1 MKRGIALLLTLVLI
15 LGTLPATAF
24 ATGGTLEGEG
34 TKDSPYQIRDAEDLM
49 AFGALVDEGNASI
62 CGELLSSIDL
72 TGYDWAAIGGLKDKP
87 YSGTFDGHGY
97 TVTLDITVNADW
109 THSYVGLFDTLER
122 ATVKNVR
129 VEGKVTAEEDSGDL
143 YRCYGGIA
151 AAIGGRNRIENCSSN
166 VAFSIGGASNGV
178 GGIVG
183 YVYDTDNE
191 IIACANHGEI
201 TGTYEENTNG
211 YGGIV
216 GWADSDIMLEYCYNS
231 AAIHASGGDSAGY
244 AGGLIGLSSG
254 TPTIVGC
261 YTSASTDDNDYLNPQ
276 WAQRTAAITSDYAAG
291 DFFGSASEIG
301 SDLAH
306 NMTYS
311 EAIEGENSLNPSEC
325 GDGQQIFRAWDYS
338 NSVED
343 AVAYLNG
350 DDSYY
355 TVSGE
360 MGDGWPVLAWELEK
374 PASQDTPQEKALVSA
389 QKAFDEAR
397 AAALD
402 ALNNGKTIDGTKYV
416 GYNTYTY
423 RQNRDYGS
431 DYQNGYYHYS
441 DENWE
446 FLTAYYNTAKKELK
460 VGFVEPEGW
469 ESMEPKA
476 ITADGERQ
484 VALLTGIA
492 DTALKNM
499 AGVLTIRA
507 EKEFAGK
514 KLTAQQ
520 EIYTTYTKQ
529 LYALDTDRGML
540 SAVWH
545 ELPGTREAS
554 EQLETMA
561 KTLEQTLADGLAA
574 LEATRTQAALDAAKA
589 EWNAKLLAVREK
601 YTVPKIDSG
610 VADKWD
616 GTMKTR
622 PAGSGTKADPYRIG
636 TGAELAWFAEKVNGG
651 SASACAVLT
660 ADIDLNRQE
669 WTSIGTKNKPYMGT
683 FDGQNHIIHGIWST
697 DESNTI
703 QGLFGYIGRNYS
715 NRSDY
720 GTVKNVKAAGR
731 IRAVQS
737 AGSGLIAGSNAG
749 EIYNCEVSAFLG
761 SWKGISAIGGIAG
774 CMTGGSI
781 ENCRTYGLFLTTDD
795 SKYSGNMV
803 NSIGGIA
810 GAAGA
815 SEPSDGCLIRYCEN
829 HMRLRGY
836 ELNYL
841 GGKGSS
847 MGGIV
852 GLISGIAKVRES
864 VNYAEVRGEL
874 RVGGILGYVI
884 QDSNAQLDYV
894 TNYGDVYGASA
905 SNPDTH
911 GTGGIVGYADEKTTF
926 CLQYAYNAG
935 TIYGETNRNQYNAAY
950 EYSAT
955 APMTGALV
963 GNWRAGDVRHAQ
975 SSSAD
980 NTLWGYAAATG
991 TNGTDTMRVG
1001 EITPTVNV
1009 KGGMWE
1015 KLTATRTLLG
1025 KLIRVSDRD
1034 ENYKIYGTQTK
1045 LYNDTVMQCVRKVE
1059 LCTTAEEIDAALE
1072 EAEKTLA
1079 EVPTELAAAKAAL
1092 REEMHAFVDGNL
1104 YDAENKKTI
1113 NGLLAEADAALDAAK
1128 KLSDVTDVR
1137 QTYLGSE
1144 NIDGKLKEVETY
1156 PTKAANGLYNEF
1168 IYGKKYS
1175 QEDAAALLRAYEG
1188 WRLKLDG
1195 AKTVEEVER
1204 LYAEARKVLTELVKG
1219 FAEGDTAPDPDQA
1232 AQDALKLARQEI
1244 LDELAAL
1251 EKKYADALTG
1261 QAGDL
1266 TALAGRWQKAIQAV
1280 LDESKSDLHTAATP
1294 ALDEITSYAELEALR
1309 QSAAQKLEDVY
1320 EAAQR
1325 ELTNLLASARNA
1337 DAWDGETVTQP
1348 EQKDGVYQIGTPA
1361 ELAWLAKSIN
1371 DNTVSASAKAV
1382 LTANIDLGYCEWTPI
1397 GQASGRAYRGSLDGQ
1412 GHTVSGL
1419 YISKAGSGYAGLI
1432 GLAYGG
1438 TKVSN
1443 LTVRGE
1449 IALADV
1455 GKVSVGGVAAE
1466 VSAGEFENCVSDVK
1480 ITITGLTNSNAN
1492 LGGFTGVASATS
1504 FTDCRFEG
1512 SITCQ
1517 YTGSGYL
1524 GRGYSSYSGGALG
1537 GFIGL
1542 VKYTTL
1548 ERCVNSGD
1556 VTVNKASGVGGIA
1569 GRIYASGDDETR
1581 LHECLNT
1588 GHISNDVNFVIGTGE
1603 WPAGGIGGIVGVADG
1618 MGGGSLL
1625 IDTCYNTG
1633 VISGGII
1640 AGGILGGES
1649 GSYGKTTS
1657 TGSKKLVV
1665 KNCYNAGVL
1674 DTGTKV
1680 DHIGTLAGFPIDGRY
1695 CDNLYVLS
1703 GTARAALGWKSSQ
1716 GDRIYAVDMLTADI
1730 FDGLIESIADLNGGY
1745 PIFPWQLLLEN
1756 NREAVIAYLNEYYHT
1771 NVESLISD
1779 AQRTALEAMLGQ
1791 TAETI
1796 RTAADAQSIV
1806 DAYHAALEAMNPE
1819 KLLDEARA
1827 AVLRKLTEAYEAAKT
1842 AYPAIEAGL
1851 TEHYTSDCDAITK
1864 SANAAQAKTVVDGFA
1879 AHVVDLLVAAAQGA
1893 PMKELAGKAEEI
1905 EAAYAALTEAQQAL
1919 VQDYAKLTDIQA
1931 LAALYAKDLDL
1942 LKQWASED
1950 KAAYP
1955 DLEEKL
1961 AGLSAQAQEK
1971 LGNCTRQ
1978 EELAPV
1984 LDGYCAD
1991 VVRMLLADVGF
2002 AAGTTTMGE
2011 LDQAAEKL
2019 ERTRRALNGLTE
2031 TQKALLEEN
2040 SEQTLEAAE
2049 ELLAVYRKAAE
2060 TVEAWAAEDAASYP
2074 QIAEAV
2080 QTLAEAAKT
2089 ELLACT
2095 DKDGAVLALGRY
2107 CANIAGAL
2115 IDDLAFTSGETTMAE
2130 VKENAL
2136 KTARAAYDA
2145 LTEEQKA
2152 LVPEEKTAALEAA
2165 EKLLADYR
2173 KAADDLKAQ
2182 RAKDQVKYPAL
2193 GDRIGALAD
2202 AAAAELGTCTS
2213 QEDTQKVMDRYCAQ
2227 VADLL
2232 IEQIG
2237 TLSEKPTKESLA
2249 ELNRNLRR
2257 ARERYDA
2264 LTDAQKQYV
2273 TRLEELKAA
2282 EEYYRTAEVE
2292 KPTEPSQPQK
2302 PEDTKP
2308 TEPGASEAG
2317 KPTEPAETDD
2327 EAVKAVSDLI
2337 HAIGEV
2343 TLERKD
2349 AIEAALDAFNA
2360 LTDAQK
2366 ALLPV
2371 EDKAAL
2377 DAAVAAYQALLDGQT
2392 PSEEPTE
2399 PGEPKPEDENR
2410 GFDWT
2415 IVWLIAGTLGA
2426 AALIFGL
2433 VKWFLAAK
2441 RAKEK

>member
-1 MKRGIALLLTLVLI
+1 MKRGIALFLALVLI

-24 ATGGTLEGEG
+24 ATGGVFDEANDGSAER
-34 TKDSPYQIRDAEDLM
+34 PFQIADAEDLI
-49 AFGALVDEGNASI
+49 AFAEMVNDPDQDQKNA
-62 CGELLSSIDL
+62 CAELLGNIDMTGKNWVSISPQG
-72 TGYDWAAIGGLKDKP
+72 GYG
-87 YSGTFDGHGY
+87 GTFNGNNF
-97 TVTLDITVNADW
+97 TITIDITADEN
-109 THSYVGLFDTLER
+109 YADPVALFGFLQR
-122 ATVKNVR
+122 GTVKNLNVA
-129 VEGKVTAEEDSGDL
+129 GKLTVTADYANDMYFSPLVAMLG
-143 YRCYGGIA
+143 YRGTV
-151 AAIGGRNRIENCSSN
+151 ENCSSGVEIN
-166 VAFSIGGASNGV
+166 VDFADMFGAA
-178 GGIVG
+178 GIVG
-183 YVYDTDNE
+183 YVSDEAVISGCSNWGTITATGADSE
-191 IIACANHGEI
+191 IGV
-201 TGTYEENTNG
+201 
-211 YGGIV
+211 GGIV
-216 GWADSDIMLEYCYNS
+216 GWADSSAVLENCYNR
-231 AAIHASGGDSAGY
+231 AAITVSGDATAYVGGLVGFSASGPAKLVGCYSSATAEDNVYVNPSWAERTGLITWENGMGSDFLGVGYELDGDSANCM
-244 AGGLIGLSSG
+244 S
-254 TPTIVGC
+254 V
-261 YTSASTDDNDYLNPQ
+261 
-276 WAQRTAAITSDYAAG
+276 
-291 DFFGSASEIG
+291 
-301 SDLAH
+301 
-306 NMTYS
+306 S
-311 EAIEGENSLNPSEC
+311 EAIDGEGNLYYMEY
-325 GDGQQIFRAWDYS
+325 GFRRAQDF
-338 NSVED
+338 ETAEQAKD
-343 AVAYLNG
+343 FLNG
-350 DDSYY
+350 D
-355 TVSGE
+355 SGSAYVLSDE
-360 MGDGWPVLAWELEK
+360 LGDGWPVLAWELEK
-374 PASQDTPQEKALVSA
+374 PISQDTEQGKALAAVKKAFAEA
-389 QKAFDEAR
+389 QK
-397 AAALD
+397 AALD
-402 ALNNGKTIDGTKYV
+402 ALDNGKTIDGAKYV

-423 RQNRDYGS
+423 RQNNSQNDY
-431 DYQNGYYHYS
+431 YRYS

-446 FLTAYYNTAKKELK
+446 LLTAYYSTAKKELN
-460 VGFVEPEGW
+460 VGFAEPEGW
-469 ESMEPKA
+469 ESMEPEA

-484 VALLTGIA
+484 AARLTEIG

-499 AGVLTIRA
+499 AAVLTVRA

-520 EIYTTYTKQ
+520 NIYTTYKKQ

-561 KTLEQTLADGLAA
+561 KTLEQTLTDGLAA

-589 EWNAKLLAVREK
+589 EWNAKLLAVRGS
-601 YTVPKIDSG
+601 YSVPAIDSG

-616 GTMKTR
+616 GTAKTQ
-622 PAGSGTKADPYRIG
+622 PAGSGTQADPYRIG

-651 SASACAVLT
+651 STSACAVLT

-703 QGLFGYIGRNYS
+703 QGLFGYIGQSNS
-715 NRSDY
+715 NRSVY

-774 CMTGGSI
+774 SLTGGSI
-781 ENCRTYGLFLTTDD
+781 ENCRTYGLYLATDD
-795 SKYSGNMV
+795 SQYSGKIV
-803 NSIGGIA
+803 NSIGGIV

-815 SEPSDGCLIRYCEN
+815 SEPSEGCLIRYCEN

-836 ELNYL
+836 ELSYL

-905 SNPDTH
+905 SNPETC
-911 GTGGIVGYADEKTTF
+911 GTGGIVGYADEKTMF

-935 TIYGETNRNQYNAAY
+935 TIYGETKRNQYNAAY

-1113 NGLLAEADAALDAAK
+1113 DGLLAEADAALDAAK

-1156 PTKAANGLYNEF
+1156 PIKAANGLYNEF

-1266 TALAGRWQKAIQAV
+1266 TALAERWQKAIQAV

-1382 LTANIDLGYCEWTPI
+1382 LTADIDLGYCEWTPI
-1397 GQASGRAYRGSLDGQ
+1397 GQTSGRAYRGSLDGQ

-1455 GKVSVGGVAAE
+1455 GKVSVGGVAAD

-1603 WPAGGIGGIVGVADG
+1603 WPAGGIGGIVGVTDG
-1618 MGGGSLL
+1618 MGGSLL

-1657 TGSKKLVV
+1657 TGSEKLVV

-1851 TEHYTSDCDAITK
+1851 TERYTSDCDAITK
-1864 SANAAQAKTVVDGFA
+1864 SANAAQAETVVDGFA

-2011 LDQAAEKL
+2011 LNEAAEKL

-2031 TQKALLEEN
+2031 AQKALLEEN
-2040 SEQTLEAAE
+2040 SEQMLEAAE

-2202 AAAAELGTCTS
+2202 AAAAELGACTS

-2237 TLSEKPTKESLA
+2237 TLPEKPTEESLA

-2308 TEPGASEAG
+2308 TEPGASESG

-2343 TLERKD
+2343 TLERKN

-2366 ALLPV
+2366 ALLPA

-2415 IVWLIAGTLGA
+2415 IVWLIAGILGA

>member
-1 MKRGIALLLTLVLI
+1 MKRGIALFLALVLI

-24 ATGGTLEGEG
+24 ATGGVFDEANDGSAER
-34 TKDSPYQIRDAEDLM
+34 PFQIADAEDLI
-49 AFGALVDEGNASI
+49 AFAEMVNDPDQDQKNA
-62 CGELLSSIDL
+62 CAELLGNIDMTGKNWVSISPQG
-72 TGYDWAAIGGLKDKP
+72 GYG
-87 YSGTFDGHGY
+87 GTFNGNNF
-97 TVTLDITVNADW
+97 TITIDITADEN
-109 THSYVGLFDTLER
+109 YADPVALFGFLQR
-122 ATVKNVR
+122 GTVKNLNVA
-129 VEGKVTAEEDSGDL
+129 GKLTVTADYANDMYFSPLVAMLG
-143 YRCYGGIA
+143 YRGTV
-151 AAIGGRNRIENCSSN
+151 ENCSSGVEIN
-166 VAFSIGGASNGV
+166 VDFADMFGAA
-178 GGIVG
+178 GIVG
-183 YVYDTDNE
+183 YVSDEAVISGCSNWGTITATGADSE
-191 IIACANHGEI
+191 IGV
-201 TGTYEENTNG
+201 
-211 YGGIV
+211 GGIV
-216 GWADSDIMLEYCYNS
+216 GWADSSAVLENCYNR
-231 AAIHASGGDSAGY
+231 AAITVSGDATAYVGGLVGFSASGPAKLVGCYSSATAEDNVYVNPSWAERTGLITWENGMGSDFLGVGYELDGDSANCM
-244 AGGLIGLSSG
+244 S
-254 TPTIVGC
+254 V
-261 YTSASTDDNDYLNPQ
+261 
-276 WAQRTAAITSDYAAG
+276 
-291 DFFGSASEIG
+291 
-301 SDLAH
+301 
-306 NMTYS
+306 S
-311 EAIEGENSLNPSEC
+311 EAIDGEGNLYYMEY
-325 GDGQQIFRAWDYS
+325 GFRRAQDF
-338 NSVED
+338 ETAEQAKD
-343 AVAYLNG
+343 FLNG
-350 DDSYY
+350 D
-355 TVSGE
+355 SGSAYVLSDE
-360 MGDGWPVLAWELEK
+360 LGDGWPVLAWELEK
-374 PASQDTPQEKALVSA
+374 PISQDTEQGKALAAVKKAFAEA
-389 QKAFDEAR
+389 QK
-397 AAALD
+397 AALD
-402 ALNNGKTIDGTKYV
+402 ALNNGKTIDGAKYV

-423 RQNRDYGS
+423 RQNNSQNDY
-431 DYQNGYYHYS
+431 YRYS

-446 FLTAYYNTAKKELK
+446 LLTAYYSTAKKELN
-460 VGFVEPEGW
+460 VGFAEPEGW
-469 ESMEPKA
+469 ESMEPEA

-484 VALLTGIA
+484 AALLTGIA

-616 GTMKTR
+616 GTAKTQ
-622 PAGSGTKADPYRIG
+622 PAGSGTQADPYRIG

-703 QGLFGYIGRNYS
+703 QGLFGYIGQSNS
-715 NRSDY
+715 NRSVY

-737 AGSGLIAGSNAG
+737 VGSGLIAGSNAG

-774 CMTGGSI
+774 SLTGGSV
-781 ENCRTYGLFLTTDD
+781 ENCRTYGLYLATDD
-795 SKYSGNMV
+795 SQYSGKIV
-803 NSIGGIA
+803 NSIGGIV

-815 SEPSDGCLIRYCEN
+815 SEPSEGCLIRYCEN

-836 ELNYL
+836 ELSYL

-935 TIYGETNRNQYNAAY
+935 TIYGETKRNQYNAAY

-963 GNWRAGDVRHAQ
+963 GNWRAGDVQHAQ

-1113 NGLLAEADAALDAAK
+1113 DGLLAEADAALDAAK

-1156 PTKAANGLYNEF
+1156 PIKAANGLYNEF

-1266 TALAGRWQKAIQAV
+1266 TALAERWQKAIQAV

-1382 LTANIDLGYCEWTPI
+1382 LTADIDLGYCEWTPI
-1397 GQASGRAYRGSLDGQ
+1397 GQTSGRAYRGSLDGQ
-1412 GHTVSGL
+1412 GHAVSGL

-1455 GKVSVGGVAAE
+1455 GKVSVGGVAAD

-1603 WPAGGIGGIVGVADG
+1603 WPAGGIGGIVGVTDG
-1618 MGGGSLL
+1618 MGGSLL

-1657 TGSKKLVV
+1657 TGSEKLVV

-1851 TEHYTSDCDAITK
+1851 TERYTSDCDAITK
-1864 SANAAQAKTVVDGFA
+1864 SANAAQAETVVDGFA
-1879 AHVVDLLVAAAQGA
+1879 AHVVDLLVAATQGA

-1978 EELAPV
+1978 EELAPI

-2011 LDQAAEKL
+2011 LDEASEKL

-2031 TQKALLEEN
+2031 AQKALLEEN

-2202 AAAAELGTCTS
+2202 AAAAELGACTS

-2237 TLSEKPTKESLA
+2237 TLPEKPTEESLA

-2308 TEPGASEAG
+2308 TEPGASESG

-2366 ALLPV
+2366 ALLPA

-2415 IVWLIAGTLGA
+2415 IVWLIAGILGA

>member
-1 MKRGIALLLTLVLI
+1 MKRGIALFLALVLI

-24 ATGGTLEGEG
+24 ATGGVFDEANDGSAER
-34 TKDSPYQIRDAEDLM
+34 PFQIADAEDLI
-49 AFGALVDEGNASI
+49 AFAEMVNDPDQDQKNA
-62 CGELLSSIDL
+62 CAELLGNIDMTGKNWVSISPQG
-72 TGYDWAAIGGLKDKP
+72 GYG
-87 YSGTFDGHGY
+87 GTFNGNNF
-97 TVTLDITVNADW
+97 TITIDITADEN
-109 THSYVGLFDTLER
+109 YADPVALFGFLQR
-122 ATVKNVR
+122 GTVKNLNVA
-129 VEGKVTAEEDSGDL
+129 GKLTVTADYANDMYFSPLVAMLG
-143 YRCYGGIA
+143 YRGTV
-151 AAIGGRNRIENCSSN
+151 ENCSSGVEIN
-166 VAFSIGGASNGV
+166 VDFADMFGAA
-178 GGIVG
+178 GIVG
-183 YVYDTDNE
+183 YVSDEAVISGCSNWGTITATGADSE
-191 IIACANHGEI
+191 IGV
-201 TGTYEENTNG
+201 
-211 YGGIV
+211 GGIV
-216 GWADSDIMLEYCYNS
+216 GWADSSAVLENCYNR
-231 AAIHASGGDSAGY
+231 AAITVSGDATAYVGGLVGFSASGPAKLVGCYSSATAEDNVYVNPSWAERTGLITWENGMGSDFLGVGYELDGDSANCM
-244 AGGLIGLSSG
+244 S
-254 TPTIVGC
+254 V
-261 YTSASTDDNDYLNPQ
+261 
-276 WAQRTAAITSDYAAG
+276 
-291 DFFGSASEIG
+291 
-301 SDLAH
+301 
-306 NMTYS
+306 S
-311 EAIEGENSLNPSEC
+311 EAIDGEGNLYYMEY
-325 GDGQQIFRAWDYS
+325 GFRRAQDF
-338 NSVED
+338 ETAEQAKD
-343 AVAYLNG
+343 FLNG
-350 DDSYY
+350 D
-355 TVSGE
+355 SGSAYVLSDE
-360 MGDGWPVLAWELEK
+360 LGDGWPVLAWELEK
-374 PASQDTPQEKALVSA
+374 PISQDTEQGKALAAVKKAFAEA
-389 QKAFDEAR
+389 QK
-397 AAALD
+397 AALD
-402 ALNNGKTIDGTKYV
+402 ALDNGKTIDGAKYV

-423 RQNRDYGS
+423 RQNNSQNDY
-431 DYQNGYYHYS
+431 YRYS

-446 FLTAYYNTAKKELK
+446 LLTAYYSTAKKELN
-460 VGFVEPEGW
+460 VGFAEPEGW
-469 ESMEPKA
+469 ESMEPEA

-484 VALLTGIA
+484 AARLTEIG

-499 AGVLTIRA
+499 AAVLTVRA

-520 EIYTTYTKQ
+520 NIYTTYKKQ

-561 KTLEQTLADGLAA
+561 KTLEQTLTDGLAA

-589 EWNAKLLAVREK
+589 EWNAKLLAVRGS
-601 YTVPKIDSG
+601 YSVPAIDSG

-616 GTMKTR
+616 GTAKTQ
-622 PAGSGTKADPYRIG
+622 PAGSGTQADPYRIG

-651 SASACAVLT
+651 STSACAVLT

-703 QGLFGYIGRNYS
+703 QGLFGYIGQSNS
-715 NRSDY
+715 NRSVY

-774 CMTGGSI
+774 SLTGGSV
-781 ENCRTYGLFLTTDD
+781 ENCRTYGLYLATDD
-795 SKYSGNMV
+795 SQYSGKIV
-803 NSIGGIA
+803 NSIGGIV

-815 SEPSDGCLIRYCEN
+815 SEPSEGCLIRYCEN

-836 ELNYL
+836 ELSYL

-905 SNPDTH
+905 SNPETC

-935 TIYGETNRNQYNAAY
+935 TIYGETKRNQYNAAY

-975 SSSAD
+975 SSSVD

-1113 NGLLAEADAALDAAK
+1113 DGLLAEADAALDAAK

-1156 PTKAANGLYNEF
+1156 PIKAANGLYNEF

-1266 TALAGRWQKAIQAV
+1266 TALAERWQKAIQAV

-1382 LTANIDLGYCEWTPI
+1382 LTADIDLGYCEWTPI
-1397 GQASGRAYRGSLDGQ
+1397 GQTSGRAYRGSLDGQ

-1455 GKVSVGGVAAE
+1455 GKVSVGGVAAD

-1569 GRIYASGDDETR
+1569 GRIYASRDDETR

-1603 WPAGGIGGIVGVADG
+1603 WPAGGIGGIVGVTDG
-1618 MGGGSLL
+1618 MGGSLL

-1657 TGSKKLVV
+1657 TGSEKLVV

-1674 DTGTKV
+1674 DTGTKI

-1703 GTARAALGWKSSQ
+1703 GTARTALGWKSSQ

-1851 TEHYTSDCDAITK
+1851 TERYTSDCDAITK
-1864 SANAAQAKTVVDGFA
+1864 SANAAQAETVVDGFA

-2011 LDQAAEKL
+2011 LDEAAEKL

-2031 TQKALLEEN
+2031 AQKALLEEN

-2202 AAAAELGTCTS
+2202 AAAAELGACTS

-2237 TLSEKPTKESLA
+2237 TLPEKPTEESLA

-2273 TRLEELKAA
+2273 NRLEELKAA

-2308 TEPGASEAG
+2308 TEPGASESG

-2343 TLERKD
+2343 TLKRKD

-2366 ALLPV
+2366 ALLPA

-2415 IVWLIAGTLGA
+2415 IVWLIAGILGA

>member
-1 MKRGIALLLTLVLI
+1 MKRGIALFLALVLI

-24 ATGGTLEGEG
+24 ATGGVFDEANDGSAER
-34 TKDSPYQIRDAEDLM
+34 PFQIADAEDLI
-49 AFGALVDEGNASI
+49 AFAEMVNDPDQDQKNA
-62 CGELLSSIDL
+62 CAELLGNIDMTGKNWVSISPQG
-72 TGYDWAAIGGLKDKP
+72 GYG
-87 YSGTFDGHGY
+87 GTFNGNNF
-97 TVTLDITVNADW
+97 TITIDITADEN
-109 THSYVGLFDTLER
+109 YADPVALFGFLQR
-122 ATVKNVR
+122 GTVKNLNVA
-129 VEGKVTAEEDSGDL
+129 GKLTVTADYANDMYFSPLVAMLG
-143 YRCYGGIA
+143 YRGTV
-151 AAIGGRNRIENCSSN
+151 ENCSSGVEIN
-166 VAFSIGGASNGV
+166 VDFADMFGAA
-178 GGIVG
+178 GIVG
-183 YVYDTDNE
+183 YVSDEAVISGCSNWGTITATGADSE
-191 IIACANHGEI
+191 IGV
-201 TGTYEENTNG
+201 
-211 YGGIV
+211 GGIV
-216 GWADSDIMLEYCYNS
+216 GWADSSAVLENCYNR
-231 AAIHASGGDSAGY
+231 AAITVSGDATAYVGGLVGFSASGPAKLVGCYSSATAEDNVYVNPSWAERTGLITWENGMGSDFLGVGYELDGDSANCM
-244 AGGLIGLSSG
+244 S
-254 TPTIVGC
+254 V
-261 YTSASTDDNDYLNPQ
+261 
-276 WAQRTAAITSDYAAG
+276 
-291 DFFGSASEIG
+291 
-301 SDLAH
+301 
-306 NMTYS
+306 S
-311 EAIEGENSLNPSEC
+311 EAIDGEGNLYYMEY
-325 GDGQQIFRAWDYS
+325 GFRRAQDF
-338 NSVED
+338 ETAEQAKD
-343 AVAYLNG
+343 FLNG
-350 DDSYY
+350 D
-355 TVSGE
+355 SGSAYVLSDE
-360 MGDGWPVLAWELEK
+360 LGDGWPVLAWELEK
-374 PASQDTPQEKALVSA
+374 PISQDTEQGKALAAVKKAFAEA
-389 QKAFDEAR
+389 QK
-397 AAALD
+397 AALD
-402 ALNNGKTIDGTKYV
+402 ALDNGKTIDGAKYV

-423 RQNRDYGS
+423 RQNNSQNDY
-431 DYQNGYYHYS
+431 YRYS

-446 FLTAYYNTAKKELK
+446 LLTAYYSTAKKELN
-460 VGFVEPEGW
+460 VGFAEPEGW
-469 ESMEPKA
+469 ESMEPEA

-484 VALLTGIA
+484 AARLTEIG

-499 AGVLTIRA
+499 AAVLTVRA

-520 EIYTTYTKQ
+520 NIYTTYKKQ

-545 ELPGTREAS
+545 ELPGTNEAS

-589 EWNAKLLAVREK
+589 EWNAKLLAVRGS
-601 YTVPKIDSG
+601 YSVPAIDSG

-616 GTMKTR
+616 GTAKTQ
-622 PAGSGTKADPYRIG
+622 PAGSGTQADPYRIG

-651 SASACAVLT
+651 STSACAVLT

-703 QGLFGYIGRNYS
+703 QGLFGYIGQSNS
-715 NRSDY
+715 NRSVY

-774 CMTGGSI
+774 SLTGGSV
-781 ENCRTYGLFLTTDD
+781 ENCRTYGLYLATDD
-795 SKYSGNMV
+795 SQYSGKIV
-803 NSIGGIA
+803 NSIGGIV

-815 SEPSDGCLIRYCEN
+815 SEPSEGCLIRYCEN

-836 ELNYL
+836 ELSYL

-905 SNPDTH
+905 SNPETC

-935 TIYGETNRNQYNAAY
+935 TIYGETKRNQYNAAY

-963 GNWRAGDVRHAQ
+963 GNWRAGDVQHAQ

-1113 NGLLAEADAALDAAK
+1113 DGLLAEADAALDAAK

-1156 PTKAANGLYNEF
+1156 PIKAANGLYNEF

-1266 TALAGRWQKAIQAV
+1266 TALAERWQKAIQAV

-1382 LTANIDLGYCEWTPI
+1382 LTADIDLGYCEWTPI
-1397 GQASGRAYRGSLDGQ
+1397 GQTSGRAYRGSLDGQ

-1455 GKVSVGGVAAE
+1455 GKVSVGGVAAD

-1603 WPAGGIGGIVGVADG
+1603 WPAGGIGGIVGVTDG
-1618 MGGGSLL
+1618 MGGSLL

-1657 TGSKKLVV
+1657 TGSEKLVV

-1851 TEHYTSDCDAITK
+1851 TERYTSDCDAITK
-1864 SANAAQAKTVVDGFA
+1864 SANAAQAETVVDGFA

-2011 LDQAAEKL
+2011 LDEAAEKL

-2031 TQKALLEEN
+2031 AQKALLEEN

-2173 KAADDLKAQ
+2173 KAADDLEAQ

-2202 AAAAELGTCTS
+2202 VAAAELGACTS

-2237 TLSEKPTKESLA
+2237 TLPEKPTEESLA

-2273 TRLEELKAA
+2273 TRLEELKAV

-2308 TEPGASEAG
+2308 TEPGASESG

-2366 ALLPV
+2366 ALLPA

-2415 IVWLIAGTLGA
+2415 IVWLIAGILGA

>member
-1 MKRGIALLLTLVLI
+1 MKRGIALFLALVLI

-24 ATGGTLEGEG
+24 ATGGVFDEANDGSAER
-34 TKDSPYQIRDAEDLM
+34 PFQIADAEDLI
-49 AFGALVDEGNASI
+49 AFAEMVNDPDQDQKNA
-62 CGELLSSIDL
+62 CAELLGNIDMTGKNWVSISPQG
-72 TGYDWAAIGGLKDKP
+72 GYG
-87 YSGTFDGHGY
+87 GTFNGNNF
-97 TVTLDITVNADW
+97 TLTIDITADEN
-109 THSYVGLFDTLER
+109 YADPVALFGFLQR
-122 ATVKNVR
+122 GTVKNLNVA
-129 VEGKVTAEEDSGDL
+129 GKLTVTADYANDMYFSPLVAMLG
-143 YRCYGGIA
+143 YRGTV
-151 AAIGGRNRIENCSSN
+151 ENCSSGVEIN
-166 VAFSIGGASNGV
+166 VDFADMFGAA
-178 GGIVG
+178 GIVG
-183 YVYDTDNE
+183 YVSDEAVISGCSNWGTITATGADSE
-191 IIACANHGEI
+191 IGV
-201 TGTYEENTNG
+201 
-211 YGGIV
+211 GGIV
-216 GWADSDIMLEYCYNS
+216 GWADSSAVLENCYNR
-231 AAIHASGGDSAGY
+231 AAITVSGDATAYVGGLVGFSASGPAKLVGCYSSATAEDNVYVNPSWAERTGLITWENGMGSDFLGVGYELDGDSANCM
-244 AGGLIGLSSG
+244 S
-254 TPTIVGC
+254 V
-261 YTSASTDDNDYLNPQ
+261 
-276 WAQRTAAITSDYAAG
+276 
-291 DFFGSASEIG
+291 
-301 SDLAH
+301 
-306 NMTYS
+306 S
-311 EAIEGENSLNPSEC
+311 EAIDGEGNLYYMEY
-325 GDGQQIFRAWDYS
+325 GFRRAQDF
-338 NSVED
+338 ETAEQAKD
-343 AVAYLNG
+343 FLNG
-350 DDSYY
+350 D
-355 TVSGE
+355 SGSAYVLSDE
-360 MGDGWPVLAWELEK
+360 LGDGWPVLAWELEK
-374 PASQDTPQEKALVSA
+374 PISQDTEQGKALAAVKKAFAEA
-389 QKAFDEAR
+389 QK
-397 AAALD
+397 AALD

-446 FLTAYYNTAKKELK
+446 FLTAYYNTAKKELN

-469 ESMEPKA
+469 ESMEPEA

-484 VALLTGIA
+484 AALLTGIA

-507 EKEFAGK
+507 EKEFARK

-616 GTMKTR
+616 GTTKTQ

-795 SKYSGNMV
+795 SKYSSNMV

-836 ELNYL
+836 ELSYL

-935 TIYGETNRNQYNAAY
+935 TIYGETKRNQYNAAY

-1113 NGLLAEADAALDAAK
+1113 DGLLAEADAALDAAK

-1156 PTKAANGLYNEF
+1156 PIKAANGLYNEF

-1266 TALAGRWQKAIQAV
+1266 TALAERWQKAIQAV

-1382 LTANIDLGYCEWTPI
+1382 LTADIDLGYCEWTPI
-1397 GQASGRAYRGSLDGQ
+1397 GQTSGRAYRGSLDGQ

-1455 GKVSVGGVAAE
+1455 GKVSVGGVAAD

-1492 LGGFTGVASATS
+1492 LGGFTGAASATS

-1512 SITCQ
+1512 SITCR

-1603 WPAGGIGGIVGVADG
+1603 WPAGGIGGIVGVTDG
-1618 MGGGSLL
+1618 MGGSLL

-1657 TGSKKLVV
+1657 TGSEKLVV

-1674 DTGTKV
+1674 DTGTKI

-1703 GTARAALGWKSSQ
+1703 GTARTALGWKSSQ

-1745 PIFPWQLLLEN
+1745 PILPWQLLLEN

-1851 TEHYTSDCDAITK
+1851 TERYTSDCDAITK
-1864 SANAAQAKTVVDGFA
+1864 SANAAQAETVVDGFA

-2011 LDQAAEKL
+2011 LDEAAEKL

-2031 TQKALLEEN
+2031 AQKALLEEN

-2060 TVEAWAAEDAASYP
+2060 TVEAWAAEDVASYP

-2202 AAAAELGTCTS
+2202 TAAAELGACTS

-2237 TLSEKPTKESLA
+2237 TLPEKPTEESLA

-2308 TEPGASEAG
+2308 TEPGASESG

-2366 ALLPV
+2366 ALLPA

-2415 IVWLIAGTLGA
+2415 IVWLIAGILGA

>member
-1 MKRGIALLLTLVLI
+1 MKRGIALFLALVLI

-24 ATGGTLEGEG
+24 ATGGVFDEANDGSAER
-34 TKDSPYQIRDAEDLM
+34 PFQIADAEDLI
-49 AFGALVDEGNASI
+49 AFAEMVNDPDQDQKNA
-62 CGELLSSIDL
+62 CAELLGNIDMTGKNWVSISPQG
-72 TGYDWAAIGGLKDKP
+72 GYG
-87 YSGTFDGHGY
+87 GTFNGNNF
-97 TVTLDITVNADW
+97 TITIDITADEN
-109 THSYVGLFDTLER
+109 YADPVALFGFLQR
-122 ATVKNVR
+122 GTVKNLNVA
-129 VEGKVTAEEDSGDL
+129 GKLTVTADYANDMYFSPLVAMLG
-143 YRCYGGIA
+143 YRGTV
-151 AAIGGRNRIENCSSN
+151 ENCSSGVEIN
-166 VAFSIGGASNGV
+166 VDFADMFGAA
-178 GGIVG
+178 GIVG
-183 YVYDTDNE
+183 YVSDEAVISGCSNWGTITATGADSE
-191 IIACANHGEI
+191 IGV
-201 TGTYEENTNG
+201 
-211 YGGIV
+211 GGIV
-216 GWADSDIMLEYCYNS
+216 GWADSSAVLENCYNR
-231 AAIHASGGDSAGY
+231 AAITVSGDATAYVGGLVGFSASGPAKLVGCYSSATAEDNVYVNPSWAERTGLITWENGMGSDFLGVGYELDGDSANCM
-244 AGGLIGLSSG
+244 S
-254 TPTIVGC
+254 V
-261 YTSASTDDNDYLNPQ
+261 
-276 WAQRTAAITSDYAAG
+276 
-291 DFFGSASEIG
+291 
-301 SDLAH
+301 
-306 NMTYS
+306 S
-311 EAIEGENSLNPSEC
+311 EAIDGEGNLYYMEY
-325 GDGQQIFRAWDYS
+325 GFRRAQDF
-338 NSVED
+338 ETAEQAKD
-343 AVAYLNG
+343 FLNG
-350 DDSYY
+350 D
-355 TVSGE
+355 SGSAYVLSDE
-360 MGDGWPVLAWELEK
+360 LGDGWPVLAWELEK

-389 QKAFDEAR
+389 KKAFDEAR

-402 ALNNGKTIDGTKYV
+402 ALDNGKTIDGTKYV

-446 FLTAYYNTAKKELK
+446 FLTAYYNTAKKELN
-460 VGFVEPEGW
+460 VGFAEPEGW
-469 ESMEPKA
+469 ESMEPEA

-484 VALLTGIA
+484 AARLTEIG

-499 AGVLTIRA
+499 AAVLTVRA

-520 EIYTTYTKQ
+520 NIYTTYKKQ

-561 KTLEQTLADGLAA
+561 KTLEQTLTDGLAA

-589 EWNAKLLAVREK
+589 EWNAKLLAVRGS
-601 YTVPKIDSG
+601 YSVPAIDSG

-616 GTMKTR
+616 GTAKTQ
-622 PAGSGTKADPYRIG
+622 PAGSGTQADPYRIG

-651 SASACAVLT
+651 STSACAVLT

-703 QGLFGYIGRNYS
+703 QGLFGYIGQSNS
-715 NRSDY
+715 NRSVY

-774 CMTGGSI
+774 SLTGGSI
-781 ENCRTYGLFLTTDD
+781 ENCRTYGLYLATDD
-795 SKYSGNMV
+795 SQYSGKIV
-803 NSIGGIA
+803 NSIGGIV

-815 SEPSDGCLIRYCEN
+815 SEPSEGCLIRYCEN

-836 ELNYL
+836 ELSYL

-905 SNPDTH
+905 SNPETC

-935 TIYGETNRNQYNAAY
+935 TIYGETKRNQYNAAY

-1092 REEMHAFVDGNL
+1092 REEMHSFVDGNL

-1113 NGLLAEADAALDAAK
+1113 DGLLAEADAALDAAK

-1266 TALAGRWQKAIQAV
+1266 TALAERWQKAIQAV

-1382 LTANIDLGYCEWTPI
+1382 LTADIDLGYCEWTPI
-1397 GQASGRAYRGSLDGQ
+1397 GQTSGRAYRGSLDGQ

-1455 GKVSVGGVAAE
+1455 GKVSVGGVAAD

-1603 WPAGGIGGIVGVADG
+1603 WPAGGIGGIVGVTDG
-1618 MGGGSLL
+1618 MGGSLL

-1657 TGSKKLVV
+1657 TGSEKLVV

-1730 FDGLIESIADLNGGY
+1730 FDGLIESIANLNGGY

-1851 TEHYTSDCDAITK
+1851 TERYTSDCDAITK
-1864 SANAAQAKTVVDGFA
+1864 SANAAQAETVVDGFA

-2011 LDQAAEKL
+2011 LDEAAEKL

-2031 TQKALLEEN
+2031 AQKALLEEN

-2115 IDDLAFTSGETTMAE
+2115 IDDLAFTYGETTMAE

-2145 LTEEQKA
+2145 LTEAQKA

-2202 AAAAELGTCTS
+2202 AAAAELGACTS

-2237 TLSEKPTKESLA
+2237 TLSEKPTEESLA

-2308 TEPGASEAG
+2308 TEPGASESG

-2366 ALLPV
+2366 ALLPA

-2415 IVWLIAGTLGA
+2415 IVWLIAGILGA

>member
-1 MKRGIALLLTLVLI
+1 MKRGIALFLALVLI
-15 LGTLPATAF
+15 LGTLPVTAF
-24 ATGGTLEGEG
+24 ATGGVFDEANDGSAER
-34 TKDSPYQIRDAEDLM
+34 PFQIADAEDLI
-49 AFGALVDEGNASI
+49 AFAEMVNDPDQDQKNA
-62 CGELLSSIDL
+62 CAELLGNIDMTGKNWVSISPQG
-72 TGYDWAAIGGLKDKP
+72 GYG
-87 YSGTFDGHGY
+87 GTFNGNNF
-97 TVTLDITVNADW
+97 TITIDITADEN
-109 THSYVGLFDTLER
+109 YADPVALFGFLQR
-122 ATVKNVR
+122 GTVKNLNVA
-129 VEGKVTAEEDSGDL
+129 GKLTVTADYANDMYFSPLVAMLG
-143 YRCYGGIA
+143 YRGTV
-151 AAIGGRNRIENCSSN
+151 ENCSSGVEIN
-166 VAFSIGGASNGV
+166 VDFADMFGAA
-178 GGIVG
+178 GIVG
-183 YVYDTDNE
+183 YVSDEAVISGCSNWGTITATGADSE
-191 IIACANHGEI
+191 IGV
-201 TGTYEENTNG
+201 
-211 YGGIV
+211 GGIV
-216 GWADSDIMLEYCYNS
+216 GWADSSAVLENCYNR
-231 AAIHASGGDSAGY
+231 AAITVSGDATAYVGGLVGFSASGPAKLVGCYSSATAEDNVYVNPSWAERTGLITWENGMGSDFLGVGYELDGDSANCM
-244 AGGLIGLSSG
+244 S
-254 TPTIVGC
+254 V
-261 YTSASTDDNDYLNPQ
+261 
-276 WAQRTAAITSDYAAG
+276 
-291 DFFGSASEIG
+291 
-301 SDLAH
+301 
-306 NMTYS
+306 S
-311 EAIEGENSLNPSEC
+311 EAIDGEGNLYYMEY
-325 GDGQQIFRAWDYS
+325 GFRRAQDF
-338 NSVED
+338 ETAEQAKD
-343 AVAYLNG
+343 FLNG
-350 DDSYY
+350 D
-355 TVSGE
+355 SGSAYVLSDE
-360 MGDGWPVLAWELEK
+360 LGDGWPVLAWELEK
-374 PASQDTPQEKALVSA
+374 PISQDTEQGKALAAVKKAFAEA
-389 QKAFDEAR
+389 QK
-397 AAALD
+397 AALD
-402 ALNNGKTIDGTKYV
+402 ALNNGKTIDGAKYV

-423 RQNRDYGS
+423 RQNNSQNDY
-431 DYQNGYYHYS
+431 YRYS

-446 FLTAYYNTAKKELK
+446 LLTAYYSTAKKELN
-460 VGFVEPEGW
+460 VGFAEPEGW
-469 ESMEPKA
+469 ESMEPEA

-484 VALLTGIA
+484 AARLTEIG

-499 AGVLTIRA
+499 AAVLTVRA

-520 EIYTTYTKQ
+520 NIYTTYKKQ

-545 ELPGTREAS
+545 ELPGTNEAS

-589 EWNAKLLAVREK
+589 EWNAKLLAVRGS
-601 YTVPKIDSG
+601 YSVPAIDSG

-616 GTMKTR
+616 GTAKTQ
-622 PAGSGTKADPYRIG
+622 PAGSGTQADPYRIG

-651 SASACAVLT
+651 STSACAVLT

-703 QGLFGYIGRNYS
+703 QGLFGYIGQSNS
-715 NRSDY
+715 NRSGY

-774 CMTGGSI
+774 SLTGGSV
-781 ENCRTYGLFLTTDD
+781 ENCRTYGLYLATDD
-795 SKYSGNMV
+795 SQYSGKIV
-803 NSIGGIA
+803 NSIGGIV

-815 SEPSDGCLIRYCEN
+815 SEPSEGCLIRYCEN

-836 ELNYL
+836 ELSYL

-935 TIYGETNRNQYNAAY
+935 TIYGETKRNQYNAAY

-963 GNWRAGDVRHAQ
+963 GNWRAGDVQHAQ

-1113 NGLLAEADAALDAAK
+1113 DGLLAEADAALDAAK

-1156 PTKAANGLYNEF
+1156 PIKAANGLYNEF

-1175 QEDAAALLRAYEG
+1175 QKDAAALLRAYEG

-1266 TALAGRWQKAIQAV
+1266 TALAERWQKAIQAV

-1309 QSAAQKLEDVY
+1309 QSAAQKLEDIY

-1382 LTANIDLGYCEWTPI
+1382 LTADIDLGYCEWTPI
-1397 GQASGRAYRGSLDGQ
+1397 GQTSGRAYRGSLDGQ

-1455 GKVSVGGVAAE
+1455 GKVSVGGVAAD

-1603 WPAGGIGGIVGVADG
+1603 WPAGGIGGIVGVTDG
-1618 MGGGSLL
+1618 MGGSLL

-1657 TGSKKLVV
+1657 TGSEKLVV

-1851 TEHYTSDCDAITK
+1851 TERYTSDCDAITK
-1864 SANAAQAKTVVDGFA
+1864 SANAAQAETVVDGFA

-2011 LDQAAEKL
+2011 LDEAAEKL

-2031 TQKALLEEN
+2031 AQKALLEEN

-2202 AAAAELGTCTS
+2202 AAAAELGACTS

-2237 TLSEKPTKESLA
+2237 TLPEKPTEESLA

-2308 TEPGASEAG
+2308 TEPGASESG

-2366 ALLPV
+2366 ALLPA

-2415 IVWLIAGTLGA
+2415 IVWLIAGILGA

>member
-1 MKRGIALLLTLVLI
+1 MKRGIALFLALVLI

-24 ATGGTLEGEG
+24 ATGGVFDEANDGSAER
-34 TKDSPYQIRDAEDLM
+34 PFQIADAEDLI
-49 AFGALVDEGNASI
+49 AFAEMVNDPDQDQKNA
-62 CGELLSSIDL
+62 CAELLGNIDMTGKNWVSISPQG
-72 TGYDWAAIGGLKDKP
+72 GYG
-87 YSGTFDGHGY
+87 GTFNGNNF
-97 TVTLDITVNADW
+97 TITIDITADEN
-109 THSYVGLFDTLER
+109 YADPVALFGFLQR
-122 ATVKNVR
+122 GTVKNLNVA
-129 VEGKVTAEEDSGDL
+129 GKLTVTADYANDMYYFSPLVAMLG
-143 YRCYGGIA
+143 YRGTV
-151 AAIGGRNRIENCSSN
+151 ENCSSGVEIN
-166 VAFSIGGASNGV
+166 VDFADMFGAA
-178 GGIVG
+178 GIVG
-183 YVYDTDNE
+183 YVSDEAVISGCSNWGTITATGADSE
-191 IIACANHGEI
+191 IGV
-201 TGTYEENTNG
+201 
-211 YGGIV
+211 GGIV
-216 GWADSDIMLEYCYNS
+216 GWADSSAVLENCYNR
-231 AAIHASGGDSAGY
+231 AAITVSGDATAYVGGLVGFSASGPAKLVGCYSSATAEDNVYVNPSWAERTGLITWENGMGSDFLGVGYALDGDSANCM
-244 AGGLIGLSSG
+244 S
-254 TPTIVGC
+254 V
-261 YTSASTDDNDYLNPQ
+261 
-276 WAQRTAAITSDYAAG
+276 
-291 DFFGSASEIG
+291 
-301 SDLAH
+301 
-306 NMTYS
+306 S
-311 EAIEGENSLNPSEC
+311 EAIDGEGNLYYMEY
-325 GDGQQIFRAWDYS
+325 GFRRAQDF
-338 NSVED
+338 ETAEQAKD
-343 AVAYLNG
+343 FLNG
-350 DDSYY
+350 D
-355 TVSGE
+355 SGSAYVLSDE
-360 MGDGWPVLAWELEK
+360 LGDGWPVLAWELEK
-374 PASQDTPQEKALVSA
+374 PISQDTEQGKALAAVKKAFAEA
-389 QKAFDEAR
+389 QK
-397 AAALD
+397 AALD
-402 ALNNGKTIDGTKYV
+402 ALNNGKTIDGAKYV

-423 RQNRDYGS
+423 RQNNSQNDY
-431 DYQNGYYHYS
+431 YRYS

-446 FLTAYYNTAKKELK
+446 LLTAYYSTAKKELN
-460 VGFVEPEGW
+460 VGFAEPEGW
-469 ESMEPKA
+469 ESMEPEA

-484 VALLTGIA
+484 AARLTEIG

-499 AGVLTIRA
+499 AAVLTVRA

-520 EIYTTYTKQ
+520 NIYTTYKKQ

-545 ELPGTREAS
+545 ELPGTNEAS

-561 KTLEQTLADGLAA
+561 KTLEQTLTDGLAA

-589 EWNAKLLAVREK
+589 EWNAKLLAVRGS
-601 YTVPKIDSG
+601 YSVPAIDSG

-616 GTMKTR
+616 GTAKTQ
-622 PAGSGTKADPYRIG
+622 PAGSGTQADPYRIG

-651 SASACAVLT
+651 STSACAVLT

-703 QGLFGYIGRNYS
+703 QGLFGYIGQSNS
-715 NRSDY
+715 NRSVY

-774 CMTGGSI
+774 SLTGGSV
-781 ENCRTYGLFLTTDD
+781 ENCRTYGLYLATDD
-795 SKYSGNMV
+795 SQYSGKIV
-803 NSIGGIA
+803 NSIGGIV

-815 SEPSDGCLIRYCEN
+815 SEPSEGCLIRYCEN

-836 ELNYL
+836 ELSYL

-1113 NGLLAEADAALDAAK
+1113 DGLLAEADAALDAAK

-1266 TALAGRWQKAIQAV
+1266 TALAERWQKAIQAV

-1294 ALDEITSYAELEALR
+1294 ALNEITSYAELEALR
-1309 QSAAQKLEDVY
+1309 QSAAQKLEDIY

-1382 LTANIDLGYCEWTPI
+1382 LTADIDLGYCEWTPI
-1397 GQASGRAYRGSLDGQ
+1397 GQTSGRAYRGSLDGQ

-1455 GKVSVGGVAAE
+1455 GKVSAGGVAAD

-1603 WPAGGIGGIVGVADG
+1603 WPAGGIGGIVGVTDG
-1618 MGGGSLL
+1618 MGGSLL

-1657 TGSKKLVV
+1657 TGSEKLVV

-1851 TEHYTSDCDAITK
+1851 TERYTSDCDAITK
-1864 SANAAQAKTVVDGFA
+1864 SANAAQAETVVDGFA
-1879 AHVVDLLVAAAQGA
+1879 AHIVDLLVAAAQGA

-2011 LDQAAEKL
+2011 LDEAAEKL

-2031 TQKALLEEN
+2031 AQKALLEEN

-2173 KAADDLKAQ
+2173 KAADNLKAQ

-2202 AAAAELGTCTS
+2202 AAAAELGACTS

-2237 TLSEKPTKESLA
+2237 TLPEKPTEESLA

-2308 TEPGASEAG
+2308 TEPGASESG

-2343 TLERKD
+2343 TLERKN

-2366 ALLPV
+2366 ALLPA

-2415 IVWLIAGTLGA
+2415 IVWLIAGILGA

>member
-1 MKRGIALLLTLVLI
+1 MKRGIALFLALVLI

-24 ATGGTLEGEG
+24 ATGGVFDEANDGSAER
-34 TKDSPYQIRDAEDLM
+34 PFQIADAEDLI
-49 AFGALVDEGNASI
+49 AFAEMVNDPDQDQKNA
-62 CGELLSSIDL
+62 CAELLGNIDMTGKNWVSISPQG
-72 TGYDWAAIGGLKDKP
+72 GYG
-87 YSGTFDGHGY
+87 GTFNGNNF
-97 TVTLDITVNADW
+97 TITIDITADE
-109 THSYVGLFDTLER
+109 SYADPVALFGFLQR
-122 ATVKNVR
+122 GTVKNLNVA
-129 VEGKVTAEEDSGDL
+129 GKLTVTADYANDNDMYFSPLVAMLG
-143 YRCYGGIA
+143 YRGTV
-151 AAIGGRNRIENCSSN
+151 ENCSSGVEIN
-166 VAFSIGGASNGV
+166 VDFADMFGAA
-178 GGIVG
+178 GIVG
-183 YVYDTDNE
+183 YVSDEAVISGCSNWGTITATGADSE
-191 IIACANHGEI
+191 IGV
-201 TGTYEENTNG
+201 
-211 YGGIV
+211 GGIV
-216 GWADSDIMLEYCYNS
+216 GWADSSAVLENCYNRAAITVSGDATAYVGGLVGFSAS
-231 AAIHASGGDSAGY
+231 AAKLVGCYSSATAEDNAYINPSWAERTGLITWGNGMGSDFLGVGYELDGDSANCM
-244 AGGLIGLSSG
+244 S
-254 TPTIVGC
+254 V
-261 YTSASTDDNDYLNPQ
+261 
-276 WAQRTAAITSDYAAG
+276 
-291 DFFGSASEIG
+291 
-301 SDLAH
+301 
-306 NMTYS
+306 S
-311 EAIEGENSLNPSEC
+311 EAIDGEGNLYYMEY
-325 GDGQQIFRAWDYS
+325 GFRRAQDF
-338 NSVED
+338 ETAEQAKD
-343 AVAYLNG
+343 FLNG
-350 DDSYY
+350 D
-355 TVSGE
+355 SGSAYVLSDE
-360 MGDGWPVLAWELEK
+360 LGDGWPVLAWELEK
-374 PASQDTPQEKALVSA
+374 PISQDTEQGKAMAAVKKAFAEA
-389 QKAFDEAR
+389 QK
-397 AAALD
+397 AALD
-402 ALNNGKTIDGTKYV
+402 ALDNGKTIDGTKYV

-423 RQNRDYGS
+423 RQNNSQNDY
-431 DYQNGYYHYS
+431 YRYS

-446 FLTAYYNTAKKELK
+446 LLTAYYNTAKKELN
-460 VGFVEPEGW
+460 VGFVEPEDW
-469 ESMEPKA
+469 ENMEPEA

-484 VALLTGIA
+484 VARLTEIG

-499 AGVLTIRA
+499 AGVLTVRA
-507 EKEFAGK
+507 EKEFVGK

-520 EIYTTYTKQ
+520 NIYTTYKKQ

-545 ELPGTREAS
+545 ELPGTNEAS

-589 EWNAKLLAVREK
+589 EWNAKLLAVRGS
-601 YTVPKIDSG
+601 YSVPAIDSG
-610 VADKWD
+610 VADKWN
-616 GTMKTR
+616 GTAKTQ
-622 PAGSGTKADPYRIG
+622 PAGSGTQAAPYRIG

-651 SASACAVLT
+651 STSACAVLT

-697 DESNTI
+697 DESNPI
-703 QGLFGYIGRNYS
+703 QGLFGYIGQSNS
-715 NRSDY
+715 NRSVY

-737 AGSGLIAGSNAG
+737 TGSGLIAGSNAG

-774 CMTGGSI
+774 SLTGGSV
-781 ENCRTYGLFLTTDD
+781 ENCRTYGLYLATDD
-795 SKYSGNMV
+795 SQYSGEIV
-803 NSIGGIA
+803 NSIGGIV

-815 SEPSDGCLIRYCEN
+815 SEPSEGCLIRYCEN
-829 HMRLRGY
+829 HLRLRGY
-836 ELNYL
+836 EMSYL
-841 GGKGSS
+841 GGRGSS

-852 GLISGIAKVRES
+852 GLISGAAKVRES

-874 RVGGILGYVI
+874 KVGGILGYAI
-884 QDSNAQLDYV
+884 EGSDAQLDYV
-894 TNYGDVYGASA
+894 TNYGDVYGAEIANSE
-905 SNPDTH
+905 TR
-911 GTGGIVGYADEKTTF
+911 GTGGIVGYVDEKTTF
-926 CLQYAYNAG
+926 RLQYAYNAG
-935 TIYGETNRNQYNAAY
+935 TAYGETNRNKYNTAY
-950 EYSAT
+950 DYSAT

-963 GNWRAGDVRHAQ
+963 GNWRAGNVQHAQ

-991 TNGTDTMRVG
+991 TNSTDTMRVS
-1001 EITPTVNV
+1001 EITPTVDV
-1009 KGGMWE
+1009 RGGMWE

-1059 LCTTAEEIDAALE
+1059 LCTTAEEIDTALE

-1113 NGLLAEADAALDAAK
+1113 DGLLAEADAALDAAK

-1144 NIDGKLKEVETY
+1144 NIDGKLREVETY
-1156 PTKAANGLYNEF
+1156 PVKAANGLYNEF

-1175 QEDAAALLRAYEG
+1175 QEDTAALLRAYEG
-1188 WRLKLDG
+1188 WKLKLDG

-1204 LYAEARKVLTELVKG
+1204 LYAEARKALTELVKG
-1219 FAEGDTAPDPDQA
+1219 FAEGDTAPDLDQA

-1251 EKKYADALTG
+1251 EKKYADALTE

-1266 TALAGRWQKAIQAV
+1266 TALAERWQTAIQAA

-1309 QSAAQKLEDVY
+1309 QAAAQELEDVY

-1337 DAWDGETVTQP
+1337 DAWDGETVTEP

-1371 DNTVSASAKAV
+1371 GNTVSTSAKAV
-1382 LTANIDLGYCEWTPI
+1382 LTADIDLGYCEWTPI
-1397 GQASGRAYRGSLDGQ
+1397 GQTGHAYRGSLDGQ

-1419 YISKAGSGYAGLI
+1419 YISKASSGYAGLI

-1438 TKVSN
+1438 TKVSD

-1449 IALADV
+1449 IALAEA
-1455 GKVSVGGVAAE
+1455 GKVSVGGVAAD
-1466 VSAGEFENCVSDVK
+1466 VYAGEFENCVSDVK
-1480 ITITGLTNSNAN
+1480 ITITGLTNSNSS
-1492 LGGFTGVASATS
+1492 LGGFTGVASAAV

-1588 GHISNDVNFVIGTGE
+1588 GHISNDVDFVIGTGE
-1603 WPAGGIGGIVGVADG
+1603 WPAGGIGGIVGVTDG
-1618 MGGGSLL
+1618 TGGGSLL

-1649 GSYGKTTS
+1649 GGYGKTAS

-1665 KNCYNAGVL
+1665 QNCYNAGVL

-1680 DHIGTLAGFPIDGRY
+1680 DHIGTFAGFPIDGRY

-1716 GDRIYAVDMLTADI
+1716 GDRIYAVDTLTADI

-1745 PIFPWQLLLEN
+1745 PIFPWQLLLED
-1756 NREAVIAYLNEYYHT
+1756 NREAVITYLNEYYHT
-1771 NVESLISD
+1771 NVEALISD
-1779 AQRTALEAMLGQ
+1779 AQRTALEAMLAR
-1791 TAETI
+1791 TAETV

-1851 TEHYTSDCDAITK
+1851 TERYTSDCDAITK
-1864 SANAAQAKTVVDGFA
+1864 SANAAQAETVVDGFA

-1905 EAAYAALTEAQQAL
+1905 EAAYAALTEAQQTL
-1919 VQDYAKLTDIQA
+1919 VQDYAKLADIQA
-1931 LAALYAKDLDL
+1931 LAALYAKNLDL

-1971 LGNCTRQ
+1971 LGECTRQ
-1978 EELAPV
+1978 EELAPI

-2002 AAGTTTMGE
+2002 TAGTTTMGE
-2011 LDQAAEKL
+2011 LDAAAEKL
-2019 ERTRRALNGLTE
+2019 ERTRKALNGLTE
-2031 TQKALLEEN
+2031 AQKALLEEN
-2040 SEQTLEAAE
+2040 SEQTLQAAE
-2049 ELLAVYRKAAE
+2049 DLLAVYRKAVE

-2095 DKDGAVLALGRY
+2095 DKDGAVLALNRY

-2130 VKENAL
+2130 VKEDAL
-2136 KTARAAYDA
+2136 RTARAAYDA

-2202 AAAAELGTCTS
+2202 AAAAELGACTS

-2237 TLSEKPTKESLA
+2237 TLPEKPTEESLA

-2292 KPTEPSQPQK
+2292 KPAEPSQPQK

-2308 TEPGASEAG
+2308 TEPGASESV

-2366 ALLPV
+2366 ALLPA

-2377 DAAVAAYQALLDGQT
+2377 DAAVAAYQALLDGKT

-2399 PGEPKPEDENR
+2399 PGEPKPEDESK

-2415 IVWLIAGTLGA
+2415 IVWLIAGILGA

>member
-1 MKRGIALLLTLVLI
+1 MKRGIALFLALVLI

-24 ATGGTLEGEG
+24 ATGGVFDEANDGSAER
-34 TKDSPYQIRDAEDLM
+34 PFQIADAEDLI
-49 AFGALVDEGNASI
+49 AFAEMVNDPDQDQKNA
-62 CGELLSSIDL
+62 CAELLGNIDMTGKNWVSISPQG
-72 TGYDWAAIGGLKDKP
+72 GYG
-87 YSGTFDGHGY
+87 GTFNGNNF
-97 TVTLDITVNADW
+97 TITIDITADEN
-109 THSYVGLFDTLER
+109 YADPVALFGFLQR
-122 ATVKNVR
+122 GTVKNLNVA
-129 VEGKVTAEEDSGDL
+129 GKLTVTADYANDRYFSPLVAMLG
-143 YRCYGGIA
+143 YRGTV
-151 AAIGGRNRIENCSSN
+151 ENCSSGVEIN
-166 VAFSIGGASNGV
+166 VDFADMFGAA
-178 GGIVG
+178 GIVG
-183 YVYDTDNE
+183 YVSDEAVISGCSNWGTITATGADSE
-191 IIACANHGEI
+191 IGV
-201 TGTYEENTNG
+201 
-211 YGGIV
+211 GGIV
-216 GWADSDIMLEYCYNS
+216 GWADSSAVLENCYNR
-231 AAIHASGGDSAGY
+231 AAITVSGDATAYVGGLVGFSASGPAKLVGCYSSATAEDNVYVNPSWAERTGLITWENGMGSDFLGVGYELDGDSANCM
-244 AGGLIGLSSG
+244 S
-254 TPTIVGC
+254 V
-261 YTSASTDDNDYLNPQ
+261 
-276 WAQRTAAITSDYAAG
+276 
-291 DFFGSASEIG
+291 
-301 SDLAH
+301 
-306 NMTYS
+306 S
-311 EAIEGENSLNPSEC
+311 EAIDGEGNLYYMEY
-325 GDGQQIFRAWDYS
+325 GFRRAQDF
-338 NSVED
+338 ETAEQAKD
-343 AVAYLNG
+343 FLNG
-350 DDSYY
+350 D
-355 TVSGE
+355 SGSAYVLSDE
-360 MGDGWPVLAWELEK
+360 LGDGWPVLAWELEK
-374 PASQDTPQEKALVSA
+374 PISQDTEQGKALAAVKKAFAEA
-389 QKAFDEAR
+389 QK
-397 AAALD
+397 AALD
-402 ALNNGKTIDGTKYV
+402 ALDNGKTIDGAKYV

-423 RQNRDYGS
+423 RQNNSQNDY
-431 DYQNGYYHYS
+431 YRYS

-446 FLTAYYNTAKKELK
+446 LLTAYYSTAKKELN
-460 VGFVEPEGW
+460 VGFAEPEGW
-469 ESMEPKA
+469 ESMEPEA

-484 VALLTGIA
+484 AARLTEIG

-499 AGVLTIRA
+499 AAVLTVRA

-520 EIYTTYTKQ
+520 NIYTTYKKQ

-561 KTLEQTLADGLAA
+561 KTLEQTLTDGLAA

-589 EWNAKLLAVREK
+589 EWNAKLLAVRGS
-601 YTVPKIDSG
+601 YSVPAIDSG

-616 GTMKTR
+616 GTAKTQ
-622 PAGSGTKADPYRIG
+622 PAGSGTQADPYRIG

-651 SASACAVLT
+651 STSACAVLT

-703 QGLFGYIGRNYS
+703 QGLFGYIGQSNS
-715 NRSDY
+715 NRSGY

-737 AGSGLIAGSNAG
+737 VGSGLIAGSNAG

-836 ELNYL
+836 ELSYL

-905 SNPDTH
+905 SNPETC

-935 TIYGETNRNQYNAAY
+935 TIYGETKRNQYNAAY

-963 GNWRAGDVRHAQ
+963 GNWRAGDVQHAQ

-1113 NGLLAEADAALDAAK
+1113 DGLLAEADAALDAAK

-1156 PTKAANGLYNEF
+1156 PIKAANGLYNEF

-1266 TALAGRWQKAIQAV
+1266 TALAERWQKAIQAV

-1382 LTANIDLGYCEWTPI
+1382 LTADIDLGYCEWTPI
-1397 GQASGRAYRGSLDGQ
+1397 GQTSGRAYRGSLDGQ

-1455 GKVSVGGVAAE
+1455 GKVSVGGVAAD

-1603 WPAGGIGGIVGVADG
+1603 WPAGGIGGIVGVTDG
-1618 MGGGSLL
+1618 MGGSLL

-1657 TGSKKLVV
+1657 TGSEKLVV

-1806 DAYHAALEAMNPE
+1806 DAYRAALEAMNPE

-1851 TEHYTSDCDAITK
+1851 TERYTSDCDAITK
-1864 SANAAQAKTVVDGFA
+1864 SANAAQAETVVDGFA

-2011 LDQAAEKL
+2011 LDEAAEKL

-2031 TQKALLEEN
+2031 AQKALLEEN
-2040 SEQTLEAAE
+2040 SEQMLEAAE

-2202 AAAAELGTCTS
+2202 VAAAELGACTS

-2237 TLSEKPTKESLA
+2237 TLPEKPTEESLA

-2257 ARERYDA
+2257 ARECYDA

-2308 TEPGASEAG
+2308 TEPGASESG

-2327 EAVKAVSDLI
+2327 GAVKAVSDLI

-2366 ALLPV
+2366 ALLPA

-2415 IVWLIAGTLGA
+2415 IVWLIAGILGA

>member
-1 MKRGIALLLTLVLI
+1 MKRGIALFLALVLI

-24 ATGGTLEGEG
+24 ATGGVFDEANDGSAER
-34 TKDSPYQIRDAEDLM
+34 PFQIADAEDLI
-49 AFGALVDEGNASI
+49 AFAEMVNDPDQDQKNA
-62 CGELLSSIDL
+62 CAELLGNIDMTGKNWVSISPQG
-72 TGYDWAAIGGLKDKP
+72 GYG
-87 YSGTFDGHGY
+87 GTFNGNNF
-97 TVTLDITVNADW
+97 TITIDITADEN
-109 THSYVGLFDTLER
+109 YADPVALFGFLQR
-122 ATVKNVR
+122 GTVKNLNVA
-129 VEGKVTAEEDSGDL
+129 GKLTVTADYANDMYFSPLVAMLG
-143 YRCYGGIA
+143 YRGTV
-151 AAIGGRNRIENCSSN
+151 ENCSSGVEIN
-166 VAFSIGGASNGV
+166 VDFADMFGAA
-178 GGIVG
+178 GIVG
-183 YVYDTDNE
+183 YVSDEAVISGCSNWGTITATGADSE
-191 IIACANHGEI
+191 IGV
-201 TGTYEENTNG
+201 
-211 YGGIV
+211 GGIV
-216 GWADSDIMLEYCYNS
+216 GWADSSAVLENCYNR
-231 AAIHASGGDSAGY
+231 AAITVSGDATAYVGGLVGFSASGPAKLVGCYSSATAEDNVYVNPSWAERTGLITWENGMGSDFLGVGYELDGDSANCM
-244 AGGLIGLSSG
+244 S
-254 TPTIVGC
+254 V
-261 YTSASTDDNDYLNPQ
+261 
-276 WAQRTAAITSDYAAG
+276 
-291 DFFGSASEIG
+291 
-301 SDLAH
+301 
-306 NMTYS
+306 S
-311 EAIEGENSLNPSEC
+311 EAIDGEGNLYYMEY
-325 GDGQQIFRAWDYS
+325 GFRRAQDF
-338 NSVED
+338 ETAEQAKD
-343 AVAYLNG
+343 FLNG
-350 DDSYY
+350 D
-355 TVSGE
+355 SGSAYVLSDE
-360 MGDGWPVLAWELEK
+360 LGDGWPVLAWELEK
-374 PASQDTPQEKALVSA
+374 PISQDTEQGKALAAVKKAFAEA
-389 QKAFDEAR
+389 QK
-397 AAALD
+397 AALD
-402 ALNNGKTIDGTKYV
+402 ALDNGKTIDGAKYV

-423 RQNRDYGS
+423 RQNNSQNDY
-431 DYQNGYYHYS
+431 YRYS

-446 FLTAYYNTAKKELK
+446 LLTAYYSTAKKELN
-460 VGFVEPEGW
+460 VGFAEPEGW
-469 ESMEPKA
+469 ESMEPEA

-484 VALLTGIA
+484 AARLTEIG

-499 AGVLTIRA
+499 AAVLTVRA

-520 EIYTTYTKQ
+520 NIYTTYKKQ

-545 ELPGTREAS
+545 ELPGTNEAS

-589 EWNAKLLAVREK
+589 EWNAKLLAVRGS
-601 YTVPKIDSG
+601 YSVPAIDSG

-616 GTMKTR
+616 GTAKTQ
-622 PAGSGTKADPYRIG
+622 PAGSGTQADPYRIG

-651 SASACAVLT
+651 STSACAVLT

-703 QGLFGYIGRNYS
+703 QGLFGYIGQSNS
-715 NRSDY
+715 NRSVY

-815 SEPSDGCLIRYCEN
+815 SEPSEGCLIRYCEN

-836 ELNYL
+836 ELSYL

-905 SNPDTH
+905 SNPETH

-935 TIYGETNRNQYNAAY
+935 TIYGETKRNQYNAAY

-963 GNWRAGDVRHAQ
+963 GNWRAGDVQHAQ

-1113 NGLLAEADAALDAAK
+1113 DGLLAEADAALDAAK

-1156 PTKAANGLYNEF
+1156 PIKAANGLYNEF

-1188 WRLKLDG
+1188 WRLKLEG

-1219 FAEGDTAPDPDQA
+1219 FAEGDTAPDLDQA

-1266 TALAGRWQKAIQAV
+1266 TALAERWQKAIQAV

-1337 DAWDGETVTQP
+1337 DAWDGETVTRP

-1382 LTANIDLGYCEWTPI
+1382 LTADIDLGYCEWTPI
-1397 GQASGRAYRGSLDGQ
+1397 GQTSGRAYRGSLDGQ

-1455 GKVSVGGVAAE
+1455 GKVSVGGVAAD

-1603 WPAGGIGGIVGVADG
+1603 WPAGGIGGIVGVTDG
-1618 MGGGSLL
+1618 MGGSLL

-1657 TGSKKLVV
+1657 TGSEKLVV

-1716 GDRIYAVDMLTADI
+1716 GDRICAVDMLTADI

-1851 TEHYTSDCDAITK
+1851 TERYTSDCDAITK
-1864 SANAAQAKTVVDGFA
+1864 SANAAQAETVVDGFA

-2011 LDQAAEKL
+2011 LDEAAEKL

-2031 TQKALLEEN
+2031 AQKALLEEN

-2202 AAAAELGTCTS
+2202 AAAAELGACTS

-2237 TLSEKPTKESLA
+2237 TLPEKPTEESLA

-2308 TEPGASEAG
+2308 TEPGASESG

-2366 ALLPV
+2366 ALLPA

-2415 IVWLIAGTLGA
+2415 IVWLIAGILGA

>member
-1 MKRGIALLLTLVLI
+1 MKRGIALFLALVLI

-24 ATGGTLEGEG
+24 ATGGVFDEANDGSAER
-34 TKDSPYQIRDAEDLM
+34 PFQIADAEDLI
-49 AFGALVDEGNASI
+49 AFAEMVNDPDQDQKNA
-62 CGELLSSIDL
+62 CAELLGNIDMTGKNWVSISPQG
-72 TGYDWAAIGGLKDKP
+72 GYG
-87 YSGTFDGHGY
+87 GTFNGNNF
-97 TVTLDITVNADW
+97 TITIDITADEN
-109 THSYVGLFDTLER
+109 YADPVALFGFLQR
-122 ATVKNVR
+122 GTVKNLNVA
-129 VEGKVTAEEDSGDL
+129 GKLTVTADYANDMYFSPLVAMLG
-143 YRCYGGIA
+143 YRGTV
-151 AAIGGRNRIENCSSN
+151 ENCSSGVEIN
-166 VAFSIGGASNGV
+166 VDFADMFGAA
-178 GGIVG
+178 GIVG
-183 YVYDTDNE
+183 YVSDEAVISGCSNWGTITATGADSE
-191 IIACANHGEI
+191 IGV
-201 TGTYEENTNG
+201 
-211 YGGIV
+211 GGIV
-216 GWADSDIMLEYCYNS
+216 GWADSSAVLENCYNR
-231 AAIHASGGDSAGY
+231 AAITVSGDATAYVGGLVGFSASGPAKLVGCYSSATAEDNVYVNPSWAERTGLITWENGMGSDFLGVGYELDGDSANCM
-244 AGGLIGLSSG
+244 S
-254 TPTIVGC
+254 V
-261 YTSASTDDNDYLNPQ
+261 
-276 WAQRTAAITSDYAAG
+276 
-291 DFFGSASEIG
+291 
-301 SDLAH
+301 
-306 NMTYS
+306 S
-311 EAIEGENSLNPSEC
+311 EAIDGEGNLYYMEY
-325 GDGQQIFRAWDYS
+325 GFRRAQDF
-338 NSVED
+338 ETAEQAKD
-343 AVAYLNG
+343 FLNG
-350 DDSYY
+350 D
-355 TVSGE
+355 SGSAYVLSDE
-360 MGDGWPVLAWELEK
+360 LGDGWPVLAWELEK
-374 PASQDTPQEKALVSA
+374 PISQDTEQGKALAAVKKAFAEA
-389 QKAFDEAR
+389 QK
-397 AAALD
+397 AALD
-402 ALNNGKTIDGTKYV
+402 ALNNGKTIDGAKYV

-423 RQNRDYGS
+423 RQNNSQNDY
-431 DYQNGYYHYS
+431 YRYS

-446 FLTAYYNTAKKELK
+446 LLTAYYSTAKKELN
-460 VGFVEPEGW
+460 VGFAEPEGW
-469 ESMEPKA
+469 ESMEPEA

-484 VALLTGIA
+484 AARLTEIG

-499 AGVLTIRA
+499 AAVLTVRA

-520 EIYTTYTKQ
+520 NIYTTYKKQ

-545 ELPGTREAS
+545 ELPGTNEAS

-589 EWNAKLLAVREK
+589 EWNAKLLAVRGS
-601 YTVPKIDSG
+601 YSVPAIDSG

-616 GTMKTR
+616 GTAKTQ
-622 PAGSGTKADPYRIG
+622 PAGSGTQADPYRIG

-651 SASACAVLT
+651 STSACAVLT

-703 QGLFGYIGRNYS
+703 QGLFGYIGQSNS
-715 NRSDY
+715 NRSVY

-774 CMTGGSI
+774 SLTGGSI
-781 ENCRTYGLFLTTDD
+781 ENCRTYGLYLATDD
-795 SKYSGNMV
+795 SQYSGKIV
-803 NSIGGIA
+803 NSIGGIV

-836 ELNYL
+836 ELSYL

-905 SNPDTH
+905 SNPETC

-935 TIYGETNRNQYNAAY
+935 TIYGETKRNQYNAAY

-963 GNWRAGDVRHAQ
+963 GNWRAGDVQHAQ

-1113 NGLLAEADAALDAAK
+1113 DGLLAEADAALDAAK

-1156 PTKAANGLYNEF
+1156 PIKAANGLYNEF

-1266 TALAGRWQKAIQAV
+1266 TALAERWQKAIQAV

-1382 LTANIDLGYCEWTPI
+1382 LTADIDLGYCEWTPI
-1397 GQASGRAYRGSLDGQ
+1397 GQTSGRAYRGSLDGQ

-1455 GKVSVGGVAAE
+1455 GKVSVGGVAAD

-1480 ITITGLTNSNAN
+1480 ITITGLSNSNAN

-1603 WPAGGIGGIVGVADG
+1603 WPAGGIGGIVGVTDG
-1618 MGGGSLL
+1618 MGGSLL

-1657 TGSKKLVV
+1657 TGSEKLVV

-1851 TEHYTSDCDAITK
+1851 TERYTSDCDAITK
-1864 SANAAQAKTVVDGFA
+1864 SANAAQAETVVDGFA

-1961 AGLSAQAQEK
+1961 TGLSAQAQEK

-2011 LDQAAEKL
+2011 LDEAAEKL

-2031 TQKALLEEN
+2031 AQKALLEEN
-2040 SEQTLEAAE
+2040 SEQMLEAAE

-2202 AAAAELGTCTS
+2202 AAAAELGACTS

-2237 TLSEKPTKESLA
+2237 TLPEKPTEESLA

-2308 TEPGASEAG
+2308 TEPGTSESG

-2366 ALLPV
+2366 ALLPA

-2415 IVWLIAGTLGA
+2415 IVWLIAGILGA

>member
-1 MKRGIALLLTLVLI
+1 MKRGIALFLALVLI

-24 ATGGTLEGEG
+24 ATGGVFDEANDGSAER
-34 TKDSPYQIRDAEDLM
+34 PFQIADAEDLI
-49 AFGALVDEGNASI
+49 AFAEMVNDPDQDQKNA
-62 CGELLSSIDL
+62 CAELLGNIDMTGKNWVSISPQG
-72 TGYDWAAIGGLKDKP
+72 GYG
-87 YSGTFDGHGY
+87 GTFNGNNF
-97 TVTLDITVNADW
+97 TITIDITADEN
-109 THSYVGLFDTLER
+109 YADPVALFGFLQR
-122 ATVKNVR
+122 GTVKNLNVA
-129 VEGKVTAEEDSGDL
+129 GKLTVTADYANDMYFSPLVAMLG
-143 YRCYGGIA
+143 YRGTV
-151 AAIGGRNRIENCSSN
+151 ENCSSGVEIN
-166 VAFSIGGASNGV
+166 VDFADMFGAA
-178 GGIVG
+178 GIVG
-183 YVYDTDNE
+183 YVSDEAVISGCSNWGTITATGADSE
-191 IIACANHGEI
+191 IGV
-201 TGTYEENTNG
+201 
-211 YGGIV
+211 GGIV
-216 GWADSDIMLEYCYNS
+216 GWADSSAVLENCYNR
-231 AAIHASGGDSAGY
+231 AAITVSGDATAYVGGLVGFSASGPAKLVGCYSSATAEDNVYVNPSWAERTGLITWENGMGSDFLGVGYELDGDSANCM
-244 AGGLIGLSSG
+244 S
-254 TPTIVGC
+254 V
-261 YTSASTDDNDYLNPQ
+261 
-276 WAQRTAAITSDYAAG
+276 
-291 DFFGSASEIG
+291 
-301 SDLAH
+301 
-306 NMTYS
+306 S
-311 EAIEGENSLNPSEC
+311 EAIDGEGNLYYMEY
-325 GDGQQIFRAWDYS
+325 GFRRAQDF
-338 NSVED
+338 ETAEQAKD
-343 AVAYLNG
+343 FLNG
-350 DDSYY
+350 D
-355 TVSGE
+355 SGSAYVLSDE
-360 MGDGWPVLAWELEK
+360 LGDGWPVLAWELEK
-374 PASQDTPQEKALVSA
+374 PISQDTEQGKALAAVKKAFAEA
-389 QKAFDEAR
+389 QK
-397 AAALD
+397 AALD
-402 ALNNGKTIDGTKYV
+402 ALDNGKTIDGAKYV

-423 RQNRDYGS
+423 RQNNSQNDY
-431 DYQNGYYHYS
+431 YRYS

-446 FLTAYYNTAKKELK
+446 LLTAYYSTAKKELN
-460 VGFVEPEGW
+460 VGFAEPEGW
-469 ESMEPKA
+469 ESMEPEA

-484 VALLTGIA
+484 AARLTEIG

-499 AGVLTIRA
+499 AAVLTVRA

-520 EIYTTYTKQ
+520 NIYTTYKKQ

-561 KTLEQTLADGLAA
+561 KTLEQTLTDGLAA

-616 GTMKTR
+616 GTTKTQ

-651 SASACAVLT
+651 STSACAVLT

-703 QGLFGYIGRNYS
+703 QGLFGYIGQSNS
-715 NRSDY
+715 NRSVY

-815 SEPSDGCLIRYCEN
+815 SEPSEGCLIRYCEN

-836 ELNYL
+836 ELSYL
-841 GGKGSS
+841 GGRGSS

-884 QDSNAQLDYV
+884 QNSNAQLDYV

-905 SNPDTH
+905 SNPETC

-935 TIYGETNRNQYNAAY
+935 TIYGETKRNQYNAAY

-963 GNWRAGDVRHAQ
+963 GNWRAGDVQHAQ

-1113 NGLLAEADAALDAAK
+1113 DGLLAEADAALDAAK

-1156 PTKAANGLYNEF
+1156 PIKAANGLYNEF

-1175 QEDAAALLRAYEG
+1175 QENAAALLRAYEG

-1266 TALAGRWQKAIQAV
+1266 TALAERWQKAIQAV

-1337 DAWDGETVTQP
+1337 DAWDGETVTRP

-1382 LTANIDLGYCEWTPI
+1382 LTADIDLGYCEWTPI
-1397 GQASGRAYRGSLDGQ
+1397 GQTSGRAYRGSLDGQ

-1455 GKVSVGGVAAE
+1455 GKVSVGGVAAD

-1512 SITCQ
+1512 RITCQ

-1603 WPAGGIGGIVGVADG
+1603 WPAGGIGGIVGVTDG
-1618 MGGGSLL
+1618 MGGSLL

-1657 TGSKKLVV
+1657 TGSEKLVV

-1851 TEHYTSDCDAITK
+1851 TERYTSDCDAITK
-1864 SANAAQAKTVVDGFA
+1864 SANAAQAETVVDGFA

-1905 EAAYAALTEAQQAL
+1905 EAAYAALTEAQQTL
-1919 VQDYAKLTDIQA
+1919 VQDYAKLTDIQT

-2011 LDQAAEKL
+2011 LDEAAEKL

-2031 TQKALLEEN
+2031 AQKALLEEN

-2152 LVPEEKTAALEAA
+2152 LVPEERTAALEAA

-2202 AAAAELGTCTS
+2202 AAAAELGACTS

-2237 TLSEKPTKESLA
+2237 TLPEKPTEESLA

-2273 TRLEELKAA
+2273 TRLQELKAA

-2308 TEPGASEAG
+2308 TEPGASESG
-2317 KPTEPAETDD
+2317 KPTEPAKTDD

-2366 ALLPV
+2366 ALLPA

-2415 IVWLIAGTLGA
+2415 IVWLIAGILGA

>member
-1 MKRGIALLLTLVLI
+1 MKRGIALFLALVLI

-24 ATGGTLEGEG
+24 ATGGVFDEANDGSAER
-34 TKDSPYQIRDAEDLM
+34 PFQIADAEDLI
-49 AFGALVDEGNASI
+49 AFAEMVNDPDQDQKNA
-62 CGELLSSIDL
+62 CAELLGNIDMTGKNWVSISPQG
-72 TGYDWAAIGGLKDKP
+72 GYG
-87 YSGTFDGHGY
+87 GTFNGNNF
-97 TVTLDITVNADW
+97 TITIDITADEN
-109 THSYVGLFDTLER
+109 YADPVALFGFLQR
-122 ATVKNVR
+122 GTVKNLNVA
-129 VEGKVTAEEDSGDL
+129 GKLTVTADYANDMYFSPLVAMLG
-143 YRCYGGIA
+143 YRGTV
-151 AAIGGRNRIENCSSN
+151 ENCSSGVEIN
-166 VAFSIGGASNGV
+166 VDFADMFGAA
-178 GGIVG
+178 GIVG
-183 YVYDTDNE
+183 YVSDEAVISGCSNWGTITATGADSE
-191 IIACANHGEI
+191 IGV
-201 TGTYEENTNG
+201 
-211 YGGIV
+211 GGIV
-216 GWADSDIMLEYCYNS
+216 GWADSSAVLENCYNR
-231 AAIHASGGDSAGY
+231 AAITVSGDATAYVGGLVGFSASGPAKLVGCYSSATAEDNVYVNPSWAERTGLITWENGMGSDFLGVGYELDGDSANCM
-244 AGGLIGLSSG
+244 S
-254 TPTIVGC
+254 V
-261 YTSASTDDNDYLNPQ
+261 
-276 WAQRTAAITSDYAAG
+276 
-291 DFFGSASEIG
+291 
-301 SDLAH
+301 
-306 NMTYS
+306 S
-311 EAIEGENSLNPSEC
+311 EAIDGEGNLYYMEY
-325 GDGQQIFRAWDYS
+325 GFRRAQDF
-338 NSVED
+338 ETAEQAKD
-343 AVAYLNG
+343 FLNG
-350 DDSYY
+350 D
-355 TVSGE
+355 SGSAYVLSDE
-360 MGDGWPVLAWELEK
+360 LGDGWPVLAWELEK

-389 QKAFDEAR
+389 KKAFDEAR

-469 ESMEPKA
+469 ESMEPEA

-484 VALLTGIA
+484 AALLTGIA

-507 EKEFAGK
+507 EKEFARK

-601 YTVPKIDSG
+601 YTVPRIDSG

-616 GTMKTR
+616 GTTKTQ

-651 SASACAVLT
+651 STSACAVLT

-836 ELNYL
+836 ELSYL

-963 GNWRAGDVRHAQ
+963 GNWRAGDVQHAQ

-1113 NGLLAEADAALDAAK
+1113 DGLLAEADAVLDAAK

-1156 PTKAANGLYNEF
+1156 PIKAANGLYNEF

-1266 TALAGRWQKAIQAV
+1266 TALAERWQKAIQAV

-1382 LTANIDLGYCEWTPI
+1382 LTADIDLGYCEWTPI
-1397 GQASGRAYRGSLDGQ
+1397 GQTSGRAYRGSLDGQ

-1455 GKVSVGGVAAE
+1455 GKVSAGGVAAD

-1603 WPAGGIGGIVGVADG
+1603 WPAGGIGGIVGVTDG
-1618 MGGGSLL
+1618 MGGSLL

-1657 TGSKKLVV
+1657 TGSEKLVV

-1806 DAYHAALEAMNPE
+1806 DAYRAALEAMNPE

-1851 TEHYTSDCDAITK
+1851 TERYTSDCDAITK
-1864 SANAAQAKTVVDGFA
+1864 SANAAQAETVVDGFA

-2011 LDQAAEKL
+2011 LDEAAEKL

-2031 TQKALLEEN
+2031 AQKALLEEN

-2202 AAAAELGTCTS
+2202 AAAAELGACTS

-2237 TLSEKPTKESLA
+2237 TLPEKPTEESLA

-2308 TEPGASEAG
+2308 TEPGASESG

-2366 ALLPV
+2366 ALLPA

-2415 IVWLIAGTLGA
+2415 IVWLIAGILGA

>member
-1 MKRGIALLLTLVLI
+1 MKRGIALFLALVLI

-24 ATGGTLEGEG
+24 ATGGVFDEANDGSAER
-34 TKDSPYQIRDAEDLM
+34 PFQIADAEDLI
-49 AFGALVDEGNASI
+49 AFAEMVNDPDQDQKNA
-62 CGELLSSIDL
+62 CAELLGNIDMTGKNWVSISPQG
-72 TGYDWAAIGGLKDKP
+72 GYG
-87 YSGTFDGHGY
+87 GTFNGNNF
-97 TVTLDITVNADW
+97 TITIDITADEN
-109 THSYVGLFDTLER
+109 YADPVALFGFLQR
-122 ATVKNVR
+122 GTVKNLNVA
-129 VEGKVTAEEDSGDL
+129 GKLTVTADYANDMYFSPLVAMLG
-143 YRCYGGIA
+143 YRGTV
-151 AAIGGRNRIENCSSN
+151 ENCSSGVEIN
-166 VAFSIGGASNGV
+166 VDFADMFGAA
-178 GGIVG
+178 GIVS
-183 YVYDTDNE
+183 YVSDEAVISGCSNWGTITATGADSE
-191 IIACANHGEI
+191 IGV
-201 TGTYEENTNG
+201 
-211 YGGIV
+211 GGIV
-216 GWADSDIMLEYCYNS
+216 GWADSSAVLENCYNR
-231 AAIHASGGDSAGY
+231 AAITVSGDATAYVGGLVGFSASGPAKLVGCYSSATAEDNVYVNPSWAERTGLITWENGMGSDFLGVGYELDGDSANCM
-244 AGGLIGLSSG
+244 S
-254 TPTIVGC
+254 V
-261 YTSASTDDNDYLNPQ
+261 
-276 WAQRTAAITSDYAAG
+276 
-291 DFFGSASEIG
+291 
-301 SDLAH
+301 
-306 NMTYS
+306 S
-311 EAIEGENSLNPSEC
+311 EAIDGEGNLYYMEY
-325 GDGQQIFRAWDYS
+325 GFRRAQDF
-338 NSVED
+338 ETAEQAKD
-343 AVAYLNG
+343 FLNG
-350 DDSYY
+350 D
-355 TVSGE
+355 SGSAYVLSDE
-360 MGDGWPVLAWELEK
+360 LGDGWPVLAWELEK
-374 PASQDTPQEKALVSA
+374 PISQDTEQGKALAAVKKAFAEA
-389 QKAFDEAR
+389 QK
-397 AAALD
+397 AALD
-402 ALNNGKTIDGTKYV
+402 ALNNGKTIDGAKYV

-423 RQNRDYGS
+423 RQNNSQNDY
-431 DYQNGYYHYS
+431 YRYS

-446 FLTAYYNTAKKELK
+446 LLTAYYSTAKKELN
-460 VGFVEPEGW
+460 VGFAEPEGW
-469 ESMEPKA
+469 ESMEPEA

-484 VALLTGIA
+484 AARLTEIG

-499 AGVLTIRA
+499 AAVLTVRA

-520 EIYTTYTKQ
+520 NIYTTYKKQ

-545 ELPGTREAS
+545 ELPGTNEAS

-589 EWNAKLLAVREK
+589 EWNAKLLAVRGS
-601 YTVPKIDSG
+601 YSVPAIDSG

-616 GTMKTR
+616 GTAKTQ
-622 PAGSGTKADPYRIG
+622 PAGSGTQADPYRIG

-651 SASACAVLT
+651 STSACAVLT

-703 QGLFGYIGRNYS
+703 QGLFGYIGQSNS
-715 NRSDY
+715 NRSVY

-774 CMTGGSI
+774 SLTGGSI
-781 ENCRTYGLFLTTDD
+781 ENCRTYGLYLATDD
-795 SKYSGNMV
+795 SQYSGKIV
-803 NSIGGIA
+803 NSIGGIV

-836 ELNYL
+836 ELSYL

-905 SNPDTH
+905 SNPETC

-935 TIYGETNRNQYNAAY
+935 TIYGETKRNQYNAAY

-963 GNWRAGDVRHAQ
+963 GSWRAGDVQHAQ

-1113 NGLLAEADAALDAAK
+1113 DGLLAEADAALDAAK

-1156 PTKAANGLYNEF
+1156 PIKAANGLYNEF

-1266 TALAGRWQKAIQAV
+1266 TALAERWQKAIQAV

-1309 QSAAQKLEDVY
+1309 QSAAQKLEDIY

-1382 LTANIDLGYCEWTPI
+1382 LTADIDLGYCEWTPI
-1397 GQASGRAYRGSLDGQ
+1397 GQTSGRAYRGSLDGQ

-1455 GKVSVGGVAAE
+1455 GKVSAGGVAAD

-1603 WPAGGIGGIVGVADG
+1603 WPAGGIGGIVGVTDG
-1618 MGGGSLL
+1618 MGGSLL

-1657 TGSKKLVV
+1657 TGSEKLVV

-1851 TEHYTSDCDAITK
+1851 TERYTSDCDAITK
-1864 SANAAQAKTVVDGFA
+1864 SANAAQAETVVDGFA
-1879 AHVVDLLVAAAQGA
+1879 AHIVDLLVAAAQGA

-2011 LDQAAEKL
+2011 LDEAAEKL

-2031 TQKALLEEN
+2031 AQKALLEEN

-2173 KAADDLKAQ
+2173 KAADNLKAQ

-2202 AAAAELGTCTS
+2202 AAAAELGACTS

-2237 TLSEKPTKESLA
+2237 TLPEKPTEESLA

-2308 TEPGASEAG
+2308 TEPGASESG

-2343 TLERKD
+2343 TLERKN

-2366 ALLPV
+2366 ALLPA

-2415 IVWLIAGTLGA
+2415 IVWLIAGILGA

>member
-1 MKRGIALLLTLVLI
+1 MKRGIALFLALVLI

-24 ATGGTLEGEG
+24 ATGGVFDEANDGSAER
-34 TKDSPYQIRDAEDLM
+34 PFQIADAEDLI
-49 AFGALVDEGNASI
+49 AFAEMVNDPDQDQKNA
-62 CGELLSSIDL
+62 CAELLGNIDMTGKNWVSISPQG
-72 TGYDWAAIGGLKDKP
+72 GYG
-87 YSGTFDGHGY
+87 GTFNGNNF
-97 TVTLDITVNADW
+97 TITIDITADEN
-109 THSYVGLFDTLER
+109 YADPVALFGFLQR
-122 ATVKNVR
+122 GTVKNLNVA
-129 VEGKVTAEEDSGDL
+129 GKLTVTADYANDMYFSPLVAMLG
-143 YRCYGGIA
+143 YRGTV
-151 AAIGGRNRIENCSSN
+151 ENCSSGVEIN
-166 VAFSIGGASNGV
+166 VDFADMFGAA
-178 GGIVG
+178 GIVG
-183 YVYDTDNE
+183 YVSDEAVISGCSNWGTITATGADSE
-191 IIACANHGEI
+191 IGV
-201 TGTYEENTNG
+201 
-211 YGGIV
+211 GGIV
-216 GWADSDIMLEYCYNS
+216 GWADSSAVLENCYNR
-231 AAIHASGGDSAGY
+231 AAITVSGDATAYVGGLVGFSASGPAKLVGCYSSATAEDNVYVNPSWAERTGLITWENGMGSDFLGVGYELDGDSANCM
-244 AGGLIGLSSG
+244 S
-254 TPTIVGC
+254 V
-261 YTSASTDDNDYLNPQ
+261 
-276 WAQRTAAITSDYAAG
+276 
-291 DFFGSASEIG
+291 
-301 SDLAH
+301 
-306 NMTYS
+306 S
-311 EAIEGENSLNPSEC
+311 EAIDGEGNLYYMEY
-325 GDGQQIFRAWDYS
+325 GFRRAQDF
-338 NSVED
+338 ETAEQAKD
-343 AVAYLNG
+343 FLNG
-350 DDSYY
+350 D
-355 TVSGE
+355 SGSAYVLSDE
-360 MGDGWPVLAWELEK
+360 LGDGWPVLAWELEK
-374 PASQDTPQEKALVSA
+374 PISQDTEQGKALAAVKKAFAEA
-389 QKAFDEAR
+389 QK
-397 AAALD
+397 AALD
-402 ALNNGKTIDGTKYV
+402 ALDNGKTIDGAKYV

-423 RQNRDYGS
+423 RQNNSQNDY
-431 DYQNGYYHYS
+431 YRYS

-446 FLTAYYNTAKKELK
+446 LLTAYYSTAKKELN
-460 VGFVEPEGW
+460 VGFAEPEGW
-469 ESMEPKA
+469 ESMEPEA

-484 VALLTGIA
+484 AARLTEIG

-499 AGVLTIRA
+499 AAVLTVRA

-520 EIYTTYTKQ
+520 NIYTTYKKQ

-545 ELPGTREAS
+545 ELPGTNEAS

-589 EWNAKLLAVREK
+589 EWNAKLLAVRGS
-601 YTVPKIDSG
+601 YSVPAIDSG

-616 GTMKTR
+616 GTAKTQ
-622 PAGSGTKADPYRIG
+622 PAGSGTQADPYRIG

-651 SASACAVLT
+651 STSACAVLT

-703 QGLFGYIGRNYS
+703 QGLFGYIGQSNS
-715 NRSDY
+715 NRSVY

-774 CMTGGSI
+774 SLTGGSI
-781 ENCRTYGLFLTTDD
+781 ENCRTYGLYLATDD
-795 SKYSGNMV
+795 SQYSGKIV
-803 NSIGGIA
+803 NSIGGIV

-836 ELNYL
+836 ELSYL

-905 SNPDTH
+905 SNPETC

-935 TIYGETNRNQYNAAY
+935 TIYGETKRNQYNAAY

-963 GNWRAGDVRHAQ
+963 GSWRAGDVQHAQ

-1113 NGLLAEADAALDAAK
+1113 DGLLAEADAALDAAK

-1156 PTKAANGLYNEF
+1156 PIKAANGLYNEF

-1266 TALAGRWQKAIQAV
+1266 TALAERWQKAIQAV

-1371 DNTVSASAKAV
+1371 DNTVSASAKAI
-1382 LTANIDLGYCEWTPI
+1382 LTADIDLGYCEWTPI
-1397 GQASGRAYRGSLDGQ
+1397 GQTSGRAYRGSLDGQ

-1419 YISKAGSGYAGLI
+1419 YISKAGSRYAGLI

-1455 GKVSVGGVAAE
+1455 GKVSVGGVAAD

-1603 WPAGGIGGIVGVADG
+1603 WPAGGIGGIVGVTDG
-1618 MGGGSLL
+1618 MGGSLL

-1657 TGSKKLVV
+1657 TGSEKLVV

-1730 FDGLIESIADLNGGY
+1730 FDGLLESIADLNGGY

-1851 TEHYTSDCDAITK
+1851 TERYTSDCDAITK
-1864 SANAAQAKTVVDGFA
+1864 SANAAQAETVVDGFA

-1961 AGLSAQAQEK
+1961 TGLSAQAQEK

-2011 LDQAAEKL
+2011 LDEAAEKL

-2031 TQKALLEEN
+2031 AQKALLEEN
-2040 SEQTLEAAE
+2040 SEQMLEAAE

-2202 AAAAELGTCTS
+2202 AAAAELGACTS

-2237 TLSEKPTKESLA
+2237 TLPEKPTEESLA

-2308 TEPGASEAG
+2308 TEPGASESG

-2366 ALLPV
+2366 ALLPA

-2415 IVWLIAGTLGA
+2415 IVWLIAGILGA

>member
-1 MKRGIALLLTLVLI
+1 MKRGIALFLALVLI

-24 ATGGTLEGEG
+24 ATGGVFDEANDGSAER
-34 TKDSPYQIRDAEDLM
+34 PFQIADAEDLI
-49 AFGALVDEGNASI
+49 AFAEMVNDPDQDQKNA
-62 CGELLSSIDL
+62 CAELLGNIDMTGKNWVSISPQG
-72 TGYDWAAIGGLKDKP
+72 GYG
-87 YSGTFDGHGY
+87 GTFNGNNF
-97 TVTLDITVNADW
+97 TITIDITADEN
-109 THSYVGLFDTLER
+109 YADPVALFGFLQR
-122 ATVKNVR
+122 GTVKNLNVA
-129 VEGKVTAEEDSGDL
+129 GKLTVTADYANDMYFSPLVAMLG
-143 YRCYGGIA
+143 YRGTV
-151 AAIGGRNRIENCSSN
+151 ENCSSGVEIN
-166 VAFSIGGASNGV
+166 VDFADMFGAA
-178 GGIVG
+178 GIVG
-183 YVYDTDNE
+183 YVSDEAVISGCSNWGTITATGADSE
-191 IIACANHGEI
+191 IGV
-201 TGTYEENTNG
+201 
-211 YGGIV
+211 GGIV
-216 GWADSDIMLEYCYNS
+216 GWADSSAVLENCYNR
-231 AAIHASGGDSAGY
+231 AAITVSGDATAYVGGLVGFSASGPAKLVGCYSSATAEDNVYVNPSWAERTGLITWENGMGSDFLGVGYELDGDSANCM
-244 AGGLIGLSSG
+244 S
-254 TPTIVGC
+254 V
-261 YTSASTDDNDYLNPQ
+261 
-276 WAQRTAAITSDYAAG
+276 
-291 DFFGSASEIG
+291 
-301 SDLAH
+301 
-306 NMTYS
+306 S
-311 EAIEGENSLNPSEC
+311 EAIDGEGNLYYMEY
-325 GDGQQIFRAWDYS
+325 GFRRAQDF
-338 NSVED
+338 ETAEQAKD
-343 AVAYLNG
+343 FLNG
-350 DDSYY
+350 D
-355 TVSGE
+355 SGSAYVLSDE
-360 MGDGWPVLAWELEK
+360 LGDGWPVLAWELEK
-374 PASQDTPQEKALVSA
+374 PISQDTEQGKALAAVKKAFAEA
-389 QKAFDEAR
+389 QK
-397 AAALD
+397 AALD

-446 FLTAYYNTAKKELK
+446 FLTAYYNTAKKELN

-469 ESMEPKA
+469 ESMEPEA

-484 VALLTGIA
+484 AALLTGIA

-616 GTMKTR
+616 GTTKTQ

-715 NRSDY
+715 NRSGY

-795 SKYSGNMV
+795 SKYSSNMV

-836 ELNYL
+836 ELSYL

-1113 NGLLAEADAALDAAK
+1113 DGLLAEADAALDAAK

-1156 PTKAANGLYNEF
+1156 PIKAANGLYNEF

-1204 LYAEARKVLTELVKG
+1204 LYAEARKVLTELVRG

-1266 TALAGRWQKAIQAV
+1266 TALAERWQKAIQAV

-1361 ELAWLAKSIN
+1361 ELAWLEKSIN

-1382 LTANIDLGYCEWTPI
+1382 LTADIDLGYCEWTPI
-1397 GQASGRAYRGSLDGQ
+1397 GQTSGRAYRGSLDGQ

-1455 GKVSVGGVAAE
+1455 GKVSVGGVAAD

-1603 WPAGGIGGIVGVADG
+1603 WPAGGIGGIVGVTDG
-1618 MGGGSLL
+1618 MGGSLL

-1657 TGSKKLVV
+1657 TGSEKLVV

-1674 DTGTKV
+1674 DTGTKI

-1703 GTARAALGWKSSQ
+1703 GTARTALGWKSSQ

-1851 TEHYTSDCDAITK
+1851 TERYTSDCDAITK
-1864 SANAAQAKTVVDGFA
+1864 SANAAQAETVVDGFA

-2011 LDQAAEKL
+2011 LDEAAEKL

-2031 TQKALLEEN
+2031 AQKALLEEY
-2040 SEQTLEAAE
+2040 SDQTLEAAE

-2202 AAAAELGTCTS
+2202 AAAAELGACTS

-2237 TLSEKPTKESLA
+2237 TLPEKPTEESLA

-2273 TRLEELKAA
+2273 NRLEELKAA

-2308 TEPGASEAG
+2308 TEPGASESG

-2343 TLERKD
+2343 TLKRKD

-2366 ALLPV
+2366 ALLPA

-2415 IVWLIAGTLGA
+2415 IVWLIAGILGA

>member
-1 MKRGIALLLTLVLI
+1 MKRGIALFLALVLI

-24 ATGGTLEGEG
+24 ATGGVFDEANDGSAER
-34 TKDSPYQIRDAEDLM
+34 PFQIADAEDLI
-49 AFGALVDEGNASI
+49 AFAEMVNDPDQDQKNA
-62 CGELLSSIDL
+62 CAELLGNIDMTGKNWVSISPQG
-72 TGYDWAAIGGLKDKP
+72 GYG
-87 YSGTFDGHGY
+87 GTFNGNNF
-97 TVTLDITVNADW
+97 TITIDITADEN
-109 THSYVGLFDTLER
+109 YADPVALFGFLQR
-122 ATVKNVR
+122 GTVKNLNVA
-129 VEGKVTAEEDSGDL
+129 GKLTVTADYANDMYFSPLVAMLG
-143 YRCYGGIA
+143 YRGTV
-151 AAIGGRNRIENCSSN
+151 ENCSSGVEIN
-166 VAFSIGGASNGV
+166 VDFADMFGAA
-178 GGIVG
+178 GIVG
-183 YVYDTDNE
+183 YVSDEAVISGCSNWGTITATGADSE
-191 IIACANHGEI
+191 IGV
-201 TGTYEENTNG
+201 
-211 YGGIV
+211 GGIV
-216 GWADSDIMLEYCYNS
+216 GWADSSAVLENCYNR
-231 AAIHASGGDSAGY
+231 AAITVSGDATAYVGGLVGFSASGPAKLVGCYSSATAEDNVYVNPSWAERTGLITWENGMGSDFLGVGYELDGDSANCM
-244 AGGLIGLSSG
+244 S
-254 TPTIVGC
+254 V
-261 YTSASTDDNDYLNPQ
+261 
-276 WAQRTAAITSDYAAG
+276 
-291 DFFGSASEIG
+291 
-301 SDLAH
+301 
-306 NMTYS
+306 S
-311 EAIEGENSLNPSEC
+311 EAIDGEGNLYYMEY
-325 GDGQQIFRAWDYS
+325 GFRRAQDF
-338 NSVED
+338 ETAEQAKD
-343 AVAYLNG
+343 FLNG
-350 DDSYY
+350 D
-355 TVSGE
+355 SGSAYVLSDE
-360 MGDGWPVLAWELEK
+360 LGDGWPVLAWELEK
-374 PASQDTPQEKALVSA
+374 PISQDTEQGKALAAVKKAFAEA
-389 QKAFDEAR
+389 QK
-397 AAALD
+397 AALD
-402 ALNNGKTIDGTKYV
+402 ALDNGKTIDGAKYV

-423 RQNRDYGS
+423 RQNNSQNDY
-431 DYQNGYYHYS
+431 YRYS

-446 FLTAYYNTAKKELK
+446 LLTAYYSTAKKELN
-460 VGFVEPEGW
+460 VGFAEPEGW
-469 ESMEPKA
+469 ESMEPEA

-484 VALLTGIA
+484 AARLTEIG

-499 AGVLTIRA
+499 AAVLTVRA

-520 EIYTTYTKQ
+520 NIYTTYKKQ

-545 ELPGTREAS
+545 ELPGTNEAS

-589 EWNAKLLAVREK
+589 EWNAKLLAVRGS
-601 YTVPKIDSG
+601 YSVPAIDSG

-616 GTMKTR
+616 GTAKTQ
-622 PAGSGTKADPYRIG
+622 PAGSGTQADPYRIG

-651 SASACAVLT
+651 STSACAVLT

-703 QGLFGYIGRNYS
+703 QGLFGYIGQSNS
-715 NRSDY
+715 NRSVY

-774 CMTGGSI
+774 SLTGGSV
-781 ENCRTYGLFLTTDD
+781 ENCRTYGLYLATDD
-795 SKYSGNMV
+795 SQYSGNMV

-836 ELNYL
+836 ELSYL

-935 TIYGETNRNQYNAAY
+935 TIYGETKRNQYNAAY

-963 GNWRAGDVRHAQ
+963 GNWRAGDVQHAQ

-1001 EITPTVNV
+1001 EITSTVNV

-1113 NGLLAEADAALDAAK
+1113 DGLLAEADAALDAAK

-1156 PTKAANGLYNEF
+1156 PIKAANGLYNEF

-1175 QEDAAALLRAYEG
+1175 QKDAAALLRAYEG

-1266 TALAGRWQKAIQAV
+1266 TALAERWQKAIQAV

-1382 LTANIDLGYCEWTPI
+1382 LTADIDLGYCEWTPI
-1397 GQASGRAYRGSLDGQ
+1397 GQTSDRAYRGSLDGQ

-1455 GKVSVGGVAAE
+1455 GKVSVGGVAAD
-1466 VSAGEFENCVSDVK
+1466 VFAGEFENCVSDVK
-1480 ITITGLTNSNAN
+1480 ITITRLTNSNAN

-1542 VKYTTL
+1542 VRYTTL

-1569 GRIYASGDDETR
+1569 GRIYASRDDETR

-1603 WPAGGIGGIVGVADG
+1603 WPAGGIGGIVGVTDG
-1618 MGGGSLL
+1618 MGGSLL

-1657 TGSKKLVV
+1657 TGSEKLVV

-1851 TEHYTSDCDAITK
+1851 TERYTSDCDAITK
-1864 SANAAQAKTVVDGFA
+1864 SANAAQAETVVDGFA

-1984 LDGYCAD
+1984 LDGYCAA

-2011 LDQAAEKL
+2011 LDKAAEKL

-2031 TQKALLEEN
+2031 AQKALLEEN

-2202 AAAAELGTCTS
+2202 AAAAELGACTS

-2237 TLSEKPTKESLA
+2237 TLPEKPTEESLA

-2273 TRLEELKAA
+2273 TRLEELKTA

-2308 TEPGASEAG
+2308 TEPGASESG

-2366 ALLPV
+2366 ALLPA

-2415 IVWLIAGTLGA
+2415 IVWLIAGILGA

>member
-1 MKRGIALLLTLVLI
+1 MKRGIALFLALVLI

-24 ATGGTLEGEG
+24 ATGGVFDEANDGSAER
-34 TKDSPYQIRDAEDLM
+34 PFQIADAEDLI
-49 AFGALVDEGNASI
+49 AFAEMVNDPDQDQKNA
-62 CGELLSSIDL
+62 CAELLGNIDMTGKNWVSISPQG
-72 TGYDWAAIGGLKDKP
+72 GYG
-87 YSGTFDGHGY
+87 GTFNGNNF
-97 TVTLDITVNADW
+97 TITIDITADEN
-109 THSYVGLFDTLER
+109 YADPVALFGFLQR
-122 ATVKNVR
+122 GTVKNLNVA
-129 VEGKVTAEEDSGDL
+129 GKLTVTADYANDMYFSPLVAMLG
-143 YRCYGGIA
+143 YRGTV
-151 AAIGGRNRIENCSSN
+151 ENCSSGVEIN
-166 VAFSIGGASNGV
+166 VDFADMFGAA
-178 GGIVG
+178 GIVG
-183 YVYDTDNE
+183 YVSDEAVISGCSNWGTITATGADSE
-191 IIACANHGEI
+191 IGV
-201 TGTYEENTNG
+201 
-211 YGGIV
+211 GGIV
-216 GWADSDIMLEYCYNS
+216 GWADSSAVLENCYNR
-231 AAIHASGGDSAGY
+231 AAITVSGDATAYVGGLVGFSASGPAKLVGCYSSATAEDNVYVNPSWAERTGLITWENGMGSDFLGVGYELDGDSANCM
-244 AGGLIGLSSG
+244 S
-254 TPTIVGC
+254 V
-261 YTSASTDDNDYLNPQ
+261 
-276 WAQRTAAITSDYAAG
+276 
-291 DFFGSASEIG
+291 
-301 SDLAH
+301 
-306 NMTYS
+306 S
-311 EAIEGENSLNPSEC
+311 EAIDGEGNLYYMEY
-325 GDGQQIFRAWDYS
+325 GFRRAQDF
-338 NSVED
+338 ETAEQAKD
-343 AVAYLNG
+343 FLNG
-350 DDSYY
+350 D
-355 TVSGE
+355 SGSAYVLSDE
-360 MGDGWPVLAWELEK
+360 LGDGWPVLAWELEK
-374 PASQDTPQEKALVSA
+374 PISQDTEQGKALAAVKKAFAEA
-389 QKAFDEAR
+389 QK
-397 AAALD
+397 AALD
-402 ALNNGKTIDGTKYV
+402 ALDNGKTIDGAKYV

-423 RQNRDYGS
+423 RQNNSQNDY
-431 DYQNGYYHYS
+431 YRYS

-446 FLTAYYNTAKKELK
+446 LLTAYYSTAKKELN
-460 VGFVEPEGW
+460 VGFAEPEGW
-469 ESMEPKA
+469 ESMEPEA

-484 VALLTGIA
+484 AARLTEIG

-499 AGVLTIRA
+499 AAVLTVRA

-520 EIYTTYTKQ
+520 NIYTTYTKQ

-561 KTLEQTLADGLAA
+561 KTLEQTLTDGLAA

-589 EWNAKLLAVREK
+589 EWNAKLLAVRGS
-601 YTVPKIDSG
+601 YSVPAIDSG

-616 GTMKTR
+616 GTAKAQ
-622 PAGSGTKADPYRIG
+622 PAGSGTQADPYRIG

-651 SASACAVLT
+651 STSACAVLT

-703 QGLFGYIGRNYS
+703 QGLFGYIGQSNS
-715 NRSDY
+715 NRSVY

-774 CMTGGSI
+774 SLTGGSI
-781 ENCRTYGLFLTTDD
+781 ENCRTYGLYLATDD
-795 SKYSGNMV
+795 SQYSGKIV

-836 ELNYL
+836 ELSYL

-905 SNPDTH
+905 SNPETC

-935 TIYGETNRNQYNAAY
+935 TIYGETKRNQYNAAY

-1001 EITPTVNV
+1001 EITPKVNV

-1034 ENYKIYGTQTK
+1034 ENYKIYGTQAK

-1113 NGLLAEADAALDAAK
+1113 DGLLAEADAALDAAK

-1156 PTKAANGLYNEF
+1156 PIKAANGLYNEF

-1266 TALAGRWQKAIQAV
+1266 TALAERWQKAIQAV

-1382 LTANIDLGYCEWTPI
+1382 LTADIDLGYCEWTPI
-1397 GQASGRAYRGSLDGQ
+1397 GQTSGRAYRGSLDGQ

-1455 GKVSVGGVAAE
+1455 GKVSVGGVAAD

-1480 ITITGLTNSNAN
+1480 ITITRLTNSNAN

-1603 WPAGGIGGIVGVADG
+1603 WPAGGIGGIVGVTDG
-1618 MGGGSLL
+1618 MGGSLL

-1657 TGSKKLVV
+1657 TGSEKLVV

-1851 TEHYTSDCDAITK
+1851 TERYTSDCDAITK
-1864 SANAAQAKTVVDGFA
+1864 SANAAQAETVVDGFA

-1919 VQDYAKLTDIQA
+1919 VQDYAKLTDIQT

-2011 LDQAAEKL
+2011 LDEAAEKL

-2031 TQKALLEEN
+2031 AQKALLEEN

-2202 AAAAELGTCTS
+2202 AAAAELGACTS

-2237 TLSEKPTKESLA
+2237 TLPEKPTEESLA

-2308 TEPGASEAG
+2308 TEPGASESG

-2327 EAVKAVSDLI
+2327 GAVKAVSDLI

-2366 ALLPV
+2366 ALLPA

-2415 IVWLIAGTLGA
+2415 IVWLIAGILGA

>member
-1 MKRGIALLLTLVLI
+1 MKRGIALFLALVLI

-24 ATGGTLEGEG
+24 ATGGVFDEANDGSAER
-34 TKDSPYQIRDAEDLM
+34 PFQIADAEDLI
-49 AFGALVDEGNASI
+49 AFAEMVNDPDQDQKNA
-62 CGELLSSIDL
+62 CAELLGNIDMTGKNWVSISPQG
-72 TGYDWAAIGGLKDKP
+72 GYG
-87 YSGTFDGHGY
+87 GTFNGNNF
-97 TVTLDITVNADW
+97 TITIDITADEN
-109 THSYVGLFDTLER
+109 YADPVALFGFLQR
-122 ATVKNVR
+122 GTVKNLNVA
-129 VEGKVTAEEDSGDL
+129 GKLTVTADYANDMYFSPLVAMLG
-143 YRCYGGIA
+143 YRGTV
-151 AAIGGRNRIENCSSN
+151 ENCSSGVEIN
-166 VAFSIGGASNGV
+166 VDFADMFGAA
-178 GGIVG
+178 GIVG
-183 YVYDTDNE
+183 YVSDEAVISGCSNWGTITATGADSE
-191 IIACANHGEI
+191 IGV
-201 TGTYEENTNG
+201 
-211 YGGIV
+211 GGIV
-216 GWADSDIMLEYCYNS
+216 GWADSSAVLENCYNR
-231 AAIHASGGDSAGY
+231 AAITVSGDATAYVGGLVGFSASGPAKLVGCYSSATAEDNVYVNPSWAERTGLITWENGMGSDFLGVGYELDGDSANCM
-244 AGGLIGLSSG
+244 S
-254 TPTIVGC
+254 V
-261 YTSASTDDNDYLNPQ
+261 
-276 WAQRTAAITSDYAAG
+276 
-291 DFFGSASEIG
+291 
-301 SDLAH
+301 
-306 NMTYS
+306 S
-311 EAIEGENSLNPSEC
+311 EAIDGEGNLYYMEY
-325 GDGQQIFRAWDYS
+325 GFRRAQDF
-338 NSVED
+338 ETAEQAKD
-343 AVAYLNG
+343 FLNG
-350 DDSYY
+350 D
-355 TVSGE
+355 SGSAYVLSDE
-360 MGDGWPVLAWELEK
+360 LGDGWPVLAWELEK
-374 PASQDTPQEKALVSA
+374 PISQDTEQGKALAAVKKAFAEA
-389 QKAFDEAR
+389 QK
-397 AAALD
+397 AALD
-402 ALNNGKTIDGTKYV
+402 ALDNGKTIDGAKYV

-423 RQNRDYGS
+423 RQNNSQNDY
-431 DYQNGYYHYS
+431 YRYS

-446 FLTAYYNTAKKELK
+446 LLTAYYSTAKKELN
-460 VGFVEPEGW
+460 VGFAEPEGW
-469 ESMEPKA
+469 ESMEPEA

-484 VALLTGIA
+484 AARLTEIG

-499 AGVLTIRA
+499 AAVLTVRA

-520 EIYTTYTKQ
+520 NIYTTYKKQ

-545 ELPGTREAS
+545 ELPGTNEAS

-589 EWNAKLLAVREK
+589 EWNAKLLAVRGS
-601 YTVPKIDSG
+601 YSVPAIDSG

-616 GTMKTR
+616 GTAKTQ
-622 PAGSGTKADPYRIG
+622 PAGSGTQADPYRIG

-651 SASACAVLT
+651 STSACAVLT

-703 QGLFGYIGRNYS
+703 QGLFGYIGQSNS
-715 NRSDY
+715 NRSVY

-774 CMTGGSI
+774 SLTGGSV
-781 ENCRTYGLFLTTDD
+781 ENCRTYGLYLATDD
-795 SKYSGNMV
+795 SQYSGKIV
-803 NSIGGIA
+803 NSIGGIV

-815 SEPSDGCLIRYCEN
+815 SEPSEGCLIRYCEN

-836 ELNYL
+836 ELSYL

-963 GNWRAGDVRHAQ
+963 GNWRAGDVQHAQ

-1113 NGLLAEADAALDAAK
+1113 DGLLAEADAALDAAK

-1156 PTKAANGLYNEF
+1156 PIKAANGLYNEF

-1266 TALAGRWQKAIQAV
+1266 TALAERWQKAIQAV

-1382 LTANIDLGYCEWTPI
+1382 LTADIDLGYCEWTPI
-1397 GQASGRAYRGSLDGQ
+1397 GQTSGRAYRGSLDGQ

-1455 GKVSVGGVAAE
+1455 GKVSVGGVAAD

-1603 WPAGGIGGIVGVADG
+1603 WPAGGIGGIVGVTDG
-1618 MGGGSLL
+1618 MGGSLL

-1657 TGSKKLVV
+1657 TGSEKLVV

-1851 TEHYTSDCDAITK
+1851 TERYTSDCDAITK
-1864 SANAAQAKTVVDGFA
+1864 SANAAQAETVVDGFA

-1950 KAAYP
+1950 KAVYP

-2011 LDQAAEKL
+2011 LDEAAEKL

-2031 TQKALLEEN
+2031 AQKALLEEN

-2202 AAAAELGTCTS
+2202 AAAAELGACTS

-2237 TLSEKPTKESLA
+2237 TLPEKPTEESLA

-2308 TEPGASEAG
+2308 TEPGASESG

-2343 TLERKD
+2343 TLERKN

-2366 ALLPV
+2366 ALLPA

-2415 IVWLIAGTLGA
+2415 IVWLIAGILGA

>member
-1 MKRGIALLLTLVLI
+1 MKRGIALFLALVLI

-24 ATGGTLEGEG
+24 ATGGVFDEANDGSAER
-34 TKDSPYQIRDAEDLM
+34 PFQIADAEDLI
-49 AFGALVDEGNASI
+49 AFAEMVNDPDQDQKNA
-62 CGELLSSIDL
+62 CAELLGNIDMTGKNWVSISPQG
-72 TGYDWAAIGGLKDKP
+72 GYG
-87 YSGTFDGHGY
+87 GTFNGNNF
-97 TVTLDITVNADW
+97 TITIDITADEN
-109 THSYVGLFDTLER
+109 YADPVALFGFLQR
-122 ATVKNVR
+122 GTVKNLNVA
-129 VEGKVTAEEDSGDL
+129 GKLTVTADYANDMYFSPLVAMLG
-143 YRCYGGIA
+143 YRGTV
-151 AAIGGRNRIENCSSN
+151 ENCSSGVEIN
-166 VAFSIGGASNGV
+166 VDFADMFGAA
-178 GGIVG
+178 GIVG
-183 YVYDTDNE
+183 YVSDEAVISGCSNWGTITATGADSE
-191 IIACANHGEI
+191 IGV
-201 TGTYEENTNG
+201 
-211 YGGIV
+211 GGIV
-216 GWADSDIMLEYCYNS
+216 GWADSSAVLENCYNR
-231 AAIHASGGDSAGY
+231 AAITVSGDATAYVGGLVGFSASGPAKLVGCYSSATAEDNVYVNPSWAERTGLITWENGMGSDFLGVGYELDGDSANCM
-244 AGGLIGLSSG
+244 S
-254 TPTIVGC
+254 V
-261 YTSASTDDNDYLNPQ
+261 
-276 WAQRTAAITSDYAAG
+276 
-291 DFFGSASEIG
+291 
-301 SDLAH
+301 
-306 NMTYS
+306 S
-311 EAIEGENSLNPSEC
+311 EAIDGEGNLYYMEY
-325 GDGQQIFRAWDYS
+325 GFRRAQDF
-338 NSVED
+338 ETAEQAKD
-343 AVAYLNG
+343 FLNG
-350 DDSYY
+350 D
-355 TVSGE
+355 SGSAYVLSDE
-360 MGDGWPVLAWELEK
+360 LGDGWPVLAWELEK
-374 PASQDTPQEKALVSA
+374 PISQDTEQGKALAAVKKAFAEA
-389 QKAFDEAR
+389 QK
-397 AAALD
+397 AALD
-402 ALNNGKTIDGTKYV
+402 ALDNGKTIDGAKYV

-423 RQNRDYGS
+423 RQNNSQNDY
-431 DYQNGYYHYS
+431 YRYS

-446 FLTAYYNTAKKELK
+446 LLTAYYSTAKKELN
-460 VGFVEPEGW
+460 VGFAEPEGW
-469 ESMEPKA
+469 ESMEPEA

-484 VALLTGIA
+484 AARLTEIG

-499 AGVLTIRA
+499 AAVLTIRA

-520 EIYTTYTKQ
+520 NIYTTYKKQ

-545 ELPGTREAS
+545 ELPGTNEAS

-561 KTLEQTLADGLAA
+561 KTLEQTLTDGLAA

-589 EWNAKLLAVREK
+589 EWNAKLLAVRGS
-601 YTVPKIDSG
+601 YSVPAIDSG

-616 GTMKTR
+616 GTAKTQ
-622 PAGSGTKADPYRIG
+622 PAGSGTQADPYRIG

-651 SASACAVLT
+651 STSACAVLT

-703 QGLFGYIGRNYS
+703 QGLFGYIGQSNS
-715 NRSDY
+715 NRSVY

-774 CMTGGSI
+774 SLTGGSV
-781 ENCRTYGLFLTTDD
+781 ENCRTYGLYLATDD
-795 SKYSGNMV
+795 SQYSGKIV
-803 NSIGGIA
+803 NSIGGIV

-815 SEPSDGCLIRYCEN
+815 SEPSEGCLIRYCEN

-836 ELNYL
+836 ELSYL

-905 SNPDTH
+905 SNPETC

-935 TIYGETNRNQYNAAY
+935 TIYGETKRNQYNAAY

-1104 YDAENKKTI
+1104 YDAESKKTI
-1113 NGLLAEADAALDAAK
+1113 DRLLAEADAALDAAK

-1156 PTKAANGLYNEF
+1156 PIKAANGLYNEF

-1266 TALAGRWQKAIQAV
+1266 TALAERWQKAIQAV

-1382 LTANIDLGYCEWTPI
+1382 LTADIDLGYCEWTPI
-1397 GQASGRAYRGSLDGQ
+1397 GQTSGRAYRGSLDGQ

-1455 GKVSVGGVAAE
+1455 GKVSAGGVAAD

-1603 WPAGGIGGIVGVADG
+1603 WPAGGIGGIVGVTDG
-1618 MGGGSLL
+1618 MGGSLL

-1657 TGSKKLVV
+1657 TGSEKLVV

-1756 NREAVIAYLNEYYHT
+1756 NREAVIVYLNEYYHT

-1851 TEHYTSDCDAITK
+1851 TERYTSDCDAITK
-1864 SANAAQAKTVVDGFA
+1864 SANAAQAETVVDGFA

-1931 LAALYAKDLDL
+1931 LAALFAKDLDL

-2011 LDQAAEKL
+2011 LDEAAEKL

-2031 TQKALLEEN
+2031 AQKALLEEN

-2202 AAAAELGTCTS
+2202 AAAAELGACTS

-2237 TLSEKPTKESLA
+2237 TLPEKPTEESLA

-2308 TEPGASEAG
+2308 TEPGASESG

-2343 TLERKD
+2343 TLERKN

-2366 ALLPV
+2366 ALLPA

-2377 DAAVAAYQALLDGQT
+2377 DAAVAAYQALLNGQT

-2415 IVWLIAGTLGA
+2415 IVWLIAGILGA

>member
-1 MKRGIALLLTLVLI
+1 MKRGIALFLALVLI

-24 ATGGTLEGEG
+24 ATGGVFDEANDGSAER
-34 TKDSPYQIRDAEDLM
+34 PFQIADAEDLI
-49 AFGALVDEGNASI
+49 AFAEMVNDPDQDQKNA
-62 CGELLSSIDL
+62 CAELLGNIDMTGKNWVSISPQG
-72 TGYDWAAIGGLKDKP
+72 GYG
-87 YSGTFDGHGY
+87 GTFNGNNF
-97 TVTLDITVNADW
+97 TITIDITADEN
-109 THSYVGLFDTLER
+109 YADPVALFGFLQR
-122 ATVKNVR
+122 GTVKNLNVA
-129 VEGKVTAEEDSGDL
+129 GKLTVTADYANDRYFSPLVAMLG
-143 YRCYGGIA
+143 YRGTV
-151 AAIGGRNRIENCSSN
+151 ENCSSGVEIN
-166 VAFSIGGASNGV
+166 VDFADMFGAA
-178 GGIVG
+178 GIVG
-183 YVYDTDNE
+183 YVSDEAVISGCSNWGTITATGADSE
-191 IIACANHGEI
+191 IGV
-201 TGTYEENTNG
+201 
-211 YGGIV
+211 GGIV
-216 GWADSDIMLEYCYNS
+216 GWADSSAVLENCYNR
-231 AAIHASGGDSAGY
+231 AAITVSGDATAYVGGLVGFSASGPAKLVGCYSSATAEDNVYVNPSWAERTGLITWENGMGSDFLGVGYELDGDSANCM
-244 AGGLIGLSSG
+244 S
-254 TPTIVGC
+254 V
-261 YTSASTDDNDYLNPQ
+261 
-276 WAQRTAAITSDYAAG
+276 
-291 DFFGSASEIG
+291 
-301 SDLAH
+301 
-306 NMTYS
+306 S
-311 EAIEGENSLNPSEC
+311 EAIDGEGNLYYMEY
-325 GDGQQIFRAWDYS
+325 GFRRAQDF
-338 NSVED
+338 ETAEQAKD
-343 AVAYLNG
+343 FLNG
-350 DDSYY
+350 D
-355 TVSGE
+355 SGSAYVLSDE
-360 MGDGWPVLAWELEK
+360 LGDGWPVLAWELEK
-374 PASQDTPQEKALVSA
+374 PISQDTEQGKALAAVKKAFAEA
-389 QKAFDEAR
+389 QK
-397 AAALD
+397 AALD
-402 ALNNGKTIDGTKYV
+402 ALDNGKTIDGAKYV

-423 RQNRDYGS
+423 RQNNSQNDY
-431 DYQNGYYHYS
+431 YRYS

-446 FLTAYYNTAKKELK
+446 LLTAYYSTAKKELN
-460 VGFVEPEGW
+460 VGFAEPEGW
-469 ESMEPKA
+469 ESMEPEA

-484 VALLTGIA
+484 AARLTEIG

-499 AGVLTIRA
+499 AAVLTVRA

-520 EIYTTYTKQ
+520 NIYTTYKKQ

-561 KTLEQTLADGLAA
+561 KTLEQTLTDGLAA

-589 EWNAKLLAVREK
+589 EWNAKLLAVRGS
-601 YTVPKIDSG
+601 YSVPAIDSG

-616 GTMKTR
+616 GTAKTQ
-622 PAGSGTKADPYRIG
+622 PAGSGTQADPYRIG

-651 SASACAVLT
+651 STSACAVLT

-703 QGLFGYIGRNYS
+703 QGLFGYIGQSNS
-715 NRSDY
+715 NRSGY

-737 AGSGLIAGSNAG
+737 VGSGLIAGSNAG

-836 ELNYL
+836 ELSYL

-905 SNPDTH
+905 SNPETC

-935 TIYGETNRNQYNAAY
+935 TIYGETKRNQYNAAY

-963 GNWRAGDVRHAQ
+963 GNWRAGDVQHAQ

-1113 NGLLAEADAALDAAK
+1113 DGLLAEADAALDAAK

-1156 PTKAANGLYNEF
+1156 PIKAANGLYNEF

-1266 TALAGRWQKAIQAV
+1266 TALAERWQKAIQAV

-1382 LTANIDLGYCEWTPI
+1382 LTADIDLGYCEWTPI
-1397 GQASGRAYRGSLDGQ
+1397 GQTSGRAYRGSLDGQ

-1455 GKVSVGGVAAE
+1455 GKVSVGGVAAD

-1603 WPAGGIGGIVGVADG
+1603 WPAGGIGGIVGVTDG
-1618 MGGGSLL
+1618 MGGSLL

-1657 TGSKKLVV
+1657 TGSEKLVV

-1806 DAYHAALEAMNPE
+1806 DAYRAALEAMNPE

-1851 TEHYTSDCDAITK
+1851 TERYTSDCDAITK
-1864 SANAAQAKTVVDGFA
+1864 SANAAQAETVVDGFA

-2011 LDQAAEKL
+2011 LDEAAEKL

-2031 TQKALLEEN
+2031 AQKALLEEN
-2040 SEQTLEAAE
+2040 SEQMLEAAE

-2202 AAAAELGTCTS
+2202 VAAAELGACTS

-2237 TLSEKPTKESLA
+2237 TLSEKPTEESLA

-2257 ARERYDA
+2257 ARECYDA

-2308 TEPGASEAG
+2308 TEPGASESG

-2327 EAVKAVSDLI
+2327 GAVKAVSDLI

-2366 ALLPV
+2366 ALLPA

-2415 IVWLIAGTLGA
+2415 IVWLIAGILGA

>member
-1 MKRGIALLLTLVLI
+1 MKRGIALFLALVLI

-24 ATGGTLEGEG
+24 ATGGVFDEANDGSAER
-34 TKDSPYQIRDAEDLM
+34 PFQIADAEDLI
-49 AFGALVDEGNASI
+49 AFAEMVNDPDQDQKNA
-62 CGELLSSIDL
+62 CAELLGNIDMTGKNWVSISPQG
-72 TGYDWAAIGGLKDKP
+72 GYG
-87 YSGTFDGHGY
+87 GTFNGNNF
-97 TVTLDITVNADW
+97 TITIDITADEN
-109 THSYVGLFDTLER
+109 YADPVALFGFLQR
-122 ATVKNVR
+122 GTVKNLNVA
-129 VEGKVTAEEDSGDL
+129 GKLTVTADYANDMYFSPLVAMLG
-143 YRCYGGIA
+143 YRGTV
-151 AAIGGRNRIENCSSN
+151 ENCSSGVEIN
-166 VAFSIGGASNGV
+166 VDFADMFGAA
-178 GGIVG
+178 GIVG
-183 YVYDTDNE
+183 YVSDEAVISGCSNWGTITATGADSE
-191 IIACANHGEI
+191 IGV
-201 TGTYEENTNG
+201 
-211 YGGIV
+211 GGIV
-216 GWADSDIMLEYCYNS
+216 GWADSSAVLENCYNR
-231 AAIHASGGDSAGY
+231 AAITVSGDATAYVGGLVGFSASGPAKLVGCYSSATAEDNVYVNPSWAERTGLITWENGMGSDFLGVGYELDGDSANCM
-244 AGGLIGLSSG
+244 S
-254 TPTIVGC
+254 V
-261 YTSASTDDNDYLNPQ
+261 
-276 WAQRTAAITSDYAAG
+276 
-291 DFFGSASEIG
+291 
-301 SDLAH
+301 
-306 NMTYS
+306 S
-311 EAIEGENSLNPSEC
+311 EAIDGEGNLYYMEY
-325 GDGQQIFRAWDYS
+325 GFRRAQDF
-338 NSVED
+338 ETAEQAKD
-343 AVAYLNG
+343 FLNG
-350 DDSYY
+350 D
-355 TVSGE
+355 SGSAYVLSDE
-360 MGDGWPVLAWELEK
+360 LGDGWPVLAWELEK
-374 PASQDTPQEKALVSA
+374 PISQDTEQGKALAAVKKAFAEA
-389 QKAFDEAR
+389 QK
-397 AAALD
+397 AALD
-402 ALNNGKTIDGTKYV
+402 ALNNGKTIDGAKYV

-423 RQNRDYGS
+423 RQNNSQNDY
-431 DYQNGYYHYS
+431 YRYS

-446 FLTAYYNTAKKELK
+446 LLTAYYSTAKKELN
-460 VGFVEPEGW
+460 VGFAEPEGW
-469 ESMEPKA
+469 ESMEPEA

-484 VALLTGIA
+484 AARLTEIG

-499 AGVLTIRA
+499 AAVLTVRA

-520 EIYTTYTKQ
+520 NIYTTYKKQ

-574 LEATRTQAALDAAKA
+574 LEATRTLAALDAAKA

-616 GTMKTR
+616 GTTKTQ

-651 SASACAVLT
+651 STSACAVLT

-703 QGLFGYIGRNYS
+703 QGLFGYIGQSNS
-715 NRSDY
+715 NRSVY

-774 CMTGGSI
+774 SLTGGSV
-781 ENCRTYGLFLTTDD
+781 ENCRTYGLYLATDD
-795 SKYSGNMV
+795 SQYSGKIV

-810 GAAGA
+810 GAAGG

-836 ELNYL
+836 ELSYL

-935 TIYGETNRNQYNAAY
+935 TIYGETKRNQYNAAY

-963 GNWRAGDVRHAQ
+963 GNWRAGDVQHAQ

-1113 NGLLAEADAALDAAK
+1113 DGLLAEADAALDAAK

-1156 PTKAANGLYNEF
+1156 PIKAANGLYNEF

-1266 TALAGRWQKAIQAV
+1266 TALAERWQKAIQAV

-1382 LTANIDLGYCEWTPI
+1382 LTADIDLGYCEWTPI
-1397 GQASGRAYRGSLDGQ
+1397 GQTSGRAYRGSLDGQ

-1455 GKVSVGGVAAE
+1455 GKVSVGGVAAD

-1603 WPAGGIGGIVGVADG
+1603 WPAGGIGGIVGVTDG
-1618 MGGGSLL
+1618 MGGSLL

-1657 TGSKKLVV
+1657 TGSEKLVV

-1851 TEHYTSDCDAITK
+1851 TERYTSDCDAITK
-1864 SANAAQAKTVVDGFA
+1864 SANAAQAETVVDGFA

-1919 VQDYAKLTDIQA
+1919 VQDYAKLTDIQT

-2011 LDQAAEKL
+2011 LDEAAEKL

-2031 TQKALLEEN
+2031 AQKALLEEN

-2202 AAAAELGTCTS
+2202 AAAAELGACTS

-2237 TLSEKPTKESLA
+2237 TLPEKPTEESLA

-2308 TEPGASEAG
+2308 TEPGASESG

-2343 TLERKD
+2343 TLERKN

-2366 ALLPV
+2366 ALLPA

-2415 IVWLIAGTLGA
+2415 IVWLIAGILGA

>member
-1 MKRGIALLLTLVLI
+1 MKRGIALFLALVLI

-24 ATGGTLEGEG
+24 ATGGVFDEANDGSAER
-34 TKDSPYQIRDAEDLM
+34 PFQIADAEDLI
-49 AFGALVDEGNASI
+49 AFAEMVNDPDQDQKNA
-62 CGELLSSIDL
+62 CAELLGNIDMTGKNWVSISPQG
-72 TGYDWAAIGGLKDKP
+72 GYG
-87 YSGTFDGHGY
+87 GTFNGNNF
-97 TVTLDITVNADW
+97 TITIDITADEN
-109 THSYVGLFDTLER
+109 YADPVALFGFLQR
-122 ATVKNVR
+122 GTVKNLNVA
-129 VEGKVTAEEDSGDL
+129 GKLTVTADYANDMYFSPLVAMLG
-143 YRCYGGIA
+143 YRGTV
-151 AAIGGRNRIENCSSN
+151 ENCSSGVEIN
-166 VAFSIGGASNGV
+166 VDFADMFGAA
-178 GGIVG
+178 GIVS
-183 YVYDTDNE
+183 YVSDEAVISGCSNWGTITATGADSE
-191 IIACANHGEI
+191 IGV
-201 TGTYEENTNG
+201 
-211 YGGIV
+211 GGIV
-216 GWADSDIMLEYCYNS
+216 GWADSSAVLENCYNR
-231 AAIHASGGDSAGY
+231 AAITVSGDATAYVGGLVGFSASGPAKLVGCYSSATAEDNVYVNPSWAERTGLITWENGMGSDFLGVGYELDGDSANCM
-244 AGGLIGLSSG
+244 S
-254 TPTIVGC
+254 V
-261 YTSASTDDNDYLNPQ
+261 
-276 WAQRTAAITSDYAAG
+276 
-291 DFFGSASEIG
+291 
-301 SDLAH
+301 
-306 NMTYS
+306 S
-311 EAIEGENSLNPSEC
+311 EAIDGEGNLYYMEY
-325 GDGQQIFRAWDYS
+325 GFRRAQDF
-338 NSVED
+338 ETAEQAKD
-343 AVAYLNG
+343 FLNG
-350 DDSYY
+350 D
-355 TVSGE
+355 SGSAYVLSDE
-360 MGDGWPVLAWELEK
+360 LGDGWPVLAWELEK
-374 PASQDTPQEKALVSA
+374 PISQDTEQGKALAAVKKAFAEA
-389 QKAFDEAR
+389 QK
-397 AAALD
+397 AALD
-402 ALNNGKTIDGTKYV
+402 ALDNGKTIDGAKYV

-423 RQNRDYGS
+423 RQNNSQNDY
-431 DYQNGYYHYS
+431 YRYS

-446 FLTAYYNTAKKELK
+446 LLTAYYSTAKKELN
-460 VGFVEPEGW
+460 VGFAEPEGW
-469 ESMEPKA
+469 ESMEPEA

-484 VALLTGIA
+484 AARLTEIG

-499 AGVLTIRA
+499 AAVLTIRA

-520 EIYTTYTKQ
+520 NIYTTYKKQ

-545 ELPGTREAS
+545 ELPGTNEAS

-561 KTLEQTLADGLAA
+561 KTLEQTLTDGLAA

-589 EWNAKLLAVREK
+589 EWNAKLLAVRGS
-601 YTVPKIDSG
+601 YSVPAIDSG

-616 GTMKTR
+616 GTAKTQ
-622 PAGSGTKADPYRIG
+622 PAGSGTQADPYRIG

-651 SASACAVLT
+651 STSACAVLT

-703 QGLFGYIGRNYS
+703 QGLFGYIGQSNS
-715 NRSDY
+715 NRSVY

-774 CMTGGSI
+774 SLTGGSV
-781 ENCRTYGLFLTTDD
+781 ENCRTYGLYLATDD
-795 SKYSGNMV
+795 SQYSGKIV
-803 NSIGGIA
+803 NSIGGIV

-815 SEPSDGCLIRYCEN
+815 SEPSEGCLIRYCEN

-836 ELNYL
+836 ELSYL

-905 SNPDTH
+905 SNPETC

-935 TIYGETNRNQYNAAY
+935 TIYGETKRNQYNAAY

-1092 REEMHAFVDGNL
+1092 REEMHSFVDGNL

-1113 NGLLAEADAALDAAK
+1113 DGLLAEADAALDAAK

-1156 PTKAANGLYNEF
+1156 PIKAANGLYNEF

-1266 TALAGRWQKAIQAV
+1266 TALAERWQKAIQAV

-1382 LTANIDLGYCEWTPI
+1382 LTADIDLGYCEWTPI
-1397 GQASGRAYRGSLDGQ
+1397 GQTSGRAYRGSLDGQ

-1455 GKVSVGGVAAE
+1455 GKVSVGGVAAD

-1603 WPAGGIGGIVGVADG
+1603 WPAGGIGGIVGVTDG
-1618 MGGGSLL
+1618 MGGSLL

-1657 TGSKKLVV
+1657 TGSEKLVV

-1851 TEHYTSDCDAITK
+1851 TERYTSDCDAITK
-1864 SANAAQAKTVVDGFA
+1864 SANAAQAETVVDGFV

-2011 LDQAAEKL
+2011 LDEAAEKL

-2031 TQKALLEEN
+2031 AQKALLEEN

-2115 IDDLAFTSGETTMAE
+2115 IDDLAFTYGETTMAE

-2202 AAAAELGTCTS
+2202 AAAAELGACTS

-2237 TLSEKPTKESLA
+2237 TLPEKPTEESLA

-2308 TEPGASEAG
+2308 TEPGASESG

-2366 ALLPV
+2366 ALLPA

-2377 DAAVAAYQALLDGQT
+2377 DAAVAAYQALLDEQT

-2415 IVWLIAGTLGA
+2415 IVWLIAGILGA

>member
-1 MKRGIALLLTLVLI
+1 MKRGIALFLALVLI

-24 ATGGTLEGEG
+24 ATGGVFDEANDGSAER
-34 TKDSPYQIRDAEDLM
+34 PFQIADAEDLI
-49 AFGALVDEGNASI
+49 AFAEMVNDPDQDQKNA
-62 CGELLSSIDL
+62 CAELLGNIDMTGKNWVSISPQG
-72 TGYDWAAIGGLKDKP
+72 GYG
-87 YSGTFDGHGY
+87 GTFNGNNF
-97 TVTLDITVNADW
+97 TITIDITADEN
-109 THSYVGLFDTLER
+109 YADPVALFGFLQR
-122 ATVKNVR
+122 GTVKNLNVA
-129 VEGKVTAEEDSGDL
+129 GKLTVTADYANDMYFSPLVAMLG
-143 YRCYGGIA
+143 YRGTV
-151 AAIGGRNRIENCSSN
+151 ENCSSGVEIN
-166 VAFSIGGASNGV
+166 VDFADMFGAA
-178 GGIVG
+178 GIVG
-183 YVYDTDNE
+183 YVSDEAVISGCSNWGTITATGADSE
-191 IIACANHGEI
+191 IGV
-201 TGTYEENTNG
+201 
-211 YGGIV
+211 GGIV
-216 GWADSDIMLEYCYNS
+216 GWADSSAVLENCYNR
-231 AAIHASGGDSAGY
+231 AAITVSGDATAYVGGLVGFSASGPAKLVGCYSSATAEDNVYVNPSWAERTGLITWENGMGSDFLGVGYELDGDSANCM
-244 AGGLIGLSSG
+244 S
-254 TPTIVGC
+254 V
-261 YTSASTDDNDYLNPQ
+261 
-276 WAQRTAAITSDYAAG
+276 
-291 DFFGSASEIG
+291 
-301 SDLAH
+301 
-306 NMTYS
+306 S
-311 EAIEGENSLNPSEC
+311 EAIDGEGNLYYMEY
-325 GDGQQIFRAWDYS
+325 GFRRAQDF
-338 NSVED
+338 ETAEQAKD
-343 AVAYLNG
+343 FLNG
-350 DDSYY
+350 D
-355 TVSGE
+355 SGSAYVLSDE
-360 MGDGWPVLAWELEK
+360 LGDGWPVLAWELEK
-374 PASQDTPQEKALVSA
+374 PISQDTEQGKALAAVKKAFAEA
-389 QKAFDEAR
+389 QK
-397 AAALD
+397 AALD
-402 ALNNGKTIDGTKYV
+402 ALNNGKTIDGAKYV

-423 RQNRDYGS
+423 RQNNSQNDY
-431 DYQNGYYHYS
+431 YRYS

-446 FLTAYYNTAKKELK
+446 LLTAYYSTAKKELN
-460 VGFVEPEGW
+460 VGFAEPEGW
-469 ESMEPKA
+469 ESMEPEA

-484 VALLTGIA
+484 AARLTEIG

-499 AGVLTIRA
+499 AAVLTVRA

-520 EIYTTYTKQ
+520 NIYTTYKKQ

-545 ELPGTREAS
+545 ELPGTNEAS

-589 EWNAKLLAVREK
+589 EWNAKLLAVRGS
-601 YTVPKIDSG
+601 YSVPAIDSG

-616 GTMKTR
+616 GTAKTQ
-622 PAGSGTKADPYRIG
+622 PAGSGTQADPYRIG

-651 SASACAVLT
+651 STSACAVLT

-703 QGLFGYIGRNYS
+703 QGLFGYIGQSNS
-715 NRSDY
+715 NRSVY

-774 CMTGGSI
+774 SLTGGSI
-781 ENCRTYGLFLTTDD
+781 ENCRTYGLYLATDD
-795 SKYSGNMV
+795 SQYSGKIV
-803 NSIGGIA
+803 NSIGGIV

-836 ELNYL
+836 ELSYL

-905 SNPDTH
+905 SNPETC

-935 TIYGETNRNQYNAAY
+935 TIYGETKRNQYNAAY

-963 GNWRAGDVRHAQ
+963 GSWRAGDVQHAQ

-1113 NGLLAEADAALDAAK
+1113 DGLLAEADAALDAAK

-1156 PTKAANGLYNEF
+1156 PIKAANGLYNEF

-1266 TALAGRWQKAIQAV
+1266 TALAERWQKAIQAV

-1337 DAWDGETVTQP
+1337 DAWDGETVTRP

-1382 LTANIDLGYCEWTPI
+1382 LTADIDLGYCEWTPI
-1397 GQASGRAYRGSLDGQ
+1397 GQTSGRAYRGSLDGQ

-1419 YISKAGSGYAGLI
+1419 YISKAGSRYAGLI

-1455 GKVSVGGVAAE
+1455 GKVSVGGVAAD

-1603 WPAGGIGGIVGVADG
+1603 WPAGGIGGIVGVTDG
-1618 MGGGSLL
+1618 MGGSLL

-1657 TGSKKLVV
+1657 TGSEKLVV

-1730 FDGLIESIADLNGGY
+1730 FDGLLESIADLNGGY

-1851 TEHYTSDCDAITK
+1851 TERYTSDCDAITK
-1864 SANAAQAKTVVDGFA
+1864 SANAAQAETVVDGFA

-1961 AGLSAQAQEK
+1961 TGLSAQAQEK

-2011 LDQAAEKL
+2011 LDEAAEKL

-2031 TQKALLEEN
+2031 AQKALLEEN
-2040 SEQTLEAAE
+2040 SEQMLEAAE

-2202 AAAAELGTCTS
+2202 AAAAELGACTS

-2237 TLSEKPTKESLA
+2237 TLPEKPTEESLA

-2308 TEPGASEAG
+2308 TEPGASESG

-2366 ALLPV
+2366 ALLPA

-2415 IVWLIAGTLGA
+2415 IVWLIAGILGA

>member
-1 MKRGIALLLTLVLI
+1 MKRGIALFLALVLI

-24 ATGGTLEGEG
+24 ATGGVFDEANDGSAER
-34 TKDSPYQIRDAEDLM
+34 PFQIADAEDLI
-49 AFGALVDEGNASI
+49 AFAEMVNDPDQDQKNA
-62 CGELLSSIDL
+62 CAELLGNIDMTGKNWVSISPQG
-72 TGYDWAAIGGLKDKP
+72 GYG
-87 YSGTFDGHGY
+87 GTFNGNNF
-97 TVTLDITVNADW
+97 TITIDITADEN
-109 THSYVGLFDTLER
+109 YADPVALFGFLQR
-122 ATVKNVR
+122 GTVKNLNVA
-129 VEGKVTAEEDSGDL
+129 GKLTVTADYANDMYFSPLVAMLG
-143 YRCYGGIA
+143 YRGTV
-151 AAIGGRNRIENCSSN
+151 ENCSSGVEIN
-166 VAFSIGGASNGV
+166 VDFADMFGAA
-178 GGIVG
+178 GIVG
-183 YVYDTDNE
+183 YVSDEAVISGCSNWGTITATGADSE
-191 IIACANHGEI
+191 IGV
-201 TGTYEENTNG
+201 
-211 YGGIV
+211 GGIV
-216 GWADSDIMLEYCYNS
+216 GWADSSAVLENCYNR
-231 AAIHASGGDSAGY
+231 AAITVSGDATAYVGGLVGFSASGPAKLVGCYSSATAEDNVYVNPSWAERTGLITWENGMGSDFLGVGYELDGDSANCM
-244 AGGLIGLSSG
+244 S
-254 TPTIVGC
+254 V
-261 YTSASTDDNDYLNPQ
+261 
-276 WAQRTAAITSDYAAG
+276 
-291 DFFGSASEIG
+291 
-301 SDLAH
+301 
-306 NMTYS
+306 S
-311 EAIEGENSLNPSEC
+311 EAIDGEGNLYYMEY
-325 GDGQQIFRAWDYS
+325 GFRRAQDF
-338 NSVED
+338 ETAEQAKD
-343 AVAYLNG
+343 FLNG
-350 DDSYY
+350 D
-355 TVSGE
+355 SGSAYVLSDE
-360 MGDGWPVLAWELEK
+360 LGDGWPVLAWELEK
-374 PASQDTPQEKALVSA
+374 PISQDTEQGKALAAVKKAFAEA
-389 QKAFDEAR
+389 QK
-397 AAALD
+397 AALD
-402 ALNNGKTIDGTKYV
+402 ALDNGKTIDGAKYV

-423 RQNRDYGS
+423 RQNNSQNDY
-431 DYQNGYYHYS
+431 YRYS

-446 FLTAYYNTAKKELK
+446 LLTAYYSTAKKELN
-460 VGFVEPEGW
+460 VGFAEPEGW
-469 ESMEPKA
+469 ESMEPEA

-484 VALLTGIA
+484 AARLTEIG

-499 AGVLTIRA
+499 AAVLTVRA

-520 EIYTTYTKQ
+520 NIYTTYKKQ

-545 ELPGTREAS
+545 ELPGTNEAS

-589 EWNAKLLAVREK
+589 EWNAKLLAVRGS
-601 YTVPKIDSG
+601 YSVPAIDSG

-616 GTMKTR
+616 GTAKTQ
-622 PAGSGTKADPYRIG
+622 PAGSGTQADPYRIG

-651 SASACAVLT
+651 STSACAVLT

-703 QGLFGYIGRNYS
+703 QGLFGYIGQSNS
-715 NRSDY
+715 NRSVY

-774 CMTGGSI
+774 SLTGGSI
-781 ENCRTYGLFLTTDD
+781 ENCRTYGLYLATDD
-795 SKYSGNMV
+795 SQYSGKIV
-803 NSIGGIA
+803 NSIGGIV

-836 ELNYL
+836 ELSYL

-905 SNPDTH
+905 SNPETC

-935 TIYGETNRNQYNAAY
+935 TIYGETKRNQYNAAY

-963 GNWRAGDVRHAQ
+963 GNWRAGDVQHAQ

-1113 NGLLAEADAALDAAK
+1113 DGLLAEADAALDAAK

-1156 PTKAANGLYNEF
+1156 PIKAANGLYNEF

-1266 TALAGRWQKAIQAV
+1266 TALAERWQKAIQAV

-1382 LTANIDLGYCEWTPI
+1382 LTADIDLGYCEWTPI
-1397 GQASGRAYRGSLDGQ
+1397 GQTSGRAYRGSLDGQ

-1455 GKVSVGGVAAE
+1455 GKVSVGGVAAD

-1603 WPAGGIGGIVGVADG
+1603 WPAGGIGGIVGVTDG
-1618 MGGGSLL
+1618 MGGSLL

-1657 TGSKKLVV
+1657 TGSEKLVV

-1716 GDRIYAVDMLTADI
+1716 GDRICAVDMLTADI

-1851 TEHYTSDCDAITK
+1851 TERYTSDCDAITK
-1864 SANAAQAKTVVDGFA
+1864 SANAAQAETVVDGFA
-1879 AHVVDLLVAAAQGA
+1879 AHVVDLLVAATQGA

-1978 EELAPV
+1978 EELAPI

-2011 LDQAAEKL
+2011 LDEASEKL

-2031 TQKALLEEN
+2031 AQKALLEEN

-2202 AAAAELGTCTS
+2202 AAAAELGACTS

-2237 TLSEKPTKESLA
+2237 TLPEKPTEESLA

-2308 TEPGASEAG
+2308 TEPGASESG

-2366 ALLPV
+2366 ALLPA

-2415 IVWLIAGTLGA
+2415 IVWLIAGILGA

>member
-1 MKRGIALLLTLVLI
+1 MKRGIALFLALVLI

-24 ATGGTLEGEG
+24 ATGGVFDEANDGSAER
-34 TKDSPYQIRDAEDLM
+34 PFQIADAEDLI
-49 AFGALVDEGNASI
+49 AFAEMVNDPDQDQKNA
-62 CGELLSSIDL
+62 CAELLGNIDMTGKNWVSISPQG
-72 TGYDWAAIGGLKDKP
+72 GYG
-87 YSGTFDGHGY
+87 GTFNGNNF
-97 TVTLDITVNADW
+97 TITIDITADEN
-109 THSYVGLFDTLER
+109 YADPVALFGFLQR
-122 ATVKNVR
+122 GTVKNLNVA
-129 VEGKVTAEEDSGDL
+129 GKLTVTADYANDMYFSPLVAMLG
-143 YRCYGGIA
+143 YRGTV
-151 AAIGGRNRIENCSSN
+151 ENCSSGVEIN
-166 VAFSIGGASNGV
+166 VDFADMFGAA
-178 GGIVG
+178 GIVG
-183 YVYDTDNE
+183 YVSDEAVISGCSNWGTITATGADSE
-191 IIACANHGEI
+191 IGV
-201 TGTYEENTNG
+201 
-211 YGGIV
+211 GGIV
-216 GWADSDIMLEYCYNS
+216 GWADSSAVLENCYNR
-231 AAIHASGGDSAGY
+231 AAITVSGDATAYVGGLVGFSASGPAKLVGCYSSATAEDNVYVNPSWAERTGLITWENGMGSDFLGVGYELDGDSANCM
-244 AGGLIGLSSG
+244 S
-254 TPTIVGC
+254 V
-261 YTSASTDDNDYLNPQ
+261 
-276 WAQRTAAITSDYAAG
+276 
-291 DFFGSASEIG
+291 
-301 SDLAH
+301 
-306 NMTYS
+306 S
-311 EAIEGENSLNPSEC
+311 EAIDGEGNLYYMEY
-325 GDGQQIFRAWDYS
+325 GFRRAQDF
-338 NSVED
+338 ETAEQAKD
-343 AVAYLNG
+343 FLNG
-350 DDSYY
+350 D
-355 TVSGE
+355 SGSAYVLSDE
-360 MGDGWPVLAWELEK
+360 LGDGWPVLAWELEK
-374 PASQDTPQEKALVSA
+374 PISQDTEQGKALAAVKKAFAEA
-389 QKAFDEAR
+389 QK
-397 AAALD
+397 AALD
-402 ALNNGKTIDGTKYV
+402 ALDNGKTIDGAKYV

-423 RQNRDYGS
+423 RQNNSQNDY
-431 DYQNGYYHYS
+431 YRYS

-446 FLTAYYNTAKKELK
+446 LLTAYYSTAKKELN
-460 VGFVEPEGW
+460 VGFAEPEGW
-469 ESMEPKA
+469 ESMEPEA

-484 VALLTGIA
+484 AARLTEIG

-499 AGVLTIRA
+499 AAVLTVRA

-520 EIYTTYTKQ
+520 NIYTTYKKQ

-561 KTLEQTLADGLAA
+561 KTLEQTLTDGLAA

-589 EWNAKLLAVREK
+589 EWNAKLLAVRGS
-601 YTVPKIDSG
+601 YSVPAIDSG

-616 GTMKTR
+616 GTAKTQ
-622 PAGSGTKADPYRIG
+622 PAGSGTQADPYRIG

-651 SASACAVLT
+651 STSACAVLT

-703 QGLFGYIGRNYS
+703 QGLFGYIGQSNS
-715 NRSDY
+715 NRSGY

-774 CMTGGSI
+774 SLTGGSV
-781 ENCRTYGLFLTTDD
+781 ENCRTYGLYLATDD
-795 SKYSGNMV
+795 SQYSGNMV

-836 ELNYL
+836 ELSYL

-935 TIYGETNRNQYNAAY
+935 TIYGETKRNQYNAAY

-1113 NGLLAEADAALDAAK
+1113 DGLLAEADAVLDAAK

-1156 PTKAANGLYNEF
+1156 PIKAANGLYNEF

-1266 TALAGRWQKAIQAV
+1266 TALAERWQKAIQAV

-1382 LTANIDLGYCEWTPI
+1382 LTADIDLGYCEWTPI
-1397 GQASGRAYRGSLDGQ
+1397 GQTSGRAYRGSLDGQ

-1455 GKVSVGGVAAE
+1455 GKVSVGGVAAD

-1480 ITITGLTNSNAN
+1480 IAITRLTNSNAN

-1603 WPAGGIGGIVGVADG
+1603 WPAGGIGGIVGVTDG
-1618 MGGGSLL
+1618 MGGSLL

-1657 TGSKKLVV
+1657 TGSEKLVV

-1851 TEHYTSDCDAITK
+1851 TERYTSDCDAITK
-1864 SANAAQAKTVVDGFA
+1864 SANAAQAETVVDGFA

-1961 AGLSAQAQEK
+1961 TGLSAQAQEK

-2011 LDQAAEKL
+2011 LDEAAEKL

-2031 TQKALLEEN
+2031 AQKALLEEN

-2202 AAAAELGTCTS
+2202 AAAAELGACTS

-2237 TLSEKPTKESLA
+2237 TLSEKPTEESLA

-2308 TEPGASEAG
+2308 TEPGASESG

-2366 ALLPV
+2366 ALLPA

-2415 IVWLIAGTLGA
+2415 IVWLIAGILGA

>member
-1 MKRGIALLLTLVLI
+1 MKRGIALFLALVLI

-24 ATGGTLEGEG
+24 ATGGVFDEANDGSAER
-34 TKDSPYQIRDAEDLM
+34 PFQIADAEDLI
-49 AFGALVDEGNASI
+49 AFAEMVNDPDQDQKNA
-62 CGELLSSIDL
+62 CAELLGNIDMTGKNWVSISPQG
-72 TGYDWAAIGGLKDKP
+72 GYG
-87 YSGTFDGHGY
+87 GTFNGNNF
-97 TVTLDITVNADW
+97 TITIDITADEN
-109 THSYVGLFDTLER
+109 YADPVALFGFLQR
-122 ATVKNVR
+122 GTVKNLNVA
-129 VEGKVTAEEDSGDL
+129 GKLTVTADYANDMYFSPLVAMLG
-143 YRCYGGIA
+143 YRGTV
-151 AAIGGRNRIENCSSN
+151 ENCSSGVEIN
-166 VAFSIGGASNGV
+166 VDFADMFGAA
-178 GGIVG
+178 GIVG
-183 YVYDTDNE
+183 YVSDEAVISGCSNWGTITATGADSE
-191 IIACANHGEI
+191 IGV
-201 TGTYEENTNG
+201 
-211 YGGIV
+211 GGIV
-216 GWADSDIMLEYCYNS
+216 GWADSSAVLENCYNR
-231 AAIHASGGDSAGY
+231 AAITVSGDATAYVGGLVGFSASGPAKLVGCYSSATAEDNVYVNPSWAERTGLITWENGMGSDFLGVGYELDGDSANCM
-244 AGGLIGLSSG
+244 S
-254 TPTIVGC
+254 V
-261 YTSASTDDNDYLNPQ
+261 
-276 WAQRTAAITSDYAAG
+276 
-291 DFFGSASEIG
+291 
-301 SDLAH
+301 
-306 NMTYS
+306 S
-311 EAIEGENSLNPSEC
+311 EAIDGEGNLYYMEY
-325 GDGQQIFRAWDYS
+325 GFRRAQDF
-338 NSVED
+338 ETAEQAKD
-343 AVAYLNG
+343 FLNG
-350 DDSYY
+350 D
-355 TVSGE
+355 SGSAYVLSDE
-360 MGDGWPVLAWELEK
+360 LGDGWPVLAWELEK
-374 PASQDTPQEKALVSA
+374 PISQDTEQGKALAAVKKAFAEA
-389 QKAFDEAR
+389 QK
-397 AAALD
+397 AALD
-402 ALNNGKTIDGTKYV
+402 ALDNGKTIDGAKYV

-423 RQNRDYGS
+423 RQNNSQNDY
-431 DYQNGYYHYS
+431 YRYS

-446 FLTAYYNTAKKELK
+446 LLTAYYSTAKKELN
-460 VGFVEPEGW
+460 VGFAEPEGW
-469 ESMEPKA
+469 ESMEPEA

-484 VALLTGIA
+484 AARLTEIG

-499 AGVLTIRA
+499 AAVLTVRA

-520 EIYTTYTKQ
+520 NIYTTYKKQ

-561 KTLEQTLADGLAA
+561 KTLEQTLTDGLAA

-589 EWNAKLLAVREK
+589 EWNAKLLAVRGS
-601 YTVPKIDSG
+601 YSVPAIDSG

-616 GTMKTR
+616 GTAKTQ
-622 PAGSGTKADPYRIG
+622 PAGSGTQADPYRIG

-651 SASACAVLT
+651 STSACAVLT

-703 QGLFGYIGRNYS
+703 QGLFGYIGQSNS
-715 NRSDY
+715 NRSVY

-774 CMTGGSI
+774 SLTGGSI
-781 ENCRTYGLFLTTDD
+781 ENCRTYGLYLATDD
-795 SKYSGNMV
+795 SQYSGKIV
-803 NSIGGIA
+803 NSIGGIV

-815 SEPSDGCLIRYCEN
+815 SEPSEGCLIRYCEN

-836 ELNYL
+836 ELSYL

-935 TIYGETNRNQYNAAY
+935 TIYGETKRNQYNAAY

-963 GNWRAGDVRHAQ
+963 GNWRAGDVQHAQ

-1113 NGLLAEADAALDAAK
+1113 DGLLAEADAALDAAK

-1156 PTKAANGLYNEF
+1156 PIKAANGLYNEF

-1266 TALAGRWQKAIQAV
+1266 TALAERWQKAIQAV

-1382 LTANIDLGYCEWTPI
+1382 LTADIDLGYCEWTPI
-1397 GQASGRAYRGSLDGQ
+1397 GQTSGRAYRGSLDGQ

-1455 GKVSVGGVAAE
+1455 GKVSVGGVAAD

-1603 WPAGGIGGIVGVADG
+1603 WPAGGIGGIVGVTDG
-1618 MGGGSLL
+1618 MGGSLL

-1657 TGSKKLVV
+1657 TGSEKLVV

-1851 TEHYTSDCDAITK
+1851 TERYTSDCDAITK
-1864 SANAAQAKTVVDGFA
+1864 SANAAQAETVVDGFA

-2011 LDQAAEKL
+2011 LDEAAEKL

-2031 TQKALLEEN
+2031 AQKALLEEN

-2107 CANIAGAL
+2107 CANITGAL

-2202 AAAAELGTCTS
+2202 AAAAELGACTS

-2237 TLSEKPTKESLA
+2237 TLPEKPTEESLA

-2308 TEPGASEAG
+2308 TEPGASESG

-2327 EAVKAVSDLI
+2327 GAVKAVSDLI

-2366 ALLPV
+2366 ALLPA

-2377 DAAVAAYQALLDGQT
+2377 GAAVAAYQALLDGQT
-2392 PSEEPTE
+2392 PSEEPTK

-2410 GFDWT
+2410 SFDWT
-2415 IVWLIAGTLGA
+2415 IVWLIAGILGA

>member
-1 MKRGIALLLTLVLI
+1 MKRGIALFLALVLI

-24 ATGGTLEGEG
+24 ATGGVFDEANDGSAER
-34 TKDSPYQIRDAEDLM
+34 PFQIADAEDLI
-49 AFGALVDEGNASI
+49 AFAEMVNDPDQDQKNA
-62 CGELLSSIDL
+62 CAELLGNIDMTGKNWVSISPQG
-72 TGYDWAAIGGLKDKP
+72 GYG
-87 YSGTFDGHGY
+87 GTFNGNNF
-97 TVTLDITVNADW
+97 TITIDITADEN
-109 THSYVGLFDTLER
+109 YADPVALFGFLQR
-122 ATVKNVR
+122 GTVKNLNVA
-129 VEGKVTAEEDSGDL
+129 GKLTVTADYANDMYFSPLVAMLG
-143 YRCYGGIA
+143 YRGTV
-151 AAIGGRNRIENCSSN
+151 ENCSSGVEIN
-166 VAFSIGGASNGV
+166 VDFADMFGAA
-178 GGIVG
+178 GIVG
-183 YVYDTDNE
+183 YVSDEAVISGCSNWGTITATGADSE
-191 IIACANHGEI
+191 IGV
-201 TGTYEENTNG
+201 
-211 YGGIV
+211 GGIV
-216 GWADSDIMLEYCYNS
+216 GWADSSAVLENCYNR
-231 AAIHASGGDSAGY
+231 AAITVSGDATAYVGGLVGFSASGPAKLVGCYSSATAEDNVYVNPSWAERTGLITWENGMGSDFLGVGYELDGDSANCM
-244 AGGLIGLSSG
+244 S
-254 TPTIVGC
+254 V
-261 YTSASTDDNDYLNPQ
+261 
-276 WAQRTAAITSDYAAG
+276 
-291 DFFGSASEIG
+291 
-301 SDLAH
+301 
-306 NMTYS
+306 S
-311 EAIEGENSLNPSEC
+311 EAIDGEGNLYYMEY
-325 GDGQQIFRAWDYS
+325 GFRRAQDF
-338 NSVED
+338 ETAEQAKD
-343 AVAYLNG
+343 FLNG
-350 DDSYY
+350 D
-355 TVSGE
+355 SGSAYVLSDE
-360 MGDGWPVLAWELEK
+360 LGDGWPVLAWELEK
-374 PASQDTPQEKALVSA
+374 PISQDTEQGKALAAVKKAFAEA
-389 QKAFDEAR
+389 QK
-397 AAALD
+397 AALD
-402 ALNNGKTIDGTKYV
+402 ALNNGKTIDGAKYV

-423 RQNRDYGS
+423 RQNNSQNDY
-431 DYQNGYYHYS
+431 YRYS

-446 FLTAYYNTAKKELK
+446 LLTAYYSTAKKELN
-460 VGFVEPEGW
+460 VGFAEPEGW
-469 ESMEPKA
+469 ESMEPEA

-484 VALLTGIA
+484 AALLTGIA

-616 GTMKTR
+616 GTAKTQ
-622 PAGSGTKADPYRIG
+622 PAGSGTQADPYRIG

-651 SASACAVLT
+651 STSACAVLT

-703 QGLFGYIGRNYS
+703 QGLFGYIGQSNS
-715 NRSDY
+715 NRSVY

-774 CMTGGSI
+774 SLTGGSV
-781 ENCRTYGLFLTTDD
+781 ENCRTYGLYLATDD
-795 SKYSGNMV
+795 SQYSGKIV
-803 NSIGGIA
+803 NSIGGIV

-815 SEPSDGCLIRYCEN
+815 SEPSEGCLIRYCEN

-836 ELNYL
+836 ELSYL

-935 TIYGETNRNQYNAAY
+935 TIYGETKRNQYNAAY

-963 GNWRAGDVRHAQ
+963 GNWRAGDVQHAQ

-1034 ENYKIYGTQTK
+1034 ENYKIYGTQAK

-1113 NGLLAEADAALDAAK
+1113 DGLLAEADAALDAAK

-1156 PTKAANGLYNEF
+1156 PIKAANGLYNEF

-1266 TALAGRWQKAIQAV
+1266 TALAERWQKAIQAV

-1382 LTANIDLGYCEWTPI
+1382 LTADIDLGYCEWTPI
-1397 GQASGRAYRGSLDGQ
+1397 GQTSGRAYRGSLDGQ

-1455 GKVSVGGVAAE
+1455 GKVSVGGVAAD

-1480 ITITGLTNSNAN
+1480 IAITRLTNSNAN

-1603 WPAGGIGGIVGVADG
+1603 WPAGGIGGIVGVTDG
-1618 MGGGSLL
+1618 MGGSLL

-1657 TGSKKLVV
+1657 TGSEKLVV

-1730 FDGLIESIADLNGGY
+1730 FDGLLESIADLNGGY

-1851 TEHYTSDCDAITK
+1851 TERYTSDCDAITK
-1864 SANAAQAKTVVDGFA
+1864 SANAAQAETVVDGFA

-1961 AGLSAQAQEK
+1961 TGLSAQAQEK

-2011 LDQAAEKL
+2011 LDEAAEKL

-2031 TQKALLEEN
+2031 AQKALLEEN
-2040 SEQTLEAAE
+2040 SEQMLEAAE

-2202 AAAAELGTCTS
+2202 AAAAELGACTS

-2237 TLSEKPTKESLA
+2237 TLPEKPTEESLA

-2308 TEPGASEAG
+2308 TEPGASESG

-2366 ALLPV
+2366 ALLPA

-2415 IVWLIAGTLGA
+2415 IVWLIAGILGA

>member
-1 MKRGIALLLTLVLI
+1 MKRGIALFLALVLI

-24 ATGGTLEGEG
+24 ATGGVFDEANDGSAER
-34 TKDSPYQIRDAEDLM
+34 PFQIADAEDLI
-49 AFGALVDEGNASI
+49 AFAEMVNDPDQDQKNA
-62 CGELLSSIDL
+62 CAELLGNIDMTGKNWVSISPQG
-72 TGYDWAAIGGLKDKP
+72 GYG
-87 YSGTFDGHGY
+87 GTFNGNNF
-97 TVTLDITVNADW
+97 TITIDITADEN
-109 THSYVGLFDTLER
+109 YADPVALFGFLQR
-122 ATVKNVR
+122 GTVKNLNVA
-129 VEGKVTAEEDSGDL
+129 GKLTVTADYANDMYFSPLVAMLG
-143 YRCYGGIA
+143 YRGTV
-151 AAIGGRNRIENCSSN
+151 ENCSSGVEIN
-166 VAFSIGGASNGV
+166 VDFADMFGAA
-178 GGIVG
+178 GIVG
-183 YVYDTDNE
+183 YVSDEAVISGCSNWGTITATGADSE
-191 IIACANHGEI
+191 IGV
-201 TGTYEENTNG
+201 
-211 YGGIV
+211 GGIV
-216 GWADSDIMLEYCYNS
+216 GWADSSAVLENCYNR
-231 AAIHASGGDSAGY
+231 AAITVSGDATAYVGGLVGFSASGPAKLVGCYSSATAEDNVYVNPSWAERTGLITWENGMGSDFLGVGYELDGDSANCM
-244 AGGLIGLSSG
+244 S
-254 TPTIVGC
+254 V
-261 YTSASTDDNDYLNPQ
+261 
-276 WAQRTAAITSDYAAG
+276 
-291 DFFGSASEIG
+291 
-301 SDLAH
+301 
-306 NMTYS
+306 S
-311 EAIEGENSLNPSEC
+311 EAIDGEGNLYYMEY
-325 GDGQQIFRAWDYS
+325 GFRRAQDF
-338 NSVED
+338 ETAEQAKD
-343 AVAYLNG
+343 FLNG
-350 DDSYY
+350 D
-355 TVSGE
+355 SGSAYVLSDE
-360 MGDGWPVLAWELEK
+360 LGDGWPVLAWELEK
-374 PASQDTPQEKALVSA
+374 PISQDTEQGKALAAVKKAFAEA
-389 QKAFDEAR
+389 QK
-397 AAALD
+397 AALD
-402 ALNNGKTIDGTKYV
+402 ALNNGKTIDGAKYV

-423 RQNRDYGS
+423 RQNNSQNDY
-431 DYQNGYYHYS
+431 YRYS

-446 FLTAYYNTAKKELK
+446 LLTAYYSTAKKELN
-460 VGFVEPEGW
+460 VGFAEPEGW
-469 ESMEPKA
+469 ESMEPEA

-484 VALLTGIA
+484 AARLTEIG

-499 AGVLTIRA
+499 AAVLTVRA

-520 EIYTTYTKQ
+520 NIYTTYKKQ

-545 ELPGTREAS
+545 ELPGTNEAS

-616 GTMKTR
+616 GTTKTQ
-622 PAGSGTKADPYRIG
+622 PAGSGTQADPYRIG

-651 SASACAVLT
+651 STSACAVLT

-703 QGLFGYIGRNYS
+703 QGLFGYIGQSNS
-715 NRSDY
+715 NRSVY

-774 CMTGGSI
+774 SLTGGSV
-781 ENCRTYGLFLTTDD
+781 ENCRTYGLYLATDD
-795 SKYSGNMV
+795 SQYSGKIV
-803 NSIGGIA
+803 NSIGGIV

-815 SEPSDGCLIRYCEN
+815 SEPSEGCLIRYCEN

-836 ELNYL
+836 ELSYL

-935 TIYGETNRNQYNAAY
+935 TIYGETKRNQYNAAY

-1009 KGGMWE
+1009 RGGMWE

-1113 NGLLAEADAALDAAK
+1113 DGLLAEADAVLDAAK

-1156 PTKAANGLYNEF
+1156 PIKAANGLYNEF

-1266 TALAGRWQKAIQAV
+1266 TALAERWQKAIQAV

-1382 LTANIDLGYCEWTPI
+1382 LTADIDLGYCEWTPI
-1397 GQASGRAYRGSLDGQ
+1397 GQTSGRAYRGSLDGQ

-1449 IALADV
+1449 IAIADV
-1455 GKVSVGGVAAE
+1455 GKVSVGGVAAD

-1603 WPAGGIGGIVGVADG
+1603 WPAGGIGGIVGVTDG
-1618 MGGGSLL
+1618 MGGSLL

-1657 TGSKKLVV
+1657 TGSEKLVV

-1842 AYPAIEAGL
+1842 AYPTIEAGL
-1851 TEHYTSDCDAITK
+1851 TERYTSDCDAITK
-1864 SANAAQAKTVVDGFA
+1864 SANAAQAETVVDGFA

-2011 LDQAAEKL
+2011 LDEAAEKL

-2031 TQKALLEEN
+2031 AQKALLEEN

-2202 AAAAELGTCTS
+2202 AATAELGACTS

-2237 TLSEKPTKESLA
+2237 TLPEKPTEESLA

-2282 EEYYRTAEVE
+2282 EEYYRTAEIE

-2308 TEPGASEAG
+2308 TEPGASESG

-2327 EAVKAVSDLI
+2327 GAVKAVSDLI

-2366 ALLPV
+2366 ALLPA

-2392 PSEEPTE
+2392 PSEEPTK

-2410 GFDWT
+2410 SFDWT
-2415 IVWLIAGTLGA
+2415 IVWLIAGILGA

>member
-1 MKRGIALLLTLVLI
+1 MKRGIALFLALVLI

-24 ATGGTLEGEG
+24 ATGGVFDEANDGSAER
-34 TKDSPYQIRDAEDLM
+34 PFQIADAEDLI
-49 AFGALVDEGNASI
+49 AFAEMVNDPDQDQKNA
-62 CGELLSSIDL
+62 CAELLGNIDMTGKNWVSISPQG
-72 TGYDWAAIGGLKDKP
+72 GYG
-87 YSGTFDGHGY
+87 GTFNGNNF
-97 TVTLDITVNADW
+97 TITIDITADEN
-109 THSYVGLFDTLER
+109 YADPVALFGFLQR
-122 ATVKNVR
+122 GTVKNLNVA
-129 VEGKVTAEEDSGDL
+129 GKLTVTADYANDMYFSPLVAMLG
-143 YRCYGGIA
+143 YRGTV
-151 AAIGGRNRIENCSSN
+151 ENCSSGVEIN
-166 VAFSIGGASNGV
+166 VDFADMFGAA
-178 GGIVG
+178 GIVG
-183 YVYDTDNE
+183 YVSDEAVISGCSNWGTITATGADSE
-191 IIACANHGEI
+191 IGV
-201 TGTYEENTNG
+201 
-211 YGGIV
+211 GGIV
-216 GWADSDIMLEYCYNS
+216 GWADSSAVLENCYNR
-231 AAIHASGGDSAGY
+231 AAITVSGDATAYVGGLVGFSASGPAKLVGCYSSATAEDNVYVNPSWAERTGLITWENGMGSDFLGVGYELDGDSANCM
-244 AGGLIGLSSG
+244 S
-254 TPTIVGC
+254 V
-261 YTSASTDDNDYLNPQ
+261 
-276 WAQRTAAITSDYAAG
+276 
-291 DFFGSASEIG
+291 
-301 SDLAH
+301 
-306 NMTYS
+306 S
-311 EAIEGENSLNPSEC
+311 EAIDGEGNLYYMEY
-325 GDGQQIFRAWDYS
+325 GFRRAQDF
-338 NSVED
+338 ETAEQAKD
-343 AVAYLNG
+343 FLNG
-350 DDSYY
+350 D
-355 TVSGE
+355 SGSAYVLSDE
-360 MGDGWPVLAWELEK
+360 LGDGWPVLAWELEK
-374 PASQDTPQEKALVSA
+374 PISQDTEQGKALAAVKKAFAEA
-389 QKAFDEAR
+389 QK
-397 AAALD
+397 AALD
-402 ALNNGKTIDGTKYV
+402 ALDNGKTIDGAKYV

-423 RQNRDYGS
+423 RQNNSQNDY
-431 DYQNGYYHYS
+431 YRYS

-446 FLTAYYNTAKKELK
+446 LLTAYYSTAKKELN
-460 VGFVEPEGW
+460 VGFAEPEGW
-469 ESMEPKA
+469 ESMEPEA

-484 VALLTGIA
+484 AARLTEIG

-499 AGVLTIRA
+499 AAVLTVRA

-520 EIYTTYTKQ
+520 NIYTTYKKQ

-545 ELPGTREAS
+545 ELPGTNEAS

-589 EWNAKLLAVREK
+589 EWNAKLLAVRGS
-601 YTVPKIDSG
+601 YSVPAIDSG

-616 GTMKTR
+616 GTAKTQ
-622 PAGSGTKADPYRIG
+622 PAGSGTQADPYRIG

-651 SASACAVLT
+651 STSACAVLT

-703 QGLFGYIGRNYS
+703 QGLFGYIGQSNS
-715 NRSDY
+715 NRSVY

-774 CMTGGSI
+774 SLTGGSV
-781 ENCRTYGLFLTTDD
+781 ENCRTYGLYLATDD
-795 SKYSGNMV
+795 SQYSGKIV

-836 ELNYL
+836 ELSYL

-1113 NGLLAEADAALDAAK
+1113 DGLLAEADAALDAAK

-1266 TALAGRWQKAIQAV
+1266 TALAERWQKAIQAV

-1382 LTANIDLGYCEWTPI
+1382 LTADIDLGYCEWTPI
-1397 GQASGRAYRGSLDGQ
+1397 GQTSGRAYRGSLDGQ

-1455 GKVSVGGVAAE
+1455 GKVSVGGVAAD

-1603 WPAGGIGGIVGVADG
+1603 WPAGGIGGIVGVTDG
-1618 MGGGSLL
+1618 MGGSLL

-1649 GSYGKTTS
+1649 GSYGKTAS
-1657 TGSKKLVV
+1657 TGSEKLVV

-1796 RTAADAQSIV
+1796 RTAADARSIV

-1842 AYPAIEAGL
+1842 AYPAIEARL
-1851 TEHYTSDCDAITK
+1851 TERYTSDCDAITK
-1864 SANAAQAKTVVDGFA
+1864 SANAAQAETVVDGFA

-1961 AGLSAQAQEK
+1961 AELSAQAQEK

-2011 LDQAAEKL
+2011 LDEAAEKL

-2031 TQKALLEEN
+2031 AQKALLEEN

-2080 QTLAEAAKT
+2080 QTLAEAAKA

-2202 AAAAELGTCTS
+2202 AAAAELGACTS

-2237 TLSEKPTKESLA
+2237 TLPEKPTEESLA

-2308 TEPGASEAG
+2308 TEPGASESG

-2327 EAVKAVSDLI
+2327 GAVKAVSDLI

-2366 ALLPV
+2366 ALLPA

-2415 IVWLIAGTLGA
+2415 IVWLIAGILGA

>member
-1 MKRGIALLLTLVLI
+1 MKRGIALFLALVLI

-24 ATGGTLEGEG
+24 ATGGVFDEANDGSAER
-34 TKDSPYQIRDAEDLM
+34 PFQIADAEDLI
-49 AFGALVDEGNASI
+49 AFAEMVNDPDQDQKNA
-62 CGELLSSIDL
+62 CAELLGNIDMTGKNWVSISPQG
-72 TGYDWAAIGGLKDKP
+72 GYG
-87 YSGTFDGHGY
+87 GTFNGNNF
-97 TVTLDITVNADW
+97 TITIDITADEN
-109 THSYVGLFDTLER
+109 YADPVALFGFLQR
-122 ATVKNVR
+122 GTVKNLNVA
-129 VEGKVTAEEDSGDL
+129 GKLTVTADYANDMYFSPLVAMLG
-143 YRCYGGIA
+143 YRGTV
-151 AAIGGRNRIENCSSN
+151 ENCSSGVEIN
-166 VAFSIGGASNGV
+166 VDFADMFGAA
-178 GGIVG
+178 GIVG
-183 YVYDTDNE
+183 YVSDETVISGCSNWGTITATGADSE
-191 IIACANHGEI
+191 IGV
-201 TGTYEENTNG
+201 
-211 YGGIV
+211 GGIV
-216 GWADSDIMLEYCYNS
+216 GWADSSAVLENCYNR
-231 AAIHASGGDSAGY
+231 AAITVSGDATAYVGGLVGFSASGPAKLVGCYSSATAEDNVYVNPSWAERTGLITWENGMGSDFLGVGYELDGDSANCM
-244 AGGLIGLSSG
+244 S
-254 TPTIVGC
+254 V
-261 YTSASTDDNDYLNPQ
+261 
-276 WAQRTAAITSDYAAG
+276 
-291 DFFGSASEIG
+291 
-301 SDLAH
+301 
-306 NMTYS
+306 S
-311 EAIEGENSLNPSEC
+311 EAIDGEGNLYYMEY
-325 GDGQQIFRAWDYS
+325 GFRRAQDF
-338 NSVED
+338 ETAEQAKD
-343 AVAYLNG
+343 FLNG
-350 DDSYY
+350 D
-355 TVSGE
+355 SGSAYVLSDE
-360 MGDGWPVLAWELEK
+360 LGDGWPVLAWELEK
-374 PASQDTPQEKALVSA
+374 PISQDTEQGKALAAVKKAFAEA
-389 QKAFDEAR
+389 QK
-397 AAALD
+397 AALD
-402 ALNNGKTIDGTKYV
+402 ALDNGKTIDGAKYV

-423 RQNRDYGS
+423 RQNNSQNDY
-431 DYQNGYYHYS
+431 YRYS

-446 FLTAYYNTAKKELK
+446 LLTAYYSTAKKELN
-460 VGFVEPEGW
+460 VGFAEPEGW
-469 ESMEPKA
+469 ESMEPEA

-484 VALLTGIA
+484 AARLTEIG

-499 AGVLTIRA
+499 AAVLTVRA

-520 EIYTTYTKQ
+520 NIYTTYKKQ

-561 KTLEQTLADGLAA
+561 KTLEQTLTDGLAA

-589 EWNAKLLAVREK
+589 EWNAKLLAVRGS
-601 YTVPKIDSG
+601 YSVPAIDSG

-616 GTMKTR
+616 GTAKTQ
-622 PAGSGTKADPYRIG
+622 PAGSGTQADPYRIG

-651 SASACAVLT
+651 STSACAVLT

-703 QGLFGYIGRNYS
+703 QGLFGYIGQSNS
-715 NRSDY
+715 NRSVY

-774 CMTGGSI
+774 SLTGGSI
-781 ENCRTYGLFLTTDD
+781 ENCRTYGLYLATDD
-795 SKYSGNMV
+795 SQYSGKIV
-803 NSIGGIA
+803 NSIGGIV

-815 SEPSDGCLIRYCEN
+815 SEPSEGCLIRYCEN

-836 ELNYL
+836 ELSYL

-935 TIYGETNRNQYNAAY
+935 TIYGETKRNQYNAAY

-1113 NGLLAEADAALDAAK
+1113 DGLLAEADAALDAAK

-1156 PTKAANGLYNEF
+1156 PIKAANGLYNEF

-1266 TALAGRWQKAIQAV
+1266 TALAERWQKAIQAV

-1382 LTANIDLGYCEWTPI
+1382 LTADIDLGYCEWTPI
-1397 GQASGRAYRGSLDGQ
+1397 GQTSGRAYRGSLDGQ

-1455 GKVSVGGVAAE
+1455 GKVSVGGVAAD

-1480 ITITGLTNSNAN
+1480 ITITGLSNSNAN

-1603 WPAGGIGGIVGVADG
+1603 WPAGGIGGIVGVTDG
-1618 MGGGSLL
+1618 MGGSLL

-1657 TGSKKLVV
+1657 TGSEKLVV

-1851 TEHYTSDCDAITK
+1851 TERYTSDCDAITK
-1864 SANAAQAKTVVDGFA
+1864 SANAAQAETVVDGFA

-1950 KAAYP
+1950 KAVYP

-2011 LDQAAEKL
+2011 LDEAAEKL

-2031 TQKALLEEN
+2031 AQKALLEEN

-2202 AAAAELGTCTS
+2202 AAAAELGACTS

-2237 TLSEKPTKESLA
+2237 TLPEKPTEESLA

-2308 TEPGASEAG
+2308 TEPGASESG

-2343 TLERKD
+2343 TLERKN

-2366 ALLPV
+2366 ALLPA

-2377 DAAVAAYQALLDGQT
+2377 DAAVAAYQALLNGQT

-2415 IVWLIAGTLGA
+2415 IVWLIAGILGA

>member
-1 MKRGIALLLTLVLI
+1 MKRGIALFLALVLI

-24 ATGGTLEGEG
+24 ATGGVFDEANDGSAER
-34 TKDSPYQIRDAEDLM
+34 PFQIADAEDLI
-49 AFGALVDEGNASI
+49 AFAEMVNDPDQDQKNA
-62 CGELLSSIDL
+62 CAELLGNIDMTGKNWVSISPQG
-72 TGYDWAAIGGLKDKP
+72 GYG
-87 YSGTFDGHGY
+87 GTFNGNNF
-97 TVTLDITVNADW
+97 TITIDITADEN
-109 THSYVGLFDTLER
+109 YADPVALFGFLQR
-122 ATVKNVR
+122 GTVKNLNVA
-129 VEGKVTAEEDSGDL
+129 GKLTVTADYANDMYFSPLVAMLG
-143 YRCYGGIA
+143 YRGTV
-151 AAIGGRNRIENCSSN
+151 ENCSSGVEIN
-166 VAFSIGGASNGV
+166 VDFADMFGAA
-178 GGIVG
+178 GIVG
-183 YVYDTDNE
+183 YVSDETVISGCSNWGTITATGADSE
-191 IIACANHGEI
+191 IGV
-201 TGTYEENTNG
+201 
-211 YGGIV
+211 GGIV
-216 GWADSDIMLEYCYNS
+216 GWADSSAVLENCYNR
-231 AAIHASGGDSAGY
+231 AAITVSGDATAYVGGLVGFSASGPAKLVGCYSSATAEDNVYVNPSWAERTGLITWENGMGSDFLGVGYELDGDSANCM
-244 AGGLIGLSSG
+244 S
-254 TPTIVGC
+254 V
-261 YTSASTDDNDYLNPQ
+261 
-276 WAQRTAAITSDYAAG
+276 
-291 DFFGSASEIG
+291 
-301 SDLAH
+301 
-306 NMTYS
+306 S
-311 EAIEGENSLNPSEC
+311 EAIDGEGNLYYMEY
-325 GDGQQIFRAWDYS
+325 GFRRAQDF
-338 NSVED
+338 ETAEQAKD
-343 AVAYLNG
+343 FLNG
-350 DDSYY
+350 D
-355 TVSGE
+355 SGSAYVLSDE
-360 MGDGWPVLAWELEK
+360 LGDGWPVLAWELEK
-374 PASQDTPQEKALVSA
+374 PISQDTEQGKALAAVKKAFAEA
-389 QKAFDEAR
+389 QK
-397 AAALD
+397 AALD
-402 ALNNGKTIDGTKYV
+402 ALDNGKTIDGAKYV

-423 RQNRDYGS
+423 RQNNSQNDY
-431 DYQNGYYHYS
+431 YRYS

-446 FLTAYYNTAKKELK
+446 LLTAYYSTAKKELN
-460 VGFVEPEGW
+460 VGFAEPEGW
-469 ESMEPKA
+469 ESMEPEA

-484 VALLTGIA
+484 AARLTEIG

-499 AGVLTIRA
+499 AAVLTVRA

-520 EIYTTYTKQ
+520 NIYTTYKKQ

-561 KTLEQTLADGLAA
+561 KTLEQTLTDGLAA

-589 EWNAKLLAVREK
+589 EWNAKLLAVRGS
-601 YTVPKIDSG
+601 YSVPAIDSG

-616 GTMKTR
+616 GTAKTQ
-622 PAGSGTKADPYRIG
+622 PAGSGTQADPYRIG

-651 SASACAVLT
+651 STSACAVLT

-703 QGLFGYIGRNYS
+703 QGLFGYIGQSNS
-715 NRSDY
+715 NRSVY

-836 ELNYL
+836 ELSYL

-905 SNPDTH
+905 SNPETC

-935 TIYGETNRNQYNAAY
+935 TIYGETKRNQYNAAY

-963 GNWRAGDVRHAQ
+963 GNWRAGDVQHAQ

-1113 NGLLAEADAALDAAK
+1113 DGLLAEADAALDAAK

-1156 PTKAANGLYNEF
+1156 PIKAANGLYNEF

-1266 TALAGRWQKAIQAV
+1266 TALAERWQKAIQAV

-1382 LTANIDLGYCEWTPI
+1382 LTADIDLGYCEWTPI
-1397 GQASGRAYRGSLDGQ
+1397 GQTSGRAYRGSLDGQ
-1412 GHTVSGL
+1412 GHAVSGL

-1455 GKVSVGGVAAE
+1455 GKVSVGGVAAD

-1603 WPAGGIGGIVGVADG
+1603 WPAGGIGGIVGVTDG
-1618 MGGGSLL
+1618 MGGSLL

-1657 TGSKKLVV
+1657 TGSEKLVV

-1851 TEHYTSDCDAITK
+1851 TERYTSDCDAITK
-1864 SANAAQAKTVVDGFA
+1864 SANAAQAETVVDGFA

-2011 LDQAAEKL
+2011 LDEAAEKL

-2031 TQKALLEEN
+2031 AQKALLEEN

-2202 AAAAELGTCTS
+2202 AAAAELGACTS

-2237 TLSEKPTKESLA
+2237 TLPEKPTEESLA

-2273 TRLEELKAA
+2273 TRLEELKTA

-2308 TEPGASEAG
+2308 TEPGASESG

-2366 ALLPV
+2366 ALLPA

-2415 IVWLIAGTLGA
+2415 IVWLIAGILGA

>member
-1 MKRGIALLLTLVLI
+1 MKRGIALFLALVLI

-24 ATGGTLEGEG
+24 ATGGVFDEANDGSAER
-34 TKDSPYQIRDAEDLM
+34 PFQIADAEDLI
-49 AFGALVDEGNASI
+49 AFAEMVNDPDQDQKNA
-62 CGELLSSIDL
+62 CAELLGNIDMTGKNWVSISPQG
-72 TGYDWAAIGGLKDKP
+72 GYG
-87 YSGTFDGHGY
+87 GTFNGNNF
-97 TVTLDITVNADW
+97 TITIDITADEN
-109 THSYVGLFDTLER
+109 YADPVALFGFLQR
-122 ATVKNVR
+122 GTVKNLNVA
-129 VEGKVTAEEDSGDL
+129 GKLTVTADYANDMYFSPLVAMLG
-143 YRCYGGIA
+143 YRGTV
-151 AAIGGRNRIENCSSN
+151 ENCSSGVEIN
-166 VAFSIGGASNGV
+166 VDFADMFGAA
-178 GGIVG
+178 GIVG
-183 YVYDTDNE
+183 YVSDEAVISGCSNWGTITATGADSE
-191 IIACANHGEI
+191 IGV
-201 TGTYEENTNG
+201 
-211 YGGIV
+211 GGIV
-216 GWADSDIMLEYCYNS
+216 GWADSSAVLENCYNR
-231 AAIHASGGDSAGY
+231 AAITVSGDATAYVGGLVGFSASGPAKLVGCYSSATAEDNVYVNPSWAERTGLITWENGMGSDFLGVGYELDGDSANCM
-244 AGGLIGLSSG
+244 S
-254 TPTIVGC
+254 V
-261 YTSASTDDNDYLNPQ
+261 
-276 WAQRTAAITSDYAAG
+276 
-291 DFFGSASEIG
+291 
-301 SDLAH
+301 
-306 NMTYS
+306 S
-311 EAIEGENSLNPSEC
+311 EAIDGEGNLYYMEY
-325 GDGQQIFRAWDYS
+325 GFRRAQDF
-338 NSVED
+338 ETAEQAKD
-343 AVAYLNG
+343 FLNG
-350 DDSYY
+350 D
-355 TVSGE
+355 SGSAYVLSDE
-360 MGDGWPVLAWELEK
+360 LGDGWPVLAWELEK
-374 PASQDTPQEKALVSA
+374 PISQDTEQGKALAAVKKAFAEA
-389 QKAFDEAR
+389 QK
-397 AAALD
+397 AALD
-402 ALNNGKTIDGTKYV
+402 ALNNGKTIDGAKYV

-423 RQNRDYGS
+423 RQNNSQNDY
-431 DYQNGYYHYS
+431 YRYS

-446 FLTAYYNTAKKELK
+446 LLTAYYSTAKKELN
-460 VGFVEPEGW
+460 VGFAEPEGW
-469 ESMEPKA
+469 ESMEPEA

-484 VALLTGIA
+484 AARLTEIG

-499 AGVLTIRA
+499 AAVLTVRA

-520 EIYTTYTKQ
+520 NIYTTYKKQ

-561 KTLEQTLADGLAA
+561 KTLEQTLTDGLAA

-589 EWNAKLLAVREK
+589 EWNAKLLAVRGS
-601 YTVPKIDSG
+601 YSVPAIDSG

-616 GTMKTR
+616 GTAKTQ
-622 PAGSGTKADPYRIG
+622 PAGSGTQADPYRIG

-651 SASACAVLT
+651 STSACAVLT

-703 QGLFGYIGRNYS
+703 QGLFGYIGQSNS
-715 NRSDY
+715 NRSVY

-774 CMTGGSI
+774 SLTGGSI
-781 ENCRTYGLFLTTDD
+781 ENCRTYGLYLATDD
-795 SKYSGNMV
+795 SQYSGKIV
-803 NSIGGIA
+803 NSIGGIV

-815 SEPSDGCLIRYCEN
+815 SEPSEGCLIRYCEN

-836 ELNYL
+836 ELSYL

-905 SNPDTH
+905 SNPETC

-935 TIYGETNRNQYNAAY
+935 TIYGETKRNQYNAAY

-963 GNWRAGDVRHAQ
+963 GNWRAGDVQHAQ

-1113 NGLLAEADAALDAAK
+1113 DGLLAEADAALDAAK

-1156 PTKAANGLYNEF
+1156 PIKAANGLYNEF

-1266 TALAGRWQKAIQAV
+1266 TALAERWQKAIQAV

-1337 DAWDGETVTQP
+1337 DAWDGKTVTQP

-1382 LTANIDLGYCEWTPI
+1382 LTADIDLGYCEWTPI
-1397 GQASGRAYRGSLDGQ
+1397 GQTSGRAYRGSLDGQ

-1455 GKVSVGGVAAE
+1455 GKVSVGGVAAD

-1603 WPAGGIGGIVGVADG
+1603 WPAGGIGGIVGVTDG
-1618 MGGGSLL
+1618 MGGSLL

-1657 TGSKKLVV
+1657 TGSEKLVV

-1851 TEHYTSDCDAITK
+1851 TERYTSDCDAITK
-1864 SANAAQAKTVVDGFA
+1864 SANAAQAETVVDGFA

-1950 KAAYP
+1950 KAVYP

-2011 LDQAAEKL
+2011 LDEAAEKL

-2031 TQKALLEEN
+2031 AQKALLEEN

-2202 AAAAELGTCTS
+2202 AAAAELGACTS

-2237 TLSEKPTKESLA
+2237 TLPEKPTEESLA

-2308 TEPGASEAG
+2308 TEPGASESG

-2343 TLERKD
+2343 TLERKN

-2366 ALLPV
+2366 ALLPA

-2377 DAAVAAYQALLDGQT
+2377 DAAVAAYQALLNGQT

-2415 IVWLIAGTLGA
+2415 IVWLIAGILGA

>member
-1 MKRGIALLLTLVLI
+1 MKRGIALFLALVLI

-24 ATGGTLEGEG
+24 ATGGVFDEANDGSAER
-34 TKDSPYQIRDAEDLM
+34 PFQIADAEDLI
-49 AFGALVDEGNASI
+49 AFAEMVNDPDQDQKNA
-62 CGELLSSIDL
+62 CAELLGNIDMTGKNWVSISPQG
-72 TGYDWAAIGGLKDKP
+72 GYG
-87 YSGTFDGHGY
+87 GTFNGNNF
-97 TVTLDITVNADW
+97 TITIDITADEN
-109 THSYVGLFDTLER
+109 YADPVALFGFLQR
-122 ATVKNVR
+122 GTVKNLNVA
-129 VEGKVTAEEDSGDL
+129 GKLTVTADYANDMYFSPLVAMLG
-143 YRCYGGIA
+143 YRGTV
-151 AAIGGRNRIENCSSN
+151 ENCSSGVEIN
-166 VAFSIGGASNGV
+166 VDFADMFGAA
-178 GGIVG
+178 GIVG
-183 YVYDTDNE
+183 YVSDEAVISGCSNWGTITATGADSE
-191 IIACANHGEI
+191 IGV
-201 TGTYEENTNG
+201 
-211 YGGIV
+211 GGIV
-216 GWADSDIMLEYCYNS
+216 GWADSSAVLENCYNR
-231 AAIHASGGDSAGY
+231 AAITVSGDATAYVGGLVGFSASGPAKLVGCYSSATAEDNVYVNPSWAERTGLITWENGMGSDFLGVGYELDGDSANCM
-244 AGGLIGLSSG
+244 S
-254 TPTIVGC
+254 V
-261 YTSASTDDNDYLNPQ
+261 
-276 WAQRTAAITSDYAAG
+276 
-291 DFFGSASEIG
+291 
-301 SDLAH
+301 
-306 NMTYS
+306 S
-311 EAIEGENSLNPSEC
+311 EAIDGEGNLYYMEY
-325 GDGQQIFRAWDYS
+325 GFRRAQDF
-338 NSVED
+338 ETAEQAKD
-343 AVAYLNG
+343 FLNG
-350 DDSYY
+350 D
-355 TVSGE
+355 SGSAYVLSDE
-360 MGDGWPVLAWELEK
+360 LGDGWPVLAWELEK
-374 PASQDTPQEKALVSA
+374 PISQDTEQGKALAAVKKAFAEA
-389 QKAFDEAR
+389 QK
-397 AAALD
+397 AALD
-402 ALNNGKTIDGTKYV
+402 ALNNGKTIDGAKYV

-423 RQNRDYGS
+423 RQNNSQNDY
-431 DYQNGYYHYS
+431 YRYS

-446 FLTAYYNTAKKELK
+446 LLTAYYSTAKKELN
-460 VGFVEPEGW
+460 VGFAEPEGW
-469 ESMEPKA
+469 ESMEPEA

-484 VALLTGIA
+484 AARLTEIG

-499 AGVLTIRA
+499 AAVLTVRA

-520 EIYTTYTKQ
+520 NIYTTYKKQ

-545 ELPGTREAS
+545 ELPGTNEAS

-589 EWNAKLLAVREK
+589 EWNAKLLAVRGS
-601 YTVPKIDSG
+601 YSVPAIDSG

-616 GTMKTR
+616 GTAKTQ
-622 PAGSGTKADPYRIG
+622 PAGSGTQADPYRIG

-651 SASACAVLT
+651 STSACAVLT

-703 QGLFGYIGRNYS
+703 QGLFGYIGQSNS
-715 NRSDY
+715 NRSVY

-774 CMTGGSI
+774 SLTGGSV
-781 ENCRTYGLFLTTDD
+781 ENCRTYGLYLATDD
-795 SKYSGNMV
+795 SQYSGKIV
-803 NSIGGIA
+803 NSIGGIV

-815 SEPSDGCLIRYCEN
+815 SEPSEGCLIRYCEN

-836 ELNYL
+836 ELSYL

-935 TIYGETNRNQYNAAY
+935 TIYGETKRNQYNAAY

-963 GNWRAGDVRHAQ
+963 GNWRAGDVQHAQ

-1092 REEMHAFVDGNL
+1092 REEMHAFVDSNL

-1113 NGLLAEADAALDAAK
+1113 DGLLAEADAALDAAK

-1156 PTKAANGLYNEF
+1156 PIKAANGLYNEF

-1266 TALAGRWQKAIQAV
+1266 TALAERWQKAIQAV

-1382 LTANIDLGYCEWTPI
+1382 LTADIDLGYCEWTPI
-1397 GQASGRAYRGSLDGQ
+1397 GQTSGRAYRGSLDGQ

-1455 GKVSVGGVAAE
+1455 GKVSVGGVAAD

-1603 WPAGGIGGIVGVADG
+1603 WPAGGIGGIVGVTDG
-1618 MGGGSLL
+1618 MGGSLL

-1657 TGSKKLVV
+1657 TGSEKLVV

-1851 TEHYTSDCDAITK
+1851 TERYTSDCDAITK
-1864 SANAAQAKTVVDGFA
+1864 SANAAQAETVVDGFA

-2011 LDQAAEKL
+2011 LDEAAEKL

-2031 TQKALLEEN
+2031 AQKALLEEN

-2202 AAAAELGTCTS
+2202 AAAAELGACTS

-2237 TLSEKPTKESLA
+2237 TLPEKPTEESLA

-2308 TEPGASEAG
+2308 TEPGASESG

-2366 ALLPV
+2366 ALLPA

-2415 IVWLIAGTLGA
+2415 IVWLIAGILGA

>member
-1 MKRGIALLLTLVLI
+1 MKRGIALFLALVLI

-24 ATGGTLEGEG
+24 ATGGVFDEANDGSAER
-34 TKDSPYQIRDAEDLM
+34 PFQIADAEDLI
-49 AFGALVDEGNASI
+49 AFAEMVNDPDQDQKNA
-62 CGELLSSIDL
+62 CAELLGNIDMTGKNWVSISPQG
-72 TGYDWAAIGGLKDKP
+72 GYG
-87 YSGTFDGHGY
+87 GTFNGNNF
-97 TVTLDITVNADW
+97 TITIDITADEN
-109 THSYVGLFDTLER
+109 YADPVALFGFLQR
-122 ATVKNVR
+122 GTVKNLNVA
-129 VEGKVTAEEDSGDL
+129 GKLTVTADYANDMYFSPLVAMLG
-143 YRCYGGIA
+143 YRGTV
-151 AAIGGRNRIENCSSN
+151 ENCSSGVEIN
-166 VAFSIGGASNGV
+166 VDFADMFGAA
-178 GGIVG
+178 GIVG
-183 YVYDTDNE
+183 YVSDEAVISGCSNWGTITATGADSE
-191 IIACANHGEI
+191 IGV
-201 TGTYEENTNG
+201 
-211 YGGIV
+211 GGIV
-216 GWADSDIMLEYCYNS
+216 GWADSSAVLENCYNR
-231 AAIHASGGDSAGY
+231 AAITVSGDATAYVGGLVGFSASGPAKLVGCYSSATAEDNVYVNPSWAERTGLITWENGMGSDFLGVGYELDGDSANCM
-244 AGGLIGLSSG
+244 S
-254 TPTIVGC
+254 V
-261 YTSASTDDNDYLNPQ
+261 
-276 WAQRTAAITSDYAAG
+276 
-291 DFFGSASEIG
+291 
-301 SDLAH
+301 
-306 NMTYS
+306 S
-311 EAIEGENSLNPSEC
+311 EAIDGEGNLYYMEY
-325 GDGQQIFRAWDYS
+325 GFRRAQDF
-338 NSVED
+338 ETAEQAKD
-343 AVAYLNG
+343 FLNG
-350 DDSYY
+350 D
-355 TVSGE
+355 SGSAYVLSDE
-360 MGDGWPVLAWELEK
+360 LGDGWPVLAWELEK
-374 PASQDTPQEKALVSA
+374 PISQDTEQGKALAAVKKAFAEA
-389 QKAFDEAR
+389 QK
-397 AAALD
+397 AALD
-402 ALNNGKTIDGTKYV
+402 ALNNGKTIDGAKYV

-423 RQNRDYGS
+423 RQNNSQNDY
-431 DYQNGYYHYS
+431 YRYS

-446 FLTAYYNTAKKELK
+446 LLTAYYSTAKKELN
-460 VGFVEPEGW
+460 VGFAEPEGW
-469 ESMEPKA
+469 ESMEPEA

-484 VALLTGIA
+484 AARLTEIG

-499 AGVLTIRA
+499 AAVLTVRA

-520 EIYTTYTKQ
+520 NIYTTYKKQ

-545 ELPGTREAS
+545 ELPGTNEAS

-616 GTMKTR
+616 GTTKTQ
-622 PAGSGTKADPYRIG
+622 PAGSGTQADPYRIG

-651 SASACAVLT
+651 STSACAVLT

-703 QGLFGYIGRNYS
+703 QGLFGYIGQSNS
-715 NRSDY
+715 NRSVY

-774 CMTGGSI
+774 SLTGGSV
-781 ENCRTYGLFLTTDD
+781 ENCRTYGLYLATDD
-795 SKYSGNMV
+795 SQYSGKIV
-803 NSIGGIA
+803 NSIGGIV

-815 SEPSDGCLIRYCEN
+815 SEPSEGCLIRYCEN

-836 ELNYL
+836 ELSYL

-935 TIYGETNRNQYNAAY
+935 TIYGETKRNQYNAAY

-1009 KGGMWE
+1009 RGGMWE

-1113 NGLLAEADAALDAAK
+1113 DGLLAEADAVLDAAK

-1156 PTKAANGLYNEF
+1156 PIKAANGLYNEF

-1266 TALAGRWQKAIQAV
+1266 TALAERWQKAIQAV

-1382 LTANIDLGYCEWTPI
+1382 LTADIDLGYCEWTPI
-1397 GQASGRAYRGSLDGQ
+1397 GQTSGRAYRGSLDGQ

-1449 IALADV
+1449 IAIADV
-1455 GKVSVGGVAAE
+1455 GKVSVGGVAAD

-1480 ITITGLTNSNAN
+1480 IAITRLTNSNAN

-1603 WPAGGIGGIVGVADG
+1603 WPAGGIGGIVGVTDG
-1618 MGGGSLL
+1618 MGGSLL

-1657 TGSKKLVV
+1657 TGSEKLVV

-1842 AYPAIEAGL
+1842 AYPTIEAGL
-1851 TEHYTSDCDAITK
+1851 TERYTSDCDAITK
-1864 SANAAQAKTVVDGFA
+1864 SANAAQAETVVDGFA

-2011 LDQAAEKL
+2011 LDEAAEKL

-2031 TQKALLEEN
+2031 AQKALLEEN

-2202 AAAAELGTCTS
+2202 AATAELGACTS

-2237 TLSEKPTKESLA
+2237 TLPEKPTEESLA

-2308 TEPGASEAG
+2308 TEPGASESG

-2327 EAVKAVSDLI
+2327 GAVKAVSDLI

-2366 ALLPV
+2366 ALLPA

-2392 PSEEPTE
+2392 PSEEPTK

-2410 GFDWT
+2410 SFDWT
-2415 IVWLIAGTLGA
+2415 IVWLIAGILGA

>member
-1 MKRGIALLLTLVLI
+1 MKRGIALFLALVLI

-49 AFGALVDEGNASI
+49 AFGALVDEGNTSI

-72 TGYDWAAIGGLKDKP
+72 TGYDWAAIGGIKDKP

-109 THSYVGLFDTLER
+109 THSYVGLFDTLEQ

-143 YRCYGGIA
+143 YLCYGGIA
-151 AAIGGRNRIENCSSN
+151 AAIGRRNRIENCSSN
-166 VAFSIGGASNGV
+166 VAFSIGDASNGV

-201 TGTYEENTNG
+201 TGTYEEGPNG

-231 AAIHASGGDSAGY
+231 AAIHASGDGVGY
-244 AGGLIGLSSG
+244 AGGLIGLSYG

-261 YTSASTDDNDYLNPQ
+261 YTSASTEDNDILNPQ

-291 DFFGSASEIG
+291 DFFGSAPEIG

-311 EAIEGENSLNPSEC
+311 EAIEGENGLNPYEC
-325 GDGQQIFRAWDYS
+325 GDGQQICRAWDYS

-423 RQNRDYGS
+423 RQNCDYGS

-446 FLTAYYNTAKKELK
+446 FLTAYYNTAKKELN
-460 VGFVEPEGW
+460 VGFVKPEGW
-469 ESMEPKA
+469 ESMEPEA

-484 VALLTGIA
+484 AALLTGIA

-529 LYALDTDRGML
+529 LYTLDTDRGML

-616 GTMKTR
+616 GTTKTQ

-660 ADIDLNRQE
+660 ADIDLNRQD

-715 NRSDY
+715 NRSGY
-720 GTVKNVKAAGR
+720 GTVKSVKAAGR

-737 AGSGLIAGSNAG
+737 AGSGLIAGSNEG

-795 SKYSGNMV
+795 SKYSSNMV

-836 ELNYL
+836 ELSYL

-935 TIYGETNRNQYNAAY
+935 TIYGETKRNQYNAAY

-1113 NGLLAEADAALDAAK
+1113 DGLLAEADAALDAAK

-1156 PTKAANGLYNEF
+1156 PIKAANGLYNEF

-1266 TALAGRWQKAIQAV
+1266 TALAERWQKAIQAV

-1348 EQKDGVYQIGTPA
+1348 GQKDGVYQIGTPA

-1382 LTANIDLGYCEWTPI
+1382 LTADIDLGYCEWTPI
-1397 GQASGRAYRGSLDGQ
+1397 GQTSGRAYRGSLDGQ

-1455 GKVSVGGVAAE
+1455 GKVSVGGVAAD

-1603 WPAGGIGGIVGVADG
+1603 WPAGGIGGIVGVTDG
-1618 MGGGSLL
+1618 MGGSLL

-1657 TGSKKLVV
+1657 TGSEKLVV

-1851 TEHYTSDCDAITK
+1851 TERYTSDCDAITK
-1864 SANAAQAKTVVDGFA
+1864 SANAAQAETVVDGFA

-1950 KAAYP
+1950 KAVYP

-2011 LDQAAEKL
+2011 LDEAAEKL

-2031 TQKALLEEN
+2031 AQKALLEEN

-2095 DKDGAVLALGRY
+2095 DKDGAVLAL
-2107 CANIAGAL
+2107 
-2115 IDDLAFTSGETTMAE
+2115 
-2130 VKENAL
+2130 
-2136 KTARAAYDA
+2136 
-2145 LTEEQKA
+2145 
-2152 LVPEEKTAALEAA
+2152 
-2165 EKLLADYR
+2165 
-2173 KAADDLKAQ
+2173 
-2182 RAKDQVKYPAL
+2182 
-2193 GDRIGALAD
+2193 
-2202 AAAAELGTCTS
+2202 
-2213 QEDTQKVMDRYCAQ
+2213 DRYCAQ

-2237 TLSEKPTKESLA
+2237 TLPEKPTEESLA

-2282 EEYYRTAEVE
+2282 EEYYRTAEIE

-2308 TEPGASEAG
+2308 TEPGASESG

-2327 EAVKAVSDLI
+2327 GAVKAVSDLI

-2366 ALLPV
+2366 ALLPA

-2392 PSEEPTE
+2392 PSEEPTK

-2410 GFDWT
+2410 SFDWT
-2415 IVWLIAGTLGA
+2415 IVWLIAGILGA

>member
-1 MKRGIALLLTLVLI
+1 MKRGIALFLALVLI

-24 ATGGTLEGEG
+24 ATGGVFDEANDGSAER
-34 TKDSPYQIRDAEDLM
+34 PFQIADAEDLI
-49 AFGALVDEGNASI
+49 AFAEMVNDPDQDQKNA
-62 CGELLSSIDL
+62 CAELLGNIDMTGKNWVSISPQG
-72 TGYDWAAIGGLKDKP
+72 GYG
-87 YSGTFDGHGY
+87 GTFNGNNF
-97 TVTLDITVNADW
+97 TITIDITADEN
-109 THSYVGLFDTLER
+109 YADPVALFGFLQR
-122 ATVKNVR
+122 GTVKNLNVA
-129 VEGKVTAEEDSGDL
+129 GKLTVTADYANDMYFSPLVAMLG
-143 YRCYGGIA
+143 YRGTV
-151 AAIGGRNRIENCSSN
+151 ENCSSGVEIN
-166 VAFSIGGASNGV
+166 VDFADMFGAA
-178 GGIVG
+178 GIVS
-183 YVYDTDNE
+183 YVSDEAVISGCSNWGTITATGADSE
-191 IIACANHGEI
+191 IGV
-201 TGTYEENTNG
+201 
-211 YGGIV
+211 GGIV
-216 GWADSDIMLEYCYNS
+216 GWADSSAVLENCYNR
-231 AAIHASGGDSAGY
+231 AAITVSGDATAYVGGLVGFSASGPAKLVGCYSSATAEDNVYVNPSWAERTGLITWENGMGSDFLGVGYELDGDSANCM
-244 AGGLIGLSSG
+244 S
-254 TPTIVGC
+254 V
-261 YTSASTDDNDYLNPQ
+261 
-276 WAQRTAAITSDYAAG
+276 
-291 DFFGSASEIG
+291 
-301 SDLAH
+301 
-306 NMTYS
+306 S
-311 EAIEGENSLNPSEC
+311 EAIDGEGNLYYMEY
-325 GDGQQIFRAWDYS
+325 GFRRAQDF
-338 NSVED
+338 ETAEQAKD
-343 AVAYLNG
+343 FLNG
-350 DDSYY
+350 D
-355 TVSGE
+355 SGSAYVLSDE
-360 MGDGWPVLAWELEK
+360 LGDGWPVLAWELEK
-374 PASQDTPQEKALVSA
+374 PISQDTEQGKALAAVKKAFAEA
-389 QKAFDEAR
+389 QK
-397 AAALD
+397 AALD
-402 ALNNGKTIDGTKYV
+402 ALDNGKTIDGAKYV

-423 RQNRDYGS
+423 RQNNSQNDY
-431 DYQNGYYHYS
+431 YRYS

-446 FLTAYYNTAKKELK
+446 LLTAYYSTAKKELN
-460 VGFVEPEGW
+460 VGFAEPEGW
-469 ESMEPKA
+469 ESMEPEA

-484 VALLTGIA
+484 AARLTEIG

-499 AGVLTIRA
+499 AAVLTVRA

-520 EIYTTYTKQ
+520 NIYTTYKKQ

-545 ELPGTREAS
+545 ELPGTNEAS

-589 EWNAKLLAVREK
+589 EWNAKLLAVRGS
-601 YTVPKIDSG
+601 YSVPAIDSG

-616 GTMKTR
+616 GTAKTQ
-622 PAGSGTKADPYRIG
+622 PAGSGTQADPYRIG

-651 SASACAVLT
+651 STSACAVLT

-703 QGLFGYIGRNYS
+703 QGLFGYIGQSNS
-715 NRSDY
+715 NRSVY

-774 CMTGGSI
+774 SLTGGSI
-781 ENCRTYGLFLTTDD
+781 ENCRTYGLYLATDD
-795 SKYSGNMV
+795 SQYSGKIV
-803 NSIGGIA
+803 NSIGGIV

-815 SEPSDGCLIRYCEN
+815 SEPSEGCLIRYCEN

-836 ELNYL
+836 ELSYL

-905 SNPDTH
+905 SNPETC

-935 TIYGETNRNQYNAAY
+935 TIYGETKRNQYNAAY

-1045 LYNDTVMQCVRKVE
+1045 FYNDTVMQCVRKVE

-1113 NGLLAEADAALDAAK
+1113 DGLLAEADAALDAAK

-1156 PTKAANGLYNEF
+1156 PIKAANGLYNEF

-1266 TALAGRWQKAIQAV
+1266 TALAERWQKAIQAV

-1382 LTANIDLGYCEWTPI
+1382 LTADIDLGYCEWTPI
-1397 GQASGRAYRGSLDGQ
+1397 GQTSGRAYRGSLDGQ

-1443 LTVRGE
+1443 LAVRGE

-1455 GKVSVGGVAAE
+1455 GKVSVGGVAAD

-1480 ITITGLTNSNAN
+1480 ITITRLTNSNAN

-1603 WPAGGIGGIVGVADG
+1603 WPAGGIGGIVGVTDG
-1618 MGGGSLL
+1618 MGGSLL

-1657 TGSKKLVV
+1657 TGSEKLVV

-1851 TEHYTSDCDAITK
+1851 TERYTSDCDAIAK
-1864 SANAAQAKTVVDGFA
+1864 SANAAQAETVVDGFA

-1919 VQDYAKLTDIQA
+1919 VQDYAKLTDIQT

-2011 LDQAAEKL
+2011 LDEAAEKL

-2031 TQKALLEEN
+2031 AQKALLEEN

-2202 AAAAELGTCTS
+2202 AAAAELGACTS

-2237 TLSEKPTKESLA
+2237 TLPEKPTEESLA

-2308 TEPGASEAG
+2308 TEPGASESG

-2327 EAVKAVSDLI
+2327 GAVKAVSDLI

-2366 ALLPV
+2366 ALLPA

-2410 GFDWT
+2410 SFDWT
-2415 IVWLIAGTLGA
+2415 IVWLIAGILGA